1 MSSVAGVVTQGARIM
16 YRAAL
21 NNEKRQDH
29 VSLTTPLCG
38 AGDLALRLTPWFADG
53 ETACEMVKSILKNK
67 EKILFVPAALTGFL
81 KHIPG
86 PRVYLVERLTGGI
99 YSAPFMVNQLAYSPS
114 ASDAIV
120 GTTLQGKPVGFFFP
134 YDPELENGSYTFLL
148 RKEGAGGNYFRTSRS
163 TKPDVSSGNV
173 PYELMDDLEENPK
186 GKYSKSV
193 LKKLV
198 GGDVIPIDQYMCGK
212 DGKPIPDYAALAA
225 NENIISLA
233 DVVADVSARADA
245 QGYINFKNK
254 LYQIVWHAERK
265 NVPYAKQS
273 VFTINSVVQ
282 KNGIDDVPPHSFTL
296 GGKVEVLAPRNKWPG
311 KNTDPLK
318 DRLLY
323 TFYGKGALEKHSYI
337 YHSAFADCTGCGK
350 GSWLTGNAVQ
360 GFACDCGAEFSAL
373 DVELQS
379 SGVINPNAL
388 FCATC
393 PFAKGDSCSSACK
406 HTLPQLV
413 SKLTEKCELTPDG
426 KSFTITFGGV
436 VYAYLGCTEGTMYFI
451 PRAKSIV
458 SRIGD
463 AIFTGCVG
471 TWSKVT
477 SIANLFLEQT
487 QRSLN
492 FVGEF
497 VLNDVVIAILSGTT
511 NNVDKLRSLVSNLD
525 ADKLRNYLS
534 DFGIAVTVGP
544 YLDGAI
550 NVGKQGLQFA
560 TITAPFL
567 ILTGL
572 GESFKKAAAVP
583 YKLCSSLKDTLD
595 YYANSILYRV
605 FPYEISSD
613 VSSFSELLLDCIGFT
628 AASAYFVVRLLHD
641 KTDTLLST
649 IYSSCQAAVKSFLNT
664 CFETTAASINFLID
678 LANLFKTFLTQ
689 AYVYTTRGFVI
700 VGGKATKLTTQLL
713 DILSKGMQL
722 LSTKVTWAGAKVKA
736 VVYNSRESL
745 VFPSGTYYCVPTK
758 ASIVQQEFSMVLPG
772 ELVKK
777 QLGLLEPTNHST
789 TVDAKV
795 QNKSVEVVVGQLEE
809 TNMHSPDLVVGD
821 YVVISDKLFV
831 RCVEDGQTVFYPMCT
846 NGNVV
851 PTLFRLKGGAP
862 TKKVT
867 FGDDEVH
874 EVAAVRSVTVEYN
887 IHAVLDTLLSNSNL
901 RVFSV
906 DKTLTVEEFI
916 DVVKDEV
923 CELLGKLLRGVEI
936 DDFDLDSFIDN
947 PCYCFNHDGDSQW
960 SSTMIFSTHPVECDE
975 EDYEEPE
982 EADDEPEEAPNCLGQ
997 EFEESHDD
1005 EAWSTLVDEA
1015 FPMEDEDESSPLEE
1029 ESSQLE
1035 LCTAVQSQL
1044 TVEVFEVETFET
1056 PAVSYCNA
1064 VPVEMHTADV
1074 IVQDVKIAPPLE
1086 QEDKPDA
1093 SVESQLLPEDV
1104 SPVPKT
1110 DELPAV
1116 DVGTSVH
1123 GSKPG
1128 LCAVDRCEAAAVDV
1142 GAAVHE
1148 SEQGISA
1155 VDRCEAAVVD
1165 VGAAVNRSNHG
1176 LGSVDRCEAE
1186 NAQTVIAQSPKSEV
1200 TYEADAEN
1208 DQPAVR
1214 PKVRAPK
1221 KRAAKVG
1228 QTAASD
1234 SDTAADPLTP
1244 FRHKVITDCVT
1255 IVLCDAIR
1263 LAKCF
1268 KNSVLVNA
1276 ANTHLK
1282 HGGGIAAAI
1291 NDASQGAVQKES
1303 DEYINSKGPL
1313 HVGDSVLLKGHGVAK
1328 NILHVVGPDARA
1340 KQDVSLLINCYKA
1353 MNSYPLIV
1361 TPLISAGIFGV
1372 DPKVSFEYLQR
1383 AVKTRVLVAT
1393 NSEEIFNNL
1402 TQVKVPQGL
1411 TFSYDGL
1418 KGGMRKAKDYG
1429 FTMFVC
1435 TDTSSNT
1442 KILRSKGID
1451 YTKKQVTTGGV
1462 HYYFYSAKDPLP
1474 ELVAKAN
1481 NTKGIIA
1488 HPLGYISHGLD
1499 LMQAR
1504 KFVNMISVPYVC
1516 LLANKEQALVLTTTS
1531 EQVSPVVEF
1540 IRHVESTGS
1549 YHNWHLVKGEVLVNN
1564 IVYNK
1569 LLHWSDQTICYKDEQ
1584 LFVLKNGCVLPF
1596 EDISK
1601 CRAYLTS
1608 RTTQQLTVE
1617 VLVTIDGV
1625 NFRTCVLNNQSTYR
1639 TQLGCVFLD
1648 GADISDTIPDV
1659 KQHGVSLFL
1668 ADNLSADEK
1677 AVLNDLYGTPDV
1689 KFLYRYY
1696 SLKAKVCKWKMPV
1709 CDKVR
1714 SLKLSDS
1721 NCYMNVV
1728 IMMIDCLRDIRFTI
1742 PALQQAYIKHK
1753 GGDSTDF
1760 IALIMAYGNC
1770 TFGAPDDASRLLHTV
1785 LAKAE
1790 LCVNARMVWREW
1802 CNVCGTKDVTLQG
1815 LKACCYVGLHTLS
1828 ELHSRMDYTCQ
1839 CGGERHR
1846 QLIEHN
1852 TPWLLLSGKPR
1863 EQLVSTATSPDFE
1876 AFNVFLGAENAVGHY
1891 VHVRVKDALLYKYDS
1906 GSLTKASDWKCKVT
1920 DTLYP
1925 GQKYTSECNVVVY
1938 SLDGNLKAEVNPDLS
1953 AFYVKDGKY
1962 FTQVPPVAY
1971 TPATVIAGSVY
1982 TNSCLVSADGQ
1993 ISGDPISLAFNNM
2006 LGYDP
2011 SKPCSKKFT
2020 YSVLP
2025 DEKGDVLLAEYSTY
2039 DPMYKNGAMLNGK
2052 PVLWVTNGI
2061 FDGNLSRFNRASLR
2075 QIFDPKP
2082 IELDNKF
2089 TPLAVEEADSVKEK
2103 EKEEIPIIS
2112 SQPELKLVKCKGL
2125 TKPFVKDGFSFVSD
2139 GEGIPVVDY
2148 LTRDDMHQL
2157 YVDPKHRLIVLND
2170 NLLSTCFGLHTVQS
2184 GDLSVV
2190 AANGS
2195 LTKKVRM
2202 LFKASALFKEF
2213 ASRTFQ
2219 AVSAIGTAVKFVASH
2234 SGVCASVIYNCFS
2247 IIKMLCLLPF
2257 SYLKQKETASTEVEV
2272 NAFRTA
2278 GIVTGNVVKQ
2288 CCTAAADLLVNK
2300 LQRIDWKSSLRLLL
2314 VLCTTGLLL
2323 SAVYHLY
2330 VFNQVLSSDALL
2342 EDATGLTALYREA
2355 RQYLGITS
2363 ACDGM
2368 ARDYRANSFN
2378 IYDYCA
2384 NRSSICKWCLLG
2396 QDSITHYSAL
2406 KMVQTHL
2413 SHYVLNIDWL
2423 WFVIEFL
2430 IAYALYTSAF
2440 NWVLMAC
2447 TLQYFFV
2454 QTSVFVD
2461 WRSYNYVVSCIY
2473 LFFTHIPLDGLVR
2486 IYNVLACLW
2495 FMRRFYN
2502 HVINGC
2508 KDTACLICYKR
2519 NRLTRVEATTVVCG
2533 VKRTFYIAANGGTSF
2548 CRKHNWNCVEC
2559 DSAGVGNTF
2568 ICDEVANDLTT
2579 TLRRLIKPTDRSHYY
2594 VESVQVKETSVQL
2607 FYERDGQTC
2616 YERFP
2621 LCHFSNLDKLKFKEV
2636 CKSTTGIPE
2645 HNFIIYDSSDRGQE
2659 NLARS
2664 ACVYYSQ
2671 VLSKPI
2677 LLVDS
2682 NLVTSVGDSCE
2693 IATKMFDSFVNSFVS
2708 LYNVTRDRLEKLIS
2722 TGRDGIKRG
2731 ENLQPILKTFIDA
2744 ARGPAGVESDV
2755 ETNEIVDAVQYA
2767 HKHDI
2772 QLTNEGYNN
2781 YLPTYI
2787 KPDTIA
2793 TSDLGSLINSNAASV
2808 NPANMRNL
2816 NGACVWNAAAYFK
2829 LSDGLKRQIRVA
2841 CRKCNLNFRLTTSK
2855 LRASDNLLSV
2865 RFSATKTVGGAKSW
2879 MDSIYN
2885 FTLKSYIG
2893 LTVILVLF
2901 AVLMYLMLPTFSTA
2915 PVSFYEDRILEY
2927 KVLDNGVIR
2936 DIVPGDKCFANKYQ
2950 SFAQWFHEHVGGS
2963 YDNSID
2969 CPVTVAVIAGVAG
2982 ARVPGVPTTLA
2993 WVRNQIVFFV
3003 SRVFAN
3009 SPSVCY
3015 TPRSEIPYK
3024 NFADSGC
3031 ILPSECTMF
3040 RNADGKMVPYCY
3052 DPTVLPGAFSYGDMK
3067 PHVRYDM
3074 YEGNMYIKFP
3084 EVILE
3089 STIRVTRTLN
3099 TQYCRFGSCEQAQ
3112 EGVCI
3117 TTNSSW
3123 AIFNDFHANRPGV
3136 YCGADYLD
3144 IVRRLALGVFQPIT
3158 YFQLTTSLVMG
3169 IGLCAFM
3176 TLVFYYINK
3185 VKRALADYT
3194 QCAVIAVCATIMNS
3208 LCLCFV
3214 VACPLCIV
3222 PYSALYYYATFYFTN
3237 EPAFIMH
3244 LSWFVMFGAVVPV
3257 WTSAMYVVAMCFRH
3271 CFWVLAYFSKK
3282 HVDVFTDGRLNCTF
3296 QEAAANIFVVNKD
3309 TYAALRNSLNSDSY
3323 ARYLGMYNKY
3333 KYFSGAMDTAA
3344 YREAAASHLAK
3355 ALQTYSETGSDL
3367 LYQPP
3372 NCSITSG
3379 VLQSGLVKMAYPSG
3393 DVEACM
3399 VQVTCGSMTLN
3410 GLWLDNYVWCPRH
3423 VMCPVDQLNDPNYD
3437 GLLMSMT
3444 NHSFIVQKHVGA
3456 PANLRVVGHS
3466 MQGTLLKLT
3475 VDSANPS
3482 TPAYTFTTVKPGA
3495 SFSVLACYNGKP
3507 VGTYTVVM
3515 RPNYTIKGSFLCG
3528 SCGSVGYTK
3537 EGNVINFCYM
3547 HQMELANGTH
3557 TGSSFDGNMYGA
3569 FQDRQIH
3576 QAQLTDK
3583 YCTVNIVAWLYAAI
3597 LNGCNWFVKPNRTS
3611 VVSFN
3616 EWALA
3621 NQFTE
3626 FVGTQ
3631 AIDLLAVK
3639 TGVSVEQLLYATQ
3652 QLSQGFKGKQI
3663 LGSTMLED
3671 EFTPEDVNIQ
3681 IMGVVM
3687 QSGVKRVT
3695 YGTIHWLLATLVLS
3709 YVAILQC
3716 TKFTLWNYLF
3726 QTIPTQLTPLMVIVM
3741 ACVMLFVKHK
3751 HTFLTLFILPTAI
3764 CLTYANIV
3772 YEPTTPV
3779 SSALIAVANWLTP
3792 DNVYMRT
3799 THTDIGLYISLSLVL
3814 AVVVKRLYNP
3824 SLSNLAL
3831 ALCSLVMWLYTYSI
3845 GEHSSPI
3852 AYLLFVTS
3860 LTSDYSITVFMA
3872 VNSAKFLTY
3881 LIYAYSPQAM
3891 LVFPEVKM
3899 ILLMYTCIGYVCT
3912 CYFGVFSLLNLKLRS
3927 PMGVY
3932 DFKVSTQ
3939 EFRYMTA
3946 NNLHA
3951 PRNSWEALAL
3961 NFKLI
3966 GIGGTPCIKVA
3977 TVQSKLTDIKC
3988 TSVVLL
3994 SVLQQLHLEAN
4005 SKAWAWCV
4013 KSHNDILTAVDPTLA
4028 FGKFVCLFATLMT
4041 FSGNVDLEGLA
4052 SDLFDNPTIL
4062 QATLSEFSHLASF
4075 AELEAA
4081 QRSYQEAVDS
4091 GDASPQVLKALQ
4103 KAVNIAKN
4111 AYEKDKS
4118 VARKLER
4125 MAEQAM
4131 TSMYKQARAE
4141 DKKSKIV
4148 SAMQTMLF
4156 GMIKKLDND
4165 VLNGIISNARNGCIP
4180 LSVVPLCASNKLRV
4194 VIPDFTVWNQVVT
4207 YPSFNYA
4214 GALWDIVSI
4223 SNVDNEIIKSSDV
4236 SENNEHLTWPLV
4248 LECTRAAASAVKLQ
4262 NNEIRPTG
4270 LKTMVV
4276 SAGLDQ
4282 TSFNVNSLAY
4292 YEPVQGRKML
4302 MGVLSDN
4309 AYLKYAKV
4317 EGQDGFVTVELQPP
4331 CKFLIAGPKGPEIRY
4346 LYFVKNLNNLHRGQL
4361 LGHIA
4366 ATVKLQAGSN
4376 TEFAAN
4382 SSVLS
4387 LVTFTVDP
4395 KKAYMDFVN
4404 AGGAPLTN
4412 CVKMLTPKT
4421 GTGIAISVKPES
4433 NADQETYG
4441 GASVCLYCRA
4451 HIEHP
4456 DVSGVCKY
4464 KGRLVQ
4470 IPSQCT
4476 RDPVGFCLMNDP
4488 CQLCQFWIGHGCN
4501 CDSLREA
4508 ALPQSKD
4515 SNFLNRVRGSIVNAR
4530 IEPCASGLA
4539 TDVVYRAFDIC
4550 NYKAKVAGV
4559 GKYYKTNTCR
4569 FVEKDDQGH
4578 SLDSY
4583 FVVKRHTMENYELEK
4598 KCYELLKDC
4607 DAVARHDFFV
4617 FDVDKVKT
4625 PHIVRQRLTEYT
4637 MMDLVYALRHFDQNN
4652 CEVLK
4657 HILVKYGCCDASYFD
4672 NKLWFDFVEN
4682 PGVIGVYHKLGER
4695 IRQAVLNT
4703 VKFCDQMV
4711 SAGLVG
4717 VLTLDNQD
4725 LNGLWY
4731 DFGDFVITQPGSGV
4745 AIVDSYYSYLMP
4757 VLSMTDCLAAE
4768 THRDCDLNKPLIEWP
4783 LTEYDFTDY
4792 KVQLFEKYFKH
4803 WDQTYHANCVNCAD
4817 DRCVL
4822 HCANFNVLFAMTLP
4836 KTCFGPIVRKIFVDG
4851 VPFVVSCGYHYK
4863 ELGLVMNM
4871 DISLHRHRLS
4881 LKELMMYA
4889 ADPAMH
4895 IASSNA
4901 LLDLRTSCF
4910 SVAALTT
4917 GLTFQTVR
4925 PGNFNQ
4931 DFYDFVVSKGFFKE
4945 GSSVTLKHF
4954 FFAQDGHAAIT
4965 DYNYYSYNLPTMC
4978 DIKQMLFC
4986 MEVVNKY
4993 FEIYDGGC
5001 LNASEVVVN
5010 NLDKSAGYP
5019 FNKFGK
5025 ARVYYESMSYQ
5036 EQDELFA
5043 ITKRNVLPTITQMN
5057 LKYAISAKNR
5067 ARTVAGVSIL
5077 STMTNRQ
5084 FHQKML
5090 KSMAATRGATCVI
5103 GTTKFYGGWDFMLKT
5118 LYKDVENPHLMGWD
5132 YPKCDRAMP
5141 NMCRIFA
5148 SLILARKHGT
5158 CCTTRDRFYRLAN
5171 ECAQVLS
5178 EYVLCGGGYYVKP
5191 GGTSSG
5197 DATTA
5202 YANSV
5207 FNILQATTANV
5218 SALMG
5223 ANGNKIVDK
5232 EIRDMQFDLYVNV
5245 YRNTTPDPKFVD
5257 KYYAFLNK
5265 HFSMMVLSEDG
5276 VVCYNSDYA
5285 SKGYI
5290 AGIQNFKE
5298 TLYYQNNVFMSEAK
5312 CWVESDLKKGP
5323 HEFCSQHTLFI
5334 KDGDD
5339 GYFLPY
5345 PDPSRILSAGCF
5357 VDDIVKTDGTLMV
5370 ERFVSLAI
5378 DAYPLTK
5385 HDDIEYQNVFWVYL
5399 QYIEKLYKDLT
5410 GHMLD
5415 SYSVMLCG
5423 DNSAKFW
5430 EESFYRELYEAP
5442 TTLQAVGSCVVC
5454 HSQTS
5459 LRCGTCIRRPF
5470 LCCKCCYDH
5479 VIATTHKMV
5488 LSVSPY
5494 VCNAPGCDVSD
5505 VTKLYLGGMSYFC
5518 VDHRPIC
5525 SFPLCANGLVFGLYK
5540 NMCTGSPS
5548 VSEFNRLATCDWSES
5563 GDYILA
5569 NTTTEPLKLFAA
5581 ETLRATEEASKQ
5593 SYAIA
5598 TIKEIVGERELIL
5611 VWETGKSKPPLN
5623 RNYVFT
5629 GYHITKNSKVQLGE
5643 FVFERIDYSDAVS
5656 YKSST
5661 TYKLTVGDIFVLTSH
5676 SVATLTAP
5684 TIVNQERYV
5693 KITGLYPTIT
5703 VPEEFANHVANF
5715 QKAGYSKY
5723 VTVQGPPGTG
5733 KSHFAIGLAIYYPT
5747 ARIVYTACSHAAVDA
5762 LCEKAFKYL
5771 NIGKCSRIIPAKAR
5785 VECYDRFKVNETNSQ
5800 YLFSTINALPETS
5813 ADILVVDE
5821 VSMCTYYDLFIIN
5834 ARIKAK
5840 HIVYV
5845 GDPAQLPA
5853 PRTLLT
5859 RGTLEPENFNSVTRL
5874 MCNLGPDI
5882 FLSMCYRCPREIVN
5896 TVSALVYNNK
5906 LLSKKEPSGQC
5917 FKILYKGNVTH
5928 DASSAINRPQLTFV
5942 KNFIAANPAWSKAV
5956 FISPYNSQNAVA
5968 RSMLGLSTQTVD
5980 SSQGSEYPYV
5990 IFCQTAD
5997 TAHANNLN
6005 RFNVAVT
6012 RAQVG
6017 ILCVMTSQALFDS
6030 LQFAELSTNNYKLQ
6044 SQIVTGLFKDCSR
6057 ESSGL
6062 PPAYAPTYVSV
6073 DDKYKTS
6080 DELCANLNLPANV
6093 PYSRVISRMGFKLD
6107 ANIPGYPKLF
6117 ITREEAVRQVRS
6129 WIGFDVE
6136 GAHASRNACGT
6147 NVPLQL
6153 GFSTGVNFVVQPV
6166 GVVDTEW
6173 GNMLTGISARTPPG
6187 EQFKHLVPLM
6197 HKGAAWPVVRRRIV
6211 QMLSDTLDKLSDYC
6225 TFVCWAHGFELTS
6238 ASYFCK
6244 IGKEQK
6250 CCMCNRRAG
6259 AYSSPLQSYACWAHS
6274 CGYDYVYNPFF
6285 VDVQQWGYVGN
6296 LTTNHDRYCS
6306 VHQGAHVASGDAIM
6320 TRCLA
6325 IHACFI
6331 ERVDWDVEYPYI
6343 SHEKKLNSCCRI
6355 VERNVV
6361 RAALL
6366 AGSFERVYDIGNP
6379 KGIPIVDDPV
6389 VDWHYYDAQPLRKD
6403 VQQLFYTE
6411 DMASRFA
6418 DGLCLFWNCNVPR
6431 YPNNAIVCR
6440 FDTRVHSEF
6449 NLPGCD
6455 GGSLYVNKHAFHTP
6469 AYDTSAFRDLKPLP
6483 FFYYSTTPCEVHGNG
6498 SMIEDIDYVPLKSAV
6513 CVTACN
6519 LGGAVCRRHAT
6530 EYREY
6535 MEAYNLVSASGFRLW
6550 CYKTF
6555 DIYNLWSTFTKVQGL
6570 ENIAFNVI
6578 KQGHFTGVEGELPV
6592 AVVNDKIFTKS
6603 GVNDVCV
6610 FENKTALPTNIAFE
6624 LYAKRAVRSHP
6635 DFKLLHNLQADI
6647 CYKFV
6652 LWDYE
6657 RCNIYGTATIG
6668 VCKYTDIDV
6677 NAALNICYDIRD
6689 SGSLEKFMASP
6700 NAILISDR
6708 KVKKYP
6714 CMVGPD
6720 YAYFNGAIIRD
6731 DSAKQ
6736 PVKFYIYKKINNEF
6750 VDFTESFYTQGR
6762 THDNF
6767 EPMSDM
6773 EKDFLLLDSDVF
6785 IKKYK
6790 LEKYAFEHVVYG
6802 DFSHTTLG
6810 GLHLLIGL
6818 HKKCLEGHIVMEEM
6832 LKESATIHN
6841 YFITET
6847 ATASFKAVCSVI
6859 DLKLDDFVQIIKSQD
6874 LGVVSK
6880 VVKIPIDLTFVEF
6893 MLWCKDGQVQ
6903 TFYPRLQASNDW
6915 KPGLAMP
6922 SLFKVQNV
6930 NLEPCQ
6936 LANYKQS
6943 IPMPRGVH
6951 MNVAKYMQ
6959 LCQYLN
6965 TCTIAVPAN
6974 MRVMH
6979 FGAGSDK
6986 GIAPGTSVLRQWLP
7000 VDAVLIDNDLN
7011 EYVSDADISLFG
7023 DCVTVRV
7030 GQQVDLVISDMYD
7043 PSTKNVK
7050 GTNEA
7055 KALFFTYLC
7064 NFINNNLALGGSVAI
7079 KITEHSWSADL
7090 YELMGKF
7097 AWWTVFCTNANASS
7111 SEGFLIGLNYLG
7123 TIREV
7128 IDGNAM
7134 HANYIFWR
7142 NSTLMNLSTYSLFDL
7157 SKFSIKLKGTPVLQL
7172 KESQINELVISL
7184 LSQGK
7189 LLIRDNDTLNVS
7201 TDVLVNTHKRRC

>member
-1 MSSVAGVVTQGARIM
+1 MSSVAGVVAQGARNM

-29 VSLTTPLCG
+29 VSLTVPLCG
-38 AGDLALRLTPWFADG
+38 TGDQAMKLSPWFADG
-53 ETACEMVKSILKNK
+53 QTACDTVRVTLKNK
-67 EKILFVPAALTGFL
+67 EKILFVPFNLIGFV
-81 KHIPG
+81 KHLPG
-86 PRVYLVERLTGGI
+86 PRVYLVERLTGGT
-99 YSAPFMVNQLAYSPS
+99 YSEPFMVNQLAYSPS

-134 YDPELENGSYTFLL
+134 YESSLETGEFTFLL
-148 RKEGAGGNYFRTSRS
+148 RKEGRGGNHFRCPLVEEDDIVYF
-163 TKPDVSSGNV
+163 
-173 PYELMDDLEENPK
+173 PYEVSDALQDDPK
-186 GKYSKSV
+186 GKYSKK
-193 LKKLV
+193 LLNKLV
-198 GGDVIPIDQYMCGK
+198 GGEIIPIDQYMCGK
-212 DGKPIPDYAALAA
+212 DGNPIRDYAALAA
-225 NENIISLA
+225 KEGLNSLA
-233 DVVADVSARADA
+233 DVVTDVSARADA
-245 QGYINFKNK
+245 SGYLTFKEK
-254 LYQIVWHAERK
+254 IYRIVWHVERK
-265 NVPYAKQS
+265 NVPYAKQTI
-273 VFTINSVVQ
+273 FTINSVVQ
-282 KNGIDDVPPHSFTL
+282 CEGIEQVPPHSFTL
-296 GGKVEVLAPRNKWPG
+296 GGKVEVLVPSNKWTG
-311 KNTDPLK
+311 KKTLTLK
-318 DRLLY
+318 ERILY
-323 TFYGKGALEKHSYI
+323 TFYGKNAFENHSYI
-337 YHSAFADCTGCGK
+337 YHSAFAECTGCGN
-350 GSWLTGNAVQ
+350 GRWLTGNAVQ
-360 GFACDCGAEFSAL
+360 GFACDCGAVFPAN
-373 DVELQS
+373 DVEIQS
-379 SGVINPNAL
+379 SGVVNSNAI

-393 PFAKGDSCSSACK
+393 PFAKSDGCSCSCK
-406 HTLPQLV
+406 HTTAQVV
-413 SKLTEKCELTPDG
+413 SHLSEKCVVAPDG
-426 KSFTITFGGV
+426 KSFILIFGGV
-436 VYAYLGCTEGTMYFI
+436 VYAYLGCHEGTMYFV

-471 TWSKVT
+471 PWDKVAK
-477 SIANLFLEQT
+477 IANLFVEQS

-497 VLNDVVIAILSGTT
+497 VLNDVVVAILSGTT
-511 NNVDKLRSLVSNLD
+511 TNVDKLRSLINNIDV
-525 ADKLRNYLS
+525 DKLRQYLAAH
-534 DFGIAVTVGP
+534 DIAVTVGP
-544 YLDGAI
+544 YVEGAI
-550 NVGKQGLQFA
+550 NVGKQGLEFA
-560 TITAPFL
+560 AITAPFL
-567 ILTGL
+567 VLTGL
-572 GESFKKAAAVP
+572 GESFKKVAAIP
-583 YKLCSSLKDTLD
+583 YKACASIKDTLG
-595 YYANSILYRV
+595 YYSQSILYRV

-613 VSSFSELLLDCIGFT
+613 VSFFSELLLDCVGFT
-628 AASAYFVVRLLHD
+628 AASCYFVVRLLED
-641 KTDTLLST
+641 KVESLMST
-649 IYSSCQAAVKSFLNT
+649 IFTSCQNAVLSFINN
-664 CFETTAASINFLID
+664 CFEATAATINFIFD
-678 LANLFKTFLTQ
+678 LAQLFKVFLRQ
-689 AYVYTTRGFVI
+689 AYVYTTSGFVV
-700 VGGKATKLTTQLL
+700 VGGKASHLTKQLL
-713 DILSKGMQL
+713 DILSKAMQL
-722 LSTKVTWAGAKVKA
+722 LHTKVSWAGAKVRA

-745 VFPSGTYYCVPTK
+745 VFSSGTYYCVSAQAK
-758 ASIVQQEFSMVLPG
+758 AVQQEFSAVLPG
-772 ELVKK
+772 EMANK
-777 QLGLLEPTNHST
+777 QLGLLEPVKHSA
-789 TVDAKV
+789 TVDAQI
-795 QNKSVEVVVGQLEE
+795 QNKTVDVVVGQLEE
-809 TNMHSPDLVVGD
+809 TNMHSPDIVVGD
-821 YVVISDKLFV
+821 YVIISGKLFV
-831 RCVEDGQTVFYPMCT
+831 RCEEDGQTVFYPMCT
-846 NGNVV
+846 NGQVV

-862 TKKVT
+862 VKKVT
-867 FGDDEVH
+867 FGDEKVH
-874 EVAAVRSVTVEYN
+874 EVAPTRSVTVEYN
-887 IHAVLDTLLSNSNL
+887 IHAVLDALLASSNL
-901 RVFSV
+901 RTFCV
-906 DKTLTVEEFI
+906 DKNLTVEEFV

-923 CELLGKLLRGVEI
+923 SELLTKLLRGVEI
-936 DDFDLDSFIDN
+936 EDFNLEDFIDS
-947 PCYCFNHDGDSQW
+947 PCYCFNHDGDEQW
-960 SSTMIFSTHPVECDE
+960 SSTMIFSVHPVECDE
-975 EDYEEPE
+975 QEEDGEEQAE
-982 EADDEPEEAPNCLGQ
+982 EELFEEHPAE
-997 EFEESHDD
+997 EFEDSTGD
-1005 EAWSTLVDEA
+1005 EAWATLVDEE
-1015 FPMEDEDESSPLEE
+1015 FPLGDEESVEDEIVPV
-1029 ESSQLE
+1029 LE
-1035 LCTAVQSQL
+1035 LCNAVEQQI
-1044 TVEVFEVETFET
+1044 TVELFEAQAFET
-1056 PAVSYCNA
+1056 PAAQFC
-1064 VPVEMHTADV
+1064 T
-1074 IVQDVKIAPPLE
+1074 
-1086 QEDKPDA
+1086 A
-1093 SVESQLLPEDV
+1093 SVVEVHKAVVVTKDIKYAPEL
-1104 SPVPKT
+1104 PKT
-1110 DELPAV
+1110 VAEV
-1116 DVGTSVH
+1116 KTSA
-1123 GSKPG
+1123 P
-1128 LCAVDRCEAAAVDV
+1128 
-1142 GAAVHE
+1142 
-1148 SEQGISA
+1148 
-1155 VDRCEAAVVD
+1155 
-1165 VGAAVNRSNHG
+1165 
-1176 LGSVDRCEAE
+1176 
-1186 NAQTVIAQSPKSEV
+1186 VIPVRE
-1200 TYEADAEN
+1200 YEADVEASE
-1208 DQPAVR
+1208 QVVAK
-1214 PKVRAPK
+1214 PKTRTK
-1221 KRAAKVG
+1221 KRAVKVASG
-1228 QTAASD
+1228 SD
-1234 SDTAADPLTP
+1234 SESSVDPLQS
-1244 FRHKVITDCVT
+1244 FKHKVCTDSVT
-1255 IVLCDAIR
+1255 LVLCDAIK
-1263 LAKCF
+1263 LAKCY
-1268 KNSVLVNA
+1268 KDSVLVNA
-1276 ANTHLK
+1276 ANTHLQ
-1282 HGGGIAAAI
+1282 HAGGIADAI
-1291 NDASQGAVQKES
+1291 NKASNNAVQLES
-1303 DEYINSKGPL
+1303 DAYLESKGPL
-1313 HVGDSVLLKGHGVAK
+1313 QVGDAVLLKGHNLAK
-1328 NILHVVGPDARA
+1328 NILHVVGPDMRA
-1340 KQDVSLLINCYKA
+1340 KQDVSLLSKCYKA
-1353 MNSYPLIV
+1353 MNSYPLVI
-1361 TPLISAGIFGV
+1361 TPLVSAGIFGV
-1372 DPKVSFEYLQR
+1372 DPKVSFEFLQR
-1383 AVKTRVLVAT
+1383 DIRTRTLVAV
-1393 NSEEIFNNL
+1393 NSEEIYNKL
-1402 TQVKVPQGL
+1402 TEVKVPQGL
-1411 TFSYDGL
+1411 TFAYDGL
-1418 KGGMRKAKDYG
+1418 KGGIRKAKDYG
-1429 FTMFVC
+1429 FTIFVC
-1435 TDTSSNT
+1435 IDNSANT
-1442 KILRSKGID
+1442 KILRNKGVD
-1451 YTKKQVTTGGV
+1451 YTKKQVAAGGV
-1462 HYYFYSAKDPLP
+1462 QYYCYSAKDSLQ
-1474 ELVAKAN
+1474 ELVVAAN
-1481 NTKGIIA
+1481 RTKGIIS
-1488 HPLGYISHGLD
+1488 HPLGYISHGCD

-1504 KFVNMISVPYVC
+1504 AFVNMVKVPYVC
-1516 LLANKEQALVLTTTS
+1516 LLANKDQALVLTSTD
-1531 EQVSPVVEF
+1531 ERLSPVDEF
-1540 IRHVESTGS
+1540 IKHVEKEGS
-1549 YHNWHLVKGEVLVNN
+1549 YHNWHLVKGEVFVNN
-1564 IVYNK
+1564 VVYQK
-1569 LLHWSDQTICYKDEQ
+1569 LLHWSDQTICYRGQQ
-1584 LFVLKNGCVLPF
+1584 LFVLKNGCALPF
-1596 EDISK
+1596 EDLSK

-1608 RTTQQLTVE
+1608 RAAQQSTIE
-1617 VLVTIDGV
+1617 VLVTVDGI
-1625 NFRTCVLNNQSTYR
+1625 NFRTCVVNNQTTYR
-1639 TQLGCVFLD
+1639 AQLGCVFLNGVD
-1648 GADISDTIPDV
+1648 VSDTIP
-1659 KQHGVSLFL
+1659 QNEQNGFSFFL
-1668 ADNLSADEK
+1668 ADNLSVDEK
-1677 AVLNDLYGTPDV
+1677 AVLSELYGTPDHM
-1689 KFLYRYY
+1689 FLYKYY
-1696 SLKAKVCKWKMPV
+1696 SLKAKVAKWKMLM

-1721 NCYMNVV
+1721 NCYVNVV
-1728 IMMIDCLRDIRFTI
+1728 VMMLDLLRDIRFTI
-1742 PALQQAYIKHK
+1742 PALQQAFIKHK
-1753 GGDSTDF
+1753 GGDSTEF
-1760 IALIMAYGNC
+1760 IALAMAYGDC
-1770 TFGAPDDASRLLHTV
+1770 TFGAPDDAARLLHIL

-1790 LCVNARMVWREW
+1790 LSVSARMVWREW
-1802 CNVCGTKDVTLQG
+1802 CNVCGTKDVVIQG
-1815 LKACCYVGLHTLS
+1815 LKACSYVGIQTLD
-1828 ELHSRMDYTCQ
+1828 ELHARTSFTCQ
-1839 CGGERHR
+1839 CGGVRHR
-1846 QLIEHN
+1846 QIVEHN
-1852 TPWLLLSGKPR
+1852 TPWLLLSGKPT
-1863 EQLVSTATSPDFE
+1863 EQTVSTAISPDFK
-1876 AFNVFLGAENAVGHY
+1876 AFNVFIGTETSVGHY
-1891 VHVRVKDALLYKYDS
+1891 VHARVKDSLIYKYDS
-1906 GSLTKASDWKCKVT
+1906 GSLTKSSEWKCKVT
-1920 DTLYP
+1920 DILYP
-1925 GQKYTSECNVVVY
+1925 GQKYTSDCNVVVY
-1938 SLDGNLKAEVNPDLS
+1938 SLDGIVKAEVDPDLS
-1953 AFYVKDGKY
+1953 AYYVKDGKY
-1962 FTQVPPVAY
+1962 FTNTPPVTY
-1971 TPATVIAGSVY
+1971 SPATVIAGSVY
-1982 TNSCLVSADGQ
+1982 TNSCLVASDGSP
-1993 ISGDPISLAFNNM
+1993 SGDAISQAFNNL
-2006 LGYDP
+2006 LGYNP
-2011 SKPCSKKFT
+2011 SKPTSKKYT
-2020 YSVLP
+2020 YSILP
-2025 DEKGDVLLAEYSTY
+2025 NESGDVLIAEFSTY
-2039 DPMYKNGAMLNGK
+2039 DPIYKNGAMLNGK

-2061 FDGNLSRFNRASLR
+2061 FDGALSRFNRASLR
-2075 QIFDPKP
+2075 QIFDPAP
-2082 IELDNKF
+2082 VELENKF
-2089 TPLAVEEADSVKEK
+2089 TPLVVEEVITPPVIDTKTEN
-2103 EKEEIPIIS
+2103 
-2112 SQPELKLVKCKGL
+2112 QTTTLQQLTLVRCKGL
-2125 TKPFVKDGFSFVSD
+2125 SKPFVKDGFSFVD
-2139 GEGIPVVDY
+2139 DVNGMKVVDY

-2157 YVDPKHRLIVLND
+2157 YVNPKHQIIVLRD
-2170 NLLSTCFGLHTVQS
+2170 NFLSSFFGLHTVQS
-2184 GDLSVV
+2184 GDLNVV
-2190 AANGS
+2190 AVSGS
-2195 LTKKVRM
+2195 LTKKVKM

-2213 ASRTFQ
+2213 ASRTFS
-2219 AVSAIGTAVKFVASH
+2219 AVSVLGTVAKSMVRH
-2234 SGVCASVIYNCFS
+2234 SSVATSVLCSCLTIV
-2247 IIKMLCLLPF
+2247 KMLCLIPLRYF
-2257 SYLKQKETASTEVEV
+2257 KKSDTTRTKVEV
-2272 NAFRTA
+2272 TALRTT
-2278 GIVTGNVVKQ
+2278 GIITGNVVKQ
-2288 CCTAAADLLVNK
+2288 CCTAAIDLAHTK
-2300 LQRIDWKSSLRLLL
+2300 LQSVDWKASLRLLL

-2323 SAVYHLY
+2323 SSIYHLY
-2330 VFNQVLSSDALL
+2330 IFNQVISSDAMLD
-2342 EDATGLTALYREA
+2342 DATGVMAIYKEIRS
-2355 RQYLGITS
+2355 YLRITS
-2363 ACDGM
+2363 ACDGL
-2368 ARDYRANSFN
+2368 ARDYRANSFDISN
-2378 IYDYCA
+2378 FCA
-2384 NRSSICKWCLLG
+2384 NRSALCKWCLLG

-2406 KMVQTHL
+2406 KMVQTHI
-2413 SHYVLNIDWL
+2413 SHYVLNVDWL
-2423 WFVIEFL
+2423 WFALEL
-2430 IAYALYTSAF
+2430 LLAYVMYTAAF
-2440 NWVLMAC
+2440 NWVLLAC
-2447 TLQYFFV
+2447 TLQYFFS
-2454 QTSVFVD
+2454 QTSLFVD

-2473 LFFTHIPLDGLVR
+2473 LLFTHIPLDGLIR

-2495 FMRRFYN
+2495 FIRRFYN
-2502 HVINGC
+2502 HAINGC
-2508 KDTACLICYKR
+2508 KDTACLLCYKR
-2519 NRLTRVEATTVVCG
+2519 NRLTRVEASTVVCG
-2533 VKRTFYIAANGGTSF
+2533 NKRTFYIAANGGTSF
-2548 CRKHNWNCVEC
+2548 CCRHNWNCVDC
-2559 DSAGVGNTF
+2559 DTAGIGNTF
-2568 ICDEVANDLTT
+2568 ICEEVANDLTT

-2594 VESVQVKETSVQL
+2594 VDSVEVKDTVVQL
-2607 FYERDGQTC
+2607 NYTRGGQVC
-2616 YERFP
+2616 YERFS
-2621 LCHFSNLDKLKFKEV
+2621 LCYFSNLDKLKFKEV

-2645 HNFIIYDSSDRGQE
+2645 HNFIIYDASDRGQE

-2671 VLSKPI
+2671 VLCKPI

-2682 NLVTSVGDSCE
+2682 NLVTSVGDSTE

-2722 TGRDGIKRG
+2722 TARDGLKRG

-2744 ARGPAGVESDV
+2744 ARGPAGVESDI
-2755 ETNEIVDAVQYA
+2755 ETGDIVDAVQYA

-2772 QLTNEGYNN
+2772 QLTTEGYNN
-2781 YLPTYI
+2781 YVPSYV
-2787 KPDTIA
+2787 KPDSIA
-2793 TSDLGSLINSNAASV
+2793 TSDLGSLIDSNAASV
-2808 NPANMRNL
+2808 NSANMRNA
-2816 NGACVWNAAAYFK
+2816 NGACVWNAAAYLK
-2829 LSDGLKRQIRVA
+2829 LSDALKRQIRIA

-2855 LRASDNLLSV
+2855 LRACDNILSV
-2865 RFSATKTVGGAKSW
+2865 RFSATKTVGGAPNWLMSLY
-2879 MDSIYN
+2879 S
-2885 FTLKSYIG
+2885 FTLKSYVFIT
-2893 LTVILVLF
+2893 LMVFLC
-2901 AVLMYLMLPTFSTA
+2901 AVLMYMTLPTFNMQS
-2915 PVSFYEDRILEY
+2915 VSFHEDRILDY

-2936 DIVPGDKCFANKYQ
+2936 DINSGDKCFANKYQ
-2950 SFAQWFHEHVGGS
+2950 SFVQWFHEHVGGNF
-2963 YDNSID
+2963 DNDIN

-2982 ARVPGVPTTLA
+2982 ARIPGVPTTLA
-2993 WVRNQIVFFV
+2993 WVQKQIVFFV

-3009 SPSVCY
+3009 SPNVCY

-3024 NFADSGC
+3024 SFSDSGC

-3040 RNADGKMVPYCY
+3040 RDAEGKMVPYCY
-3052 DPTVLPGAFSYGDMK
+3052 DPTVLPGAHAYETMK

-3074 YEGNMYIKFP
+3074 FEGNMFIKFP
-3084 EVILE
+3084 EVVLE
-3089 STIRVTRTLN
+3089 STLRVTKTLN
-3099 TQYCRFGSCEQAQ
+3099 TQYCRFGSCEYAQ

-3117 TTNSSW
+3117 TTNGSW

-3136 YCGADYLD
+3136 YCGSDYMD
-3144 IVRRLALGVFQPIT
+3144 IVRRLATGLFQPVT

-3176 TLVFYYINK
+3176 TIVFYYINK

-3194 QCAVIAVCATIMNS
+3194 QCAVIAVAATIMNS

-3214 VACPLCIV
+3214 IACPLCVV

-3244 LSWFVMFGAVVPV
+3244 LSWFVMFSTVAPIWVLCL
-3257 WTSAMYVVAMCFRH
+3257 YIVAMCFRH
-3271 CFWVLAYFSKK
+3271 FFWVLAYFSKK
-3282 HVDVFTDGRLNCTF
+3282 HVDVFTDGKLNCTF

-3309 TYAALRNSLNSDSY
+3309 TYVALRNAINADVY
-3323 ARYLGMYNKY
+3323 ARYLAMFNKY

-3379 VLQSGLVKMAYPSG
+3379 VLQSGLVKMSHPSG
-3393 DVEACM
+3393 AVESCM

-3423 VMCPVDQLNDPNYD
+3423 VMCPADQLNDPNYD
-3437 GLLMSMT
+3437 GLLISMT
-3444 NHSFIVQKHVGA
+3444 NHSFTVQKHVGA

-3475 VDSANPS
+3475 VDSSNPN

-3495 SFSVLACYNGKP
+3495 SFSVLACYNGRP
-3507 VGTYTVVM
+3507 TGTFTVVM

-3537 EGNVINFCYM
+3537 EGSVINFCYM

-3583 YCTVNIVAWLYAAI
+3583 YCTTNIVAWLYAAI
-3597 LNGCNWFVKPNRTS
+3597 LNGCSWFVKPNRTS
-3611 VVSFN
+3611 VASFN
-3616 EWALA
+3616 EWAMA

-3626 FVGTQ
+3626 FIGTQ
-3631 AIDLLAVK
+3631 ALDMLAVK
-3639 TGVSVEQLLYATQ
+3639 TGVSIEQLLSAIQ
-3652 QLSQGFKGKQI
+3652 QLNNGFQGKQI
-3663 LGSTMLED
+3663 LGSSMLED
-3671 EFTPEDVNIQ
+3671 EFTPEDVNMQ

-3687 QSGVKRVT
+3687 QSGVKKVT
-3695 YGTIHWLLATLVLS
+3695 YGTFHWLFATLVLS

-3726 QTIPTQLTPLMVIVM
+3726 QTIPTQLTPLMFIVA

-3751 HTFLTLFILPTAI
+3751 HTFLTLFLLPTAL

-3772 YEPTTPV
+3772 YEPSTPV
-3779 SSALIAVANWLTP
+3779 SSALIAMANWLAP
-3792 DNVYMRT
+3792 NNMYMRT
-3799 THTDIGLYISLSLVL
+3799 THTDLGLYVSLTLVL
-3814 AVVVKRLYNP
+3814 AVVVKRLYSP

-3831 ALCSLVMWLYTYSI
+3831 ALCSFVMWLYTYSV
-3845 GEHSSPI
+3845 GEYSSPI
-3852 AYLLFVTS
+3852 AYLVFVTS
-3860 LTSDYSITVFMA
+3860 LTSDYTVTVFVA
-3872 VNSAKFLTY
+3872 VNLAKFLTY
-3881 LIYAYSPQAM
+3881 LVFAYSPQSM

-3899 ILLMYTCIGYVCT
+3899 VLLLYTCIGYICT
-3912 CYFGVFSLLNLKLRS
+3912 CYFGVFSLLNFKLRS

-3946 NNLHA
+3946 NGLHA

-3977 TVQSKLTDIKC
+3977 SVQSKLTDLKC

-4013 KSHNDILTAVDPTLA
+4013 KCHNDILTATDPSEA
-4028 FGKFVCLFATLMT
+4028 FEKFVCLFATLMT

-4052 SDLFDNPTIL
+4052 SDLLDNASVL

-4081 QRSYQEAVDS
+4081 QKSYQEAVDS

-4111 AYEKDKS
+4111 AYEKDKA

-4165 VLNGIISNARNGCIP
+4165 VLNGIISNARNGCVP

-4207 YPSFNYA
+4207 YPSLNYA
-4214 GALWDIVSI
+4214 GALWDIAVI
-4223 SNVDNEIIKSSDV
+4223 NNVDNEIIKSSDV

-4270 LKTMVV
+4270 LKTMIVT
-4276 SAGLDQ
+4276 AGLDQ
-4282 TSFNVNSLAY
+4282 TSFNINSLAY

-4302 MGVLSDN
+4302 MGILSEN

-4317 EGQDGFVTVELQPP
+4317 EGQDGFVTIELQPP
-4331 CKFLIAGPKGPEIRY
+4331 CKFLISGPKGPEIRY

-4456 DVSGVCKY
+4456 DVSGVCKF
-4464 KGRLVQ
+4464 KGKFVQ
-4470 IPSQCT
+4470 IPAQCT
-4476 RDPVGFCLMNDP
+4476 RDPVGFCLTNDP
-4488 CQLCQFWIGHGCN
+4488 CNLCQYWKGYGCN

-4515 SNFLNRVRGSIVNAR
+4515 SNFLNRVRGSIVDAR
-4530 IEPCASGLA
+4530 IEPCASGLS
-4539 TDVVYRAFDIC
+4539 TDVVFRAFDIC
-4550 NYKAKVAGV
+4550 NYKAKVAGI

-4578 SLDSY
+4578 NLDSY

-4598 KCYELLKDC
+4598 RCYELVKDC

-4657 HILVKYGCCDASYFD
+4657 SILVKYGCCDASYFD

-4682 PGVIGVYHKLGER
+4682 PGIIGVYHKLGER
-4695 IRQAVLNT
+4695 IRKAVLNT

-4803 WDQTYHANCVNCAD
+4803 WDQPYHANCVNCAD

-4822 HCANFNVLFAMTLP
+4822 HCANFNVLFSMTLP

-4851 VPFVVSCGYHYK
+4851 VPFVISCGYHYK

-4871 DISLHRHRLS
+4871 DVSLHRHRLS

-5043 ITKRNVLPTITQMN
+5043 MTKRNVFPTITQMN

-5084 FHQKML
+5084 YHQKML

-5158 CCTTRDRFYRLAN
+5158 CCSTSDRFYRLAN

-5232 EIRDMQFDLYVNV
+5232 EVRDMQFDLYVNV
-5245 YRNTTPDPKFVD
+5245 YRRTTPDPKFVD

-5265 HFSMMVLSEDG
+5265 HFSMMILSDDG
-5276 VVCYNSDYA
+5276 VVCYNSEYA
-5285 SKGYI
+5285 AKGYV
-5290 AGIQNFKE
+5290 ASIQSFKE

-5312 CWVESDLKKGP
+5312 CWVEPDLKKGP

-5385 HDDIEYQNVFWVYL
+5385 HEDIEYQNVFWVYL

-5479 VIATTHKMV
+5479 VIATPHKMV

-5518 VDHRPIC
+5518 VDHRPVC

-5548 VSEFNRLATCDWSES
+5548 VVEFNRLATCDWTES
-5563 GDYILA
+5563 GDYTLA

-5611 VWETGKSKPPLN
+5611 VWEAGKSKPPLN

-5643 FVFERIDYSDAVS
+5643 YVFERIDYSDAVS

-5661 TYKLTVGDIFVLTSH
+5661 TYKLAVGDIFVLTSH

-5684 TIVNQERYV
+5684 TIVNQEKYV

-5715 QKAGYSKY
+5715 QKAGFSKY

-5821 VSMCTYYDLFIIN
+5821 VSMCTNYDLSIIN

-5882 FLSMCYRCPREIVN
+5882 FLSMSYRCPREIVN

-5906 LLSKKEPSGQC
+5906 LLAKKEPSGQC

-5942 KNFIAANPAWSKAV
+5942 KSFIAANPAWSKAV

-5968 RSMLGLSTQTVD
+5968 RSMLGLNTQTVD

-6012 RAQVG
+6012 RAQKG

-6030 LQFAELSTNNYKLQ
+6030 LQFAELSINNYKLQ

-6057 ESSGL
+6057 DPSGL
-6062 PPAYAPTYVSV
+6062 SPAYAPTYVSV

-6080 DELCANLNLPANV
+6080 DELCVNLNLPANV

-6173 GNMLTGISARTPPG
+6173 GNMMTGISARPPPG

-6250 CCMCNRRAG
+6250 CCMCSRRAG

-6285 VDVQQWGYVGN
+6285 VDVQQWGYIGN
-6296 LTTNHDRYCS
+6296 LATNHDRYCS

-6331 ERVDWDVEYPYI
+6331 ERVDWDIEYPYI
-6343 SHEKKLNSCCRI
+6343 SHEKKLNSCCRV

-6366 AGSFERVYDIGNP
+6366 AGSFDRVYDIGNP

-6389 VDWHYYDAQPLRKD
+6389 VDWHYYDAQPLRKN

-6469 AYDTSAFRDLKPLP
+6469 AYDVSAFRDLKPLP

-6498 SMIEDIDYVPLKSAV
+6498 SMLEDIDYVPLKSAV

-6519 LGGAVCRRHAT
+6519 LGGAVCRKHAA

-6570 ENIAFNVI
+6570 ENIAFNVV
-6578 KQGHFTGVEGELPV
+6578 KHGHFNGVEGELPV

-6610 FENKTALPTNIAFE
+6610 FENKTTLPTNIAFE

-6657 RCNIYGTATIG
+6657 RCNIYGSATIG
-6668 VCKYTDIDV
+6668 VCKYTDIDI
-6677 NAALNICYDIRD
+6677 NPALNVCFDVRD
-6689 SGSLEKFMASP
+6689 KGALEKFMSTS

-6708 KVKKYP
+6708 KIKNYP

-6731 DSAKQ
+6731 SEATKQ
-6736 PVKFYIYKKINNEF
+6736 PVKFYIYKKVNNEF
-6750 VDFTESFYTQGR
+6750 INFSDSFYTQGR
-6762 THDNF
+6762 SCSDF
-6767 EPMSDM
+6767 EPMTDM
-6773 EKDFLLLDSDVF
+6773 EKDFLSLDSDVF

-6790 LEKYAFEHVVYG
+6790 LENYAFEHVVYG

-6818 HKKCLEGHIVMEEM
+6818 YKKSVEGHIIMEEM
-6832 LKESATIHN
+6832 LKGSSTIHN

-6847 ATASFKAVCSVI
+6847 NTASFKAVCSVI
-6859 DLKLDDFVQIIKSQD
+6859 DLRLDDFVQIIKSQD

-6880 VVKIPIDLTFVEF
+6880 VVKVPIDLTMVEF
-6893 MLWCKDGQVQ
+6893 MLWCKNGQVQ
-6903 TFYPRLQASNDW
+6903 TFYPRLQAVNDW

-7043 PSTKNVK
+7043 PITKNVK
-7050 GTNEA
+7050 GNNEA

-7097 AWWTVFCTNANASS
+7097 AYWTVFCTNANASS
-7111 SEGFLIGLNYLG
+7111 SEGFLLGINYLG

-7142 NSTLMNLSTYSLFDL
+7142 NSSPMNLSTYSLFDL

-7189 LLIRDNDTLNVS
+7189 LLIRDNEALTVS
-7201 TDVLVNTHKRRC
+7201 TDVLVNTYKRRC

>member
-1 MSSVAGVVTQGARIM
+1 MSFVAGVTAQGARGT

-21 NNEKRQDH
+21 NSEKHQDH
-29 VSLTTPLCG
+29 VSLTVPLCG
-38 AGDLALRLTPWFADG
+38 SGNLVEKLSPWFMDG
-53 ETACEMVKSILKNK
+53 ENAYEVVKAMLLKK
-67 EKILFVPAALTGFL
+67 EPLLYVPIRLAGHTRHL
-81 KHIPG
+81 PG
-86 PRVYLVERLTGGI
+86 PRVYLVERLI
-99 YSAPFMVNQLAYSPS
+99 ACENPFMVNQLAYSSS
-114 ASDAIV
+114 ANGSLV
-120 GTTLQGKPVGFFFP
+120 GTTLQGKPIGMFFP
-134 YDPELENGSYTFLL
+134 YDIELVTGKQNILL
-148 RKEGAGGNYFRTSRS
+148 RKYGRGGYHYTPFHYERDNTSC
-163 TKPDVSSGNV
+163 P
-173 PYELMDDLEENPK
+173 EWMDDFEADPK
-186 GKYSKSV
+186 GKYAQNL
-193 LKKLV
+193 LKKLI
-198 GGDVIPIDQYMCGK
+198 GGDVTPVDQYMCGV
-212 DGKPIPDYAALAA
+212 DGKPISAYAFLMAKDG
-225 NENIISLA
+225 ITKLA
-233 DVVADVSARADA
+233 DVEADVAARADDE
-245 QGYINFKNK
+245 GFITLKNN
-254 LYQIVWHAERK
+254 LYRLVWHVERK
-265 NVPYAKQS
+265 DVPYPKQS
-273 VFTINSVVQ
+273 IFTINSVVQ
-282 KNGIDDVPPHSFTL
+282 KDGVENTPPHYFTL
-296 GGKVEVLAPRNKWPG
+296 GCKILTLTPRNKWSG
-311 KNTDPLK
+311 VSDLSLK
-318 DRLLY
+318 QKLLY
-323 TFYGKGALEKHSYI
+323 TFYGKESLENPTYI
-337 YHSAFADCTGCGK
+337 YHSAFIECGSC
-350 GSWLTGNAVQ
+350 GNDSWLTGNAIQ
-360 GFACDCGAEFSAL
+360 GFACGCGASYTAN
-373 DVELQS
+373 DVEVQS
-379 SGVINPNAL
+379 SGMIKPNAL
-388 FCATC
+388 LCATC
-393 PFAKGDSCSSACK
+393 PFAKGDSCSSNCK
-406 HTLPQLV
+406 HSVAQLV
-413 SKLTEKCELTPDG
+413 SYLSERCNVIADP
-426 KSFTITFGGV
+426 KSFTLIFGGV
-436 VYAYLGCTEGTMYFI
+436 AYAYFGCEEGTMYFV
-451 PRAKSIV
+451 PRAKSVV

-463 AIFTGCVG
+463 SVFTGCTG
-471 TWSKVT
+471 SWNKVT
-477 SIANLFLEQT
+477 QIANMFLEQT
-487 QRSLN
+487 QHSLN

-497 VLNDVVIAILSGTT
+497 VVNDVVLAILSGTT
-511 NNVDKLRSLVSNLD
+511 TNVDKIRQLLKGVTL
-525 ADKLRNYLS
+525 DKLRDYLA
-534 DFGIAVTVGP
+534 DYDIAVTAGP
-544 YLDGAI
+544 FMDNAI
-550 NVGKQGLQFA
+550 NVGGTGLQYA
-560 TITAPFL
+560 AITAPYVV
-567 ILTGL
+567 LTGL
-572 GESFKKAAAVP
+572 GESFKKVATIP
-583 YKLCSSLKDTLD
+583 YKVCNSVKDTLT
-595 YYANSILYRV
+595 YYAHSVLYRV
-605 FPYEISSD
+605 FPYDMDSG
-613 VSSFSELLLDCIGFT
+613 VSSFSELLFDCVDLSV
-628 AASAYFVVRLLHD
+628 ASTYFLVRLLQD
-641 KTDTLLST
+641 KAGDFMST
-649 IYSSCQAAVKSFLNT
+649 IITSCQTAVSKLLDT
-664 CFETTAASINFLID
+664 CFEATEATFNFLLD
-678 LANLFKTFLTQ
+678 LAGLFRIFLRN
-689 AYVYTTRGFVI
+689 AYVYTSQGFV
-700 VGGKATKLTTQLL
+700 VVNGKVSTLVKQVLDLL
-713 DILSKGMQL
+713 NKGMQL
-722 LSTKVTWAGAKVKA
+722 LHTKVSWAGFNISA
-736 VVYNSRESL
+736 VIYSGRESL
-745 VFPSGTYYCVPTK
+745 IFPSGTYYCVTTK
-758 ASIVQQEFSMVLPG
+758 AKSVQQDLDVILPG
-772 ELVKK
+772 EFSKK
-777 QLGLLEPTNHST
+777 QLGLLQPTDNST
-789 TVDAKV
+789 TV
-795 QNKSVEVVVGQLEE
+795 SVTVSSNMVETVVGQLEQ
-809 TNMHSPDLVVGD
+809 TNMHSPDVIVGD
-821 YVVISDKLFV
+821 YVIISEKLFV
-831 RCVEDGQTVFYPMCT
+831 RSKEEDGFAFYPACT
-846 NGNVV
+846 NGHAV

-862 TKKVT
+862 VKKVA
-867 FGDDEVH
+867 FGGDQVH

-887 IHAVLDTLLSNSNL
+887 IHAVLDTLLASSSL
-901 RVFSV
+901 RTFVV
-906 DKTLTVEEFI
+906 DKSLSIEEFA
-916 DVVKDEV
+916 DVVKEQVSD
-923 CELLGKLLRGVEI
+923 LLVKLLRGMPI
-936 DDFDLDSFIDN
+936 PDFDLDDFIDA
-947 PCYCFNHDGDSQW
+947 PCYCFNAEGDASW
-960 SSTMIFSTHPVECDE
+960 SSTMIFSLHPVECDE
-975 EDYEEPE
+975 ECSEVEASDLEEGE
-982 EADDEPEEAPNCLGQ
+982 SECISETSTEQVDVSHEISDDEWA
-997 EFEESHDD
+997 
-1005 EAWSTLVDEA
+1005 AAVDEA
-1015 FPMEDEDESSPLEE
+1015 FPLDEAEDVTESVQEEAQPVEVPVEDIAQVVIADTLQETPVVSD
-1029 ESSQLE
+1029 
-1035 LCTAVQSQL
+1035 
-1044 TVEVFEVETFET
+1044 TVEVPPQVVKLPSEPQTIQPEVKEV
-1056 PAVSYCNA
+1056 A
-1064 VPVEMHTADV
+1064 PV
-1074 IVQDVKIAPPLE
+1074 
-1086 QEDKPDA
+1086 
-1093 SVESQLLPEDV
+1093 
-1104 SPVPKT
+1104 
-1110 DELPAV
+1110 
-1116 DVGTSVH
+1116 
-1123 GSKPG
+1123 
-1128 LCAVDRCEAAAVDV
+1128 
-1142 GAAVHE
+1142 
-1148 SEQGISA
+1148 
-1155 VDRCEAAVVD
+1155 
-1165 VGAAVNRSNHG
+1165 
-1176 LGSVDRCEAE
+1176 
-1186 NAQTVIAQSPKSEV
+1186 
-1200 TYEADAEN
+1200 YEADTE
-1208 DQPAVR
+1208 QTQSVTVK
-1214 PKVRAPK
+1214 PKRLRK
-1221 KRAAKVG
+1221 KRNV
-1228 QTAASD
+1228 
-1234 SDTAADPLTP
+1234 DPLSN
-1244 FRHKVITDCVT
+1244 FEHKVITECVT
-1255 IVLCDAIR
+1255 IVLGDAIQV
-1263 LAKCF
+1263 AKCYGE
-1268 KNSVLVNA
+1268 SVLVNA

-1282 HGGGIAAAI
+1282 HGGGIAGAI
-1291 NDASQGAVQKES
+1291 NAASKGAVQKES
-1303 DEYINSKGPL
+1303 DEYILAKGPL
-1313 HVGDSVLLKGHGVAK
+1313 QVGDSVLLQGHSLAK

-1340 KQDVSLLINCYKA
+1340 KQDVSLLSKCYKA
-1353 MNSYPLIV
+1353 MNAYPLVV
-1361 TPLISAGIFGV
+1361 TPLVSAGIFGV
-1372 DPKVSFEYLQR
+1372 KPAVSFDYLIR
-1383 AVKTRVLVAT
+1383 EAKTRVLVVV
-1393 NSEEIFNNL
+1393 NSQDVYKSL
-1402 TQVKVPQGL
+1402 TIVDIPQSL

-1418 KGGMRKAKDYG
+1418 RGAIRKAKDYG
-1429 FTMFVC
+1429 FTVFVC
-1435 TDTSSNT
+1435 TDNSANT
-1442 KILRSKGID
+1442 KVLRNKGVD
-1451 YTKKQVTTGGV
+1451 YTKKFLTVDGV
-1462 HYYFYSAKDPLP
+1462 QYYCYTSKDTLDDI
-1474 ELVAKAN
+1474 LQQAN
-1481 NTKGIIA
+1481 KSVGIISM
-1488 HPLGYISHGLD
+1488 PLGYVSHGLD
-1499 LMQAR
+1499 LIQAGSVVR
-1504 KFVNMISVPYVC
+1504 RVNVPYVC
-1516 LLANKEQALVLTTTS
+1516 LLANKEQEAILMS
-1531 EQVSPVVEF
+1531 EDVKLNPSEDF
-1540 IRHVESTGS
+1540 IKHVRTNGGYNS
-1549 YHNWHLVKGEVLVNN
+1549 WHLVEGELLVQDLRL
-1564 IVYNK
+1564 NK
-1569 LLHWSDQTICYKDEQ
+1569 LLHWSDQTICYKDSV
-1584 LFVLKNGCVLPF
+1584 FYVVKNSTAFPF
-1596 EDISK
+1596 ETLSA
-1601 CRAYLTS
+1601 CRAYLDS
-1608 RTTQQLTVE
+1608 RTTQQLTIE
-1617 VLVTIDGV
+1617 VLVTVDGV
-1625 NFRTCVLNNQSTYR
+1625 NFRTVVLNNKNTYR
-1639 TQLGCVFLD
+1639 SQLGCVFFN
-1648 GADISDTIPDV
+1648 GVDISDTIPDE
-1659 KQHGVSLFL
+1659 KQNGHSLYL
-1668 ADNLSADEK
+1668 ADNLTADETK
-1677 AVLNDLYGTPDV
+1677 ALKELYGPVDPT
-1689 KFLYRYY
+1689 FLHRFY
-1696 SLKAKVCKWKMPV
+1696 SLKAAVHKWKMVV

-1714 SLKLSDS
+1714 SLKLSDN
-1721 NCYMNVV
+1721 NCYLNAV
-1728 IMMIDCLRDIRFTI
+1728 IMTLDLLKDIKFVI
-1742 PALQQAYIKHK
+1742 PALQHAFMKHK

-1790 LCVNARMVWREW
+1790 LCCSARMVWREW
-1802 CNVCGTKDVTLQG
+1802 CNVCGIKDVVLQG
-1815 LKACCYVGLHTLS
+1815 LKACCYVGVQTVEDLRA
-1828 ELHSRMDYTCQ
+1828 RMTYVCQ

-1846 QLIEHN
+1846 QIVEHT
-1852 TPWLLLSGKPR
+1852 TPWLLLSGTPNEK
-1863 EQLVSTATSPDFE
+1863 LVTTSTAPDFV
-1876 AFNVFLGAENAVGHY
+1876 AFNVFQGIETAVGHY
-1891 VHVRVKDALLYKYDS
+1891 VHARLKGGLILKFDS
-1906 GSLTKASDWKCKVT
+1906 GTVSKTSDWKCKVT
-1920 DTLYP
+1920 DVLFS
-1925 GQKYTSECNVVVY
+1925 GQKYSSDCNVVRY
-1938 SLDGNLKAEVNPDLS
+1938 SLDGNFRTEVDPDLS

-1962 FTQVPPVAY
+1962 FTSEPPVTY
-1971 TPATVIAGSVY
+1971 SPATILAGSVY
-1982 TNSCLVSADGQ
+1982 TNSCLVSSDGQ
-1993 ISGDPISLAFNNM
+1993 PGGDAISLSFNNL
-2006 LGYDP
+2006 LGFDS
-2011 SKPCSKKFT
+2011 SKPVTKKYT
-2020 YSVLP
+2020 YSFLP
-2025 DEKGDVLLAEYSTY
+2025 KEDGDVLLAEFDTY
-2039 DPMYKNGAMLNGK
+2039 DPIYKNGAMYKGK
-2052 PVLWVTNGI
+2052 PILWVNKASYDTNL
-2061 FDGNLSRFNRASLR
+2061 NKFNRASLR
-2075 QIFDPKP
+2075 QIFDVAP
-2082 IELDNKF
+2082 IELENKF
-2089 TPLAVEEADSVKEK
+2089 TPLSVESTPVEPPTVDVVALQQEMT
-2103 EKEEIPIIS
+2103 I
-2112 SQPELKLVKCKGL
+2112 VKCKGL
-2125 TKPFVKDGFSFVSD
+2125 NKPFVKDNVSFVADDS
-2139 GEGIPVVDY
+2139 GTPVVEY
-2148 LTRDDMHQL
+2148 LSKEDLHTL
-2157 YVDPKHRLIVLND
+2157 YVDPKYQVIVLKD
-2170 NLLSTCFGLHTVQS
+2170 NVLSSMLRLHTVES
-2184 GDLSVV
+2184 GDINVV
-2190 AANGS
+2190 AASGS
-2195 LTKKVRM
+2195 LTRKVKL
-2202 LFKASALFKEF
+2202 LFRASFYFKEF
-2213 ASRTFQ
+2213 ATRTFT
-2219 AVSAIGTAVKFVASH
+2219 ATTAVGSCIKSVVRHLGVTKGILTGCFSFVKMLFMLPLAYFSDSKLGTTEVKVSA
-2234 SGVCASVIYNCFS
+2234 
-2247 IIKMLCLLPF
+2247 
-2257 SYLKQKETASTEVEV
+2257 LK
-2272 NAFRTA
+2272 TA
-2278 GIVTGNVVKQ
+2278 GVVTGNVVKQ
-2288 CCTAAADLLVNK
+2288 CCTAAVDLSMDK
-2300 LQRIDWKSSLRLLL
+2300 LRRVDWKSTLRLLL
-2314 VLCTTGLLL
+2314 MLCTTMVLL
-2323 SAVYHLY
+2323 SSVYHLY
-2330 VFNQVLSSDALL
+2330 VFNQVLSSDVMF
-2342 EDATGLTALYREA
+2342 EDAQGLKKFYKEVRA
-2355 RQYLGITS
+2355 YLGISS
-2363 ACDGM
+2363 ACDGL
-2368 ARDYRANSFN
+2368 ASAYRANSF
-2378 IYDYCA
+2378 DVPTFCA
-2384 NRSSICKWCLLG
+2384 NRSAMCNWCLIS
-2396 QDSITHYSAL
+2396 QDSITHYPAL

-2423 WFVIEFL
+2423 WFAFETGL
-2430 IAYALYTSAF
+2430 AYMLYTSAF
-2440 NWVLMAC
+2440 NWLLLAG
-2447 TLQYFFV
+2447 TLHYFFA
-2454 QTSVFVD
+2454 QTSIFVD
-2461 WRSYNYVVSCIY
+2461 WRSYNYAVSSAFW
-2473 LFFTHIPLDGLVR
+2473 LFTHIPMAGLVR
-2486 IYNVLACLW
+2486 MYNLLACLW
-2495 FMRRFYN
+2495 LLRKFYQ

-2508 KDTACLICYKR
+2508 KDTACLLCYKR
-2519 NRLTRVEATTVVCG
+2519 NRLTRVEASTVVCG
-2533 VKRTFYIAANGGTSF
+2533 GKRTFYITANGGISF
-2548 CRKHNWNCVEC
+2548 CRRHNWNCVDC
-2559 DSAGVGNTF
+2559 DTAGVGNTF
-2568 ICDEVANDLTT
+2568 ICEEVANDLTT
-2579 TLRRLIKPTDRSHYY
+2579 ALRRPINATDRSHYY
-2594 VESVQVKETSVQL
+2594 VDSVTVKETVVQ
-2607 FYERDGQTC
+2607 FNYRRDGQPF

-2621 LCHFSNLDKLKFKEV
+2621 LCAFTNLDKLKFKEV
-2636 CKSTTGIPE
+2636 CKTTTGIPE
-2645 HNFIIYDSSDRGQE
+2645 YNFIIYDSSDRGQE
-2659 NLARS
+2659 SLARS

-2671 VLSKPI
+2671 VLCKSI

-2682 NLVTSVGDSCE
+2682 SLVTSVGDSSE

-2708 LYNVTRDRLEKLIS
+2708 LYNVTRDKLEKLIS
-2722 TGRDGIKRG
+2722 TARDGVRRG
-2731 ENLQPILKTFIDA
+2731 DNFHSVLTTFIDA

-2755 ETNEIVDAVQYA
+2755 ETNEIVDSVQYA

-2772 QLTNEGYNN
+2772 QITNESYNN
-2781 YLPTYI
+2781 YVPSYV
-2787 KPDTIA
+2787 KPDSVS
-2793 TSDLGSLINSNAASV
+2793 TSDLGSLIDCNAASV
-2808 NPANMRNL
+2808 NQIVLRNS
-2816 NGACVWNAAAYFK
+2816 NGACIWNAAAYMK
-2829 LSDGLKRQIRVA
+2829 LSDALKRQIRIA
-2841 CRKCNLNFRLTTSK
+2841 CRKCNLAFRLTTSK
-2855 LRASDNLLSV
+2855 LRANDNILSV
-2865 RFSATKTVGGAKSW
+2865 RFTANKIVGGAPTW
-2879 MDSIYN
+2879 FNALRD
-2885 FTLKSYIG
+2885 FTLKGY
-2893 LTVILVLF
+2893 VLATIIVF
-2901 AVLMYLMLPTFSTA
+2901 LCAVLMYLCLPTFSMV
-2915 PVSFYEDRILEY
+2915 PVEFYEDRILDF
-2927 KVLDNGVIR
+2927 KVLDNGIIR
-2936 DIVPGDKCFANKYQ
+2936 DVNPDDKCFANKHR
-2950 SFAQWFHEHVGGS
+2950 SFTQWYHEHVGGV
-2963 YDNSID
+2963 YDNSIT
-2969 CPVTVAVIAGVAG
+2969 CPLTVAVIAGVAG
-2982 ARVPGVPTTLA
+2982 ARIPDVPTTLA
-2993 WVRNQIVFFV
+2993 WLNNQIIFFV

-3009 SPSVCY
+3009 TGSVCY
-3015 TPRSEIPYK
+3015 TPIDEIPYK
-3024 NFADSGC
+3024 SFSDSGC

-3040 RNADGKMVPYCY
+3040 RDAEGRMTPYCH
-3052 DPTVLPGAFSYGDMK
+3052 DPTVLPGAFAYSQMR
-3067 PHVRYDM
+3067 PHVRYDL
-3074 YEGNMYIKFP
+3074 YDGNMFIKFP
-3084 EVILE
+3084 EVVFE
-3089 STIRVTRTLN
+3089 STLRITRTLS
-3099 TQYCRFGSCEQAQ
+3099 TQYCRFGSCEYAQ

-3117 TTNSSW
+3117 TTNGSW
-3123 AIFNDFHANRPGV
+3123 AIFNDHHLNRPGV
-3136 YCGADYLD
+3136 YCGSDFID
-3144 IVRRLALGVFQPIT
+3144 IVRRLAVSLFQPIT
-3158 YFQLTTSLVMG
+3158 YFQLTTSLVLG
-3169 IGLCAFM
+3169 IGLCAFL
-3176 TLVFYYINK
+3176 TLLFYYINK
-3185 VKRALADYT
+3185 VKRAFADYT
-3194 QCAVIAVCATIMNS
+3194 QCAVIAVVAAVLNS
-3208 LCLCFV
+3208 LCICFV
-3214 VACPLCIV
+3214 ASIPLCIV
-3222 PYSALYYYATFYFTN
+3222 PYTALYYYATFYFTN

-3244 LSWFVMFGAVVPV
+3244 VSWYIMFGPIVPIWMTCV
-3257 WTSAMYVVAMCFRH
+3257 YTVAMCFRH
-3271 CFWVLAYFSKK
+3271 FFWVLAYFSKK
-3282 HVDVFTDGRLNCTF
+3282 HVEVFTDGKLNCSF
-3296 QEAAANIFVVNKD
+3296 QDAASNIFVINKD
-3309 TYAALRNSLNSDSY
+3309 TYAALRNSLTNDAYS
-3323 ARYLGMYNKY
+3323 RFLGLFNKY
-3333 KYFSGAMDTAA
+3333 KYFSGAMETAA
-3344 YREAAASHLAK
+3344 YREAAACHLAK

-3379 VLQSGLVKMAYPSG
+3379 VLQSGLVKMSHPSG

-3410 GLWLDNYVWCPRH
+3410 GLWLDNTVWCPRH
-3423 VMCPVDQLNDPNYD
+3423 VMCPADQLSDPNYD
-3437 GLLMSMT
+3437 ALLISMT
-3444 NHSFIVQKHVGA
+3444 NHSFSVQKHIGA
-3456 PANLRVVGHS
+3456 PANLRVVGHA

-3475 VDSANPS
+3475 VDVANPS

-3495 SFSVLACYNGKP
+3495 AFSVLACYNGRP
-3507 VGTYTVVM
+3507 TGTFTVVM

-3537 EGNVINFCYM
+3537 EGSVINFCYM

-3557 TGSSFDGNMYGA
+3557 TGSAFDGTMYGA
-3569 FQDRQIH
+3569 FMDKQVH
-3576 QAQLTDK
+3576 QVQLTDK
-3583 YCTVNIVAWLYAAI
+3583 YCSVNVVAWLYAAI
-3597 LNGCNWFVKPNRTS
+3597 LNGCAWFVKPNRTS

-3631 AIDLLAVK
+3631 SVDMLAVK
-3639 TGVSVEQLLYATQ
+3639 TGVAIEQLLYAIQ
-3652 QLSQGFKGKQI
+3652 QLYTGFQGKQI

-3671 EFTPEDVNIQ
+3671 EFTPEDVNMQ

-3687 QSGVKRVT
+3687 QSGVRKVT
-3695 YGTIHWLLATLVLS
+3695 YGTAHWLFATLVS
-3709 YVAILQC
+3709 TYVIILQA

-3726 QTIPTQLTPLMVIVM
+3726 ETIPTQLFPLLFVTM
-3741 ACVMLFVKHK
+3741 AFVMLLVKHK
-3751 HTFLTLFILPTAI
+3751 HTFLTLFLLPVAI

-3772 YEPTTPV
+3772 YEPTTPI
-3779 SSALIAVANWLTP
+3779 SSALIAVANWLAPT
-3792 DNVYMRT
+3792 NAYMRT
-3799 THTDIGLYISLSLVL
+3799 THTDIGVYISMSLVL
-3814 AVVVKRLYNP
+3814 VIVVKRLYNP
-3824 SLSNLAL
+3824 SLSNFAL
-3831 ALCSLVMWLYTYSI
+3831 ALCSGVMWLYTYSI
-3845 GEHSSPI
+3845 GEASSPI
-3852 AYLLFVTS
+3852 AYLVFVTT
-3860 LTSDYSITVFMA
+3860 LTSDYTITVFVT
-3872 VNSAKFLTY
+3872 VNLAKVCTY
-3881 LIYAYSPQAM
+3881 AIFAYSPQLT

-3899 ILLMYTCIGYVCT
+3899 ILLLYTCLGFMCT
-3912 CYFGVFSLLNLKLRS
+3912 CYFGVFSLLNLKLRA

-3939 EFRYMTA
+3939 EFRFMTA
-3946 NNLHA
+3946 NNLTA
-3951 PRNSWEALAL
+3951 PRNSWEAMAL

-3977 TVQSKLTDIKC
+3977 AMQSKLTDLKC

-4005 SKAWAWCV
+4005 SRAWAFCV
-4013 KSHNDILTAVDPTLA
+4013 KCHNDILAATDPSEA
-4028 FGKFVCLFATLMT
+4028 FEKFVSLFATLMT
-4041 FSGNVDLEGLA
+4041 FSGNVDLDALA
-4052 SDLFDNPTIL
+4052 SDIFDTPSVL
-4062 QATLSEFSHLASF
+4062 QATLSEFSHLATF

-4081 QRSYQEAVDS
+4081 QKAYQEAMDS
-4091 GDASPQVLKALQ
+4091 GDTSPQVLKALQ

-4111 AYEKDKS
+4111 AYEKDKA

-4125 MAEQAM
+4125 MADQAM

-4141 DKKSKIV
+4141 DKKAKIV

-4180 LSVVPLCASNKLRV
+4180 LSVIPLCASNKLRV

-4207 YPSFNYA
+4207 YPSLNYA
-4214 GALWDIVSI
+4214 GALWDITVI
-4223 SNVDNEIIKSSDV
+4223 NNVDNEIVKSSDV
-4236 SENNEHLTWPLV
+4236 VDSNENLTWPLV
-4248 LECTRAAASAVKLQ
+4248 LECTRASTSAVKLQ
-4262 NNEIRPTG
+4262 NNEIKPSG
-4270 LKTMVV
+4270 LKTMIV
-4276 SAGLDQ
+4276 SAGQEQ
-4282 TSFNVNSLAY
+4282 TNCNTSSLAY

-4302 MGVLSDN
+4302 MALLSDN
-4309 AYLKYAKV
+4309 AYLKWARV
-4317 EGQDGFVTVELQPP
+4317 EGKDGFVSVELQPP

-4346 LYFVKNLNNLHRGQL
+4346 LYFVKNLNNLHRGQV

-4366 ATVKLQAGSN
+4366 ATVRLQAGSN
-4376 TEFAAN
+4376 TEFASN

-4387 LVTFTVDP
+4387 LVNFTVDP
-4395 KKAYMDFVN
+4395 QKAYLDFVN

-4433 NADQETYG
+4433 TADQETYG

-4464 KGRLVQ
+4464 KGKFVQ
-4470 IPSQCT
+4470 IPAQCV
-4476 RDPVGFCLMNDP
+4476 RDPVGFCLSNTP
-4488 CQLCQFWIGHGCN
+4488 CNVCQYWIGYGCN
-4501 CDSLREA
+4501 CDSLRQA
-4508 ALPQSKD
+4508 ALPQSKE

-4530 IEPCASGLA
+4530 IEPCSSGLS
-4539 TDVVYRAFDIC
+4539 TDVVFRAFDIC
-4550 NYKAKVAGV
+4550 NYKAKVAGI

-4569 FVEKDDQGH
+4569 FVELDDQGH
-4578 SLDSY
+4578 HLDSY

-4598 KCYELLKDC
+4598 HCYDLLRDC
-4607 DAVARHDFFV
+4607 DAVAPHDFFI

-4637 MMDLVYALRHFDQNN
+4637 MMDLVYALRHFDQNS
-4652 CEVLK
+4652 EVLK
-4657 HILVKYGCCDASYFD
+4657 AILVKYGCCDVTYFE

-4682 PGVIGVYHKLGER
+4682 PSVIGVYHKLGER
-4695 IRQAVLNT
+4695 VRQAILNT
-4703 VKFCDQMV
+4703 VKFCDHMV
-4711 SAGLVG
+4711 KAGLVG

-4725 LNGLWY
+4725 LNGKWY

-4768 THRDCDLNKPLIEWP
+4768 THRDCDFNKPLIEWP

-4792 KVQLFEKYFKH
+4792 KVQLFEKYFKY
-4803 WDQTYHANCVNCAD
+4803 WDQTYHANCVNCTD

-4822 HCANFNVLFAMTLP
+4822 HCANFNVLFAMTMP

-4871 DISLHRHRLS
+4871 DVSLHRHRLS

-4901 LLDLRTSCF
+4901 FLDLRTSCF

-4954 FFAQDGHAAIT
+4954 FFAQDGNAAIT

-5010 NLDKSAGYP
+5010 NLDKSAGHP

-5043 ITKRNVLPTITQMN
+5043 MTKRNVIPTMTQMN

-5084 FHQKML
+5084 YHQKML

-5118 LYKDVENPHLMGWD
+5118 LYKDVDNPHLMGWD

-5232 EIRDMQFDLYVNV
+5232 EVKDMQFDLYVNV
-5245 YRNTTPDPKFVD
+5245 YRSTSPDPKFVD

-5265 HFSMMVLSEDG
+5265 HFSMMILSDDG

-5285 SKGYI
+5285 AKGYI

-5312 CWVESDLKKGP
+5312 CWVETDLKKGP
-5323 HEFCSQHTLFI
+5323 HEFCSQHTLYI

-5385 HDDIEYQNVFWVYL
+5385 HEDIEYQNVFWVYL

-5430 EESFYRELYEAP
+5430 EEAFYRDLYSSP

-5479 VIATTHKMV
+5479 VIATPHKMV

-5494 VCNAPGCDVSD
+5494 VCNAPGCGVSD

-5518 VDHRPIC
+5518 VDHRPVC

-5548 VSEFNRLATCDWSES
+5548 IVEFNRLATCDWTES
-5563 GDYILA
+5563 GDYTLA

-5598 TIKEIVGERELIL
+5598 TIKEIVGERQLLL
-5611 VWETGKSKPPLN
+5611 VWEAGKSKPPLN

-5643 FVFERIDYSDAVS
+5643 YIFERIDYSDAVS

-5703 VPEEFANHVANF
+5703 VPEEFASHVANF
-5715 QKAGYSKY
+5715 QKSGYSKY

-5747 ARIVYTACSHAAVDA
+5747 ARVVYTACSHAAVDA

-5771 NIGKCSRIIPAKAR
+5771 NIAKCSRIIPAKAR

-5821 VSMCTYYDLFIIN
+5821 VSMCTNYDLSIIN

-5882 FLSMCYRCPREIVN
+5882 FLSMCYRCPKEIVS

-5906 LLSKKEPSGQC
+5906 LLAKKELSGQC

-5942 KNFIAANPAWSKAV
+5942 KNFITANPAWSKAV

-5968 RSMLGLSTQTVD
+5968 RSMLGLTTQTVD
-5980 SSQGSEYPYV
+5980 SSQGSEYQYV

-5997 TAHANNLN
+5997 TAHANNIN
-6005 RFNVAVT
+6005 RFNVAIT
-6012 RAQVG
+6012 RAQKG
-6017 ILCVMTSQALFDS
+6017 ILCVMTSQALFES
-6030 LQFAELSTNNYKLQ
+6030 LEFTELSFTNYKLQ

-6057 ESSGL
+6057 ETSGL
-6062 PPAYAPTYVSV
+6062 SPAYAPTYVSV

-6080 DELCANLNLPANV
+6080 DELCVNLNLPANV

-6107 ANIPGYPKLF
+6107 ATVPGYPKLF
-6117 ITREEAVRQVRS
+6117 ITCEEAVRQVRS

-6173 GNMLTGISARTPPG
+6173 GNMLTGIAARPPPG

-6197 HKGAAWPVVRRRIV
+6197 HKGAAWPIVRRRIV

-6250 CCMCNRRAG
+6250 CCMCNRRAA
-6259 AYSSPLQSYACWAHS
+6259 AYSSPLQSYACWTHS

-6296 LTTNHDRYCS
+6296 LATNHDRYCS
-6306 VHQGAHVASGDAIM
+6306 VHQGAHVASNDAIM

-6325 IHACFI
+6325 IHSCFI
-6331 ERVDWDVEYPYI
+6331 ERVDWDIEYPYI

-6366 AGSFERVYDIGNP
+6366 AGSFDKVYDIGNP

-6389 VDWHYYDAQPLRKD
+6389 VDWHYFDAQPLTRK

-6418 DGLCLFWNCNVPR
+6418 DGLCLFWNCNVPK

-6469 AYDTSAFRDLKPLP
+6469 AYDVSAFRDLKPLP

-6513 CVTACN
+6513 CITACN
-6519 LGGAVCRRHAT
+6519 LGGAVCRKHAT

-6570 ENIAFNVI
+6570 ENIAFNVV
-6578 KQGHFTGVEGELPV
+6578 KQGHFIGVEGELPV

-6603 GVNDVCV
+6603 GVNDICM
-6610 FENKTALPTNIAFE
+6610 FENKTTLPTNIAFE

-6657 RCNIYGTATIG
+6657 RSNIYGTATIG

-6677 NAALNICYDIRD
+6677 NSALNICFDIRD
-6689 SGSLEKFMASP
+6689 NGSLEKFMSTP
-6700 NAILISDR
+6700 NAIFISDR
-6708 KVKKYP
+6708 KIKKYP

-6731 DSAKQ
+6731 SDVVKQ
-6736 PVKFYIYKKINNEF
+6736 PVKFYLYKKVNNEF
-6750 VDFTESFYTQGR
+6750 IDPTECIYTQSR
-6762 THDNF
+6762 SCSDF
-6767 EPMSDM
+6767 LPLSDM
-6773 EKDFLLLDSDVF
+6773 EKDFLSFDSDVF
-6785 IKKYK
+6785 IKKYG
-6790 LEKYAFEHVVYG
+6790 LENYAFEHVVYG

-6818 HKKCLEGHIVMEEM
+6818 YKKQQEGHIIMEEM
-6832 LKESATIHN
+6832 LKGSSTIHN

-6847 ATASFKAVCSVI
+6847 NTAAFKAVCSVI
-6859 DLKLDDFVQIIKSQD
+6859 DLKLDDFVMILKSQD

-6880 VVKIPIDLTFVEF
+6880 VVKVPIDLTMIEF

-6903 TFYPRLQASNDW
+6903 TFYPRLQASADW
-6915 KPGLAMP
+6915 KPGHAMP

-6930 NLEPCQ
+6930 NLERCE

-6951 MNVAKYMQ
+6951 MNIAKYMQ

-6965 TCTIAVPAN
+6965 TCTLAVPAN
-6974 MRVMH
+6974 MRVIH

-7000 VDAVLIDNDLN
+7000 TDAIIIDNDLN
-7011 EYVSDADISLFG
+7011 EFVSDADITLFG

-7043 PSTKNVK
+7043 PTTKNVT
-7050 GTNEA
+7050 GSNES

-7064 NFINNNLALGGSVAI
+7064 NLINNNLALGGSVAI
-7079 KITEHSWSADL
+7079 KITEHSWSVEL

-7111 SEGFLIGLNYLG
+7111 SEGFLLGINYLG
-7123 TIREV
+7123 TIKEN
-7128 IDGNAM
+7128 IDGGAM

-7142 NSTLMNLSTYSLFDL
+7142 NSTPMNLSTYSLFDL
-7157 SKFSIKLKGTPVLQL
+7157 SKFQLKLKGTPVLQL

-7189 LLIRDNDTLNVS
+7189 LLIRDNDTLSVS
-7201 TDVLVNTHKRRC
+7201 TDVLVNTYRKLR

>member
-1 MSSVAGVVTQGARIM
+1 MSSVAGVVAQGARDM

-29 VSLTTPLCG
+29 VSQTVSFCG
-38 AGDLALRLTPWFADG
+38 AGDLAMKLSPWFADG
-53 ETACEMVKSILKNK
+53 ETACNTVKATLKNK
-67 EKILFVPAALTGFL
+67 GKILFVPVKLASFV
-81 KHIPG
+81 KHLPG
-86 PRVYLVERLTGGI
+86 PRVYLVERLTGGN
-99 YSAPFMVNQLAYSPS
+99 YSDPFMVSQLAYSSS
-114 ASDAIV
+114 ARDAIV
-120 GTTLQGKPVGFFFP
+120 GTTLQGKPVGYFFP
-134 YDPELENGSYTFLL
+134 YDPALETGDYTFLL
-148 RKEGAGGNYFRTSRS
+148 RKDGFGGNYFR
-163 TKPDVSSGNV
+163 KPRPNPDEEI
-173 PYELMDDLEENPK
+173 PFELLDDLEGNPK
-186 GKYSKSV
+186 GKYAKGL

-198 GGDVIPIDQYMCGK
+198 GGDFIPIDQFMCGK
-212 DGKPIPDYAALAA
+212 DGAPVPDYATLAA
-225 NENIISLA
+225 SENLISLA
-233 DVVADVSARADA
+233 DVATDVSARADSD
-245 QGYINFKNK
+245 GYIDFKSK
-254 LYQIVWHAERK
+254 LYRIVWHVERK
-265 NVPYAKQS
+265 NVPYAKQTI
-273 VFTINSVVQ
+273 FTINSVVQ
-282 KNGIDDVPPHSFTL
+282 CDGIQDVPPHTFTL
-296 GGKVEVLAPRNKWPG
+296 GGKVDLIVPRNKWTG
-311 KNTDPLK
+311 KTALNLK
-318 DRLLY
+318 QKILY
-323 TFYGKGALEKHSYI
+323 TFYGKDALDNHSYI
-337 YHSAFADCTGCGK
+337 YHSAYADCTSCGK

-360 GFACDCGAEFSAL
+360 GFACDCGAQYSAN

-379 SGVINPNAL
+379 SGVVNPNAI

-393 PFAKGDSCSSACK
+393 PFAKGDSCSSSCK
-406 HTLPQLV
+406 HTLAQMVSQL
-413 SKLTEKCELTPDG
+413 SEKCDVAPDG
-426 KSFTITFGGV
+426 KSFTLAFGGV
-436 VYAYLGCTEGTMYFI
+436 VYAYLGCLEGTMYFI

-458 SRIGD
+458 SKVGD

-471 TWSKVT
+471 TWSKVAT
-477 SIANLFLEQT
+477 IASLFLEQT

-497 VLNDVVIAILSGTT
+497 VLNDVVLAILSGTT
-511 NNVDKLRSLVSNLD
+511 TNVDKLRNLVKHLD
-525 ADKLRNYLS
+525 VDKLREYLAGY
-534 DFGIAVTVGP
+534 DIAVTVGP

-560 TITAPFL
+560 AITAPFVV
-567 ILTGL
+567 LTGL
-572 GESFKKAAAVP
+572 GESFKKVAAIP
-583 YKLCSSLKDTLD
+583 YKACKSIKETLL
-595 YYANSILYRV
+595 YYAESILYRV

-613 VSSFSELLLDCIGFT
+613 VSTFSELLLDCVGFT
-628 AASAYFVVRLLHD
+628 AASCYFVVRLLD
-641 KTDTLLST
+641 EKAEALLST
-649 IYSSCQAAVKSFLNT
+649 VFSSCQAAVSKFLNG
-664 CFETTAASINFLID
+664 CFEATTATVNFLLD
-678 LANLFKTFLTQ
+678 LANLFKIFLTQ
-689 AYVYTTRGFVI
+689 AYVYTTTGFVA
-700 VGGKATKLTTQLL
+700 VGCKVSNLTKQLL
-713 DILSKGMQL
+713 EILSKAMQL
-722 LSTKVTWAGAKVKA
+722 LHTKVSWAGAKVKA
-736 VVYNSRESL
+736 VIYNSRESL
-745 VFPSGTYYCVPTK
+745 VFPSGTYYCV
-758 ASIVQQEFSMVLPG
+758 AARANAVQQEFSAVLPG
-772 ELVKK
+772 ELAKK
-777 QLGLLEPTNHST
+777 QLGLLEPVRHAT
-789 TVDAKV
+789 TVDVQV
-795 QNKSVEVVVGQLEE
+795 QNKVVDVVVGQLEE
-809 TNMHSPDLVVGD
+809 TNMHSPDLIVGD

-831 RCVEDGQTVFYPMCT
+831 RCEEDGQTVFYPMCT
-846 NGNVV
+846 NGQAV

-862 TKKVT
+862 IKKVT
-867 FGDDEVH
+867 FGDEEVH
-874 EVAAVRSVTVEYN
+874 EVAATRSVTVKYN
-887 IHAVLDTLLSNSNL
+887 IHAVLDALLSNSNL
-901 RVFSV
+901 RIFSV
-906 DKTLTVEEFI
+906 DKSLTVEDFV

-923 CELLGKLLRGVEI
+923 CELLTKLLRGVAL
-936 DDFDLDSFIDN
+936 DDFDLETFIDT
-947 PCYCFNHDGDSQW
+947 PCYCFNQDGDVQW
-960 SSTMIFSTHPVECDE
+960 SSTMFFSTHPVECDDE
-975 EDYEEPE
+975 NEEEP
-982 EADDEPEEAPNCLGQ
+982 ADDEAEDFDECSG
-997 EFEESHDD
+997 D
-1005 EAWSTLVDEA
+1005 EAWASLVDEA
-1015 FPMEDEDESSPLEE
+1015 FPMDDDE
-1029 ESSQLE
+1029 ESIVDEPKPIE
-1035 LCTAVQSQL
+1035 LCTATEQQITVQ
-1044 TVEVFEVETFET
+1044 VFEAKAFET
-1056 PAVSYCNA
+1056 PAVNFCNA
-1064 VPVEMHTADV
+1064 VSVVIDTHTADV
-1074 IVQDVKIAPPLE
+1074 IVRDVKIAPEPPKLE
-1086 QEDKPDA
+1086 QPQVSAVQVEGDAYVRVQATSEPGQAALPEPVMAEDGVTAVTKPKESQELAMRSQGDA
-1093 SVESQLLPEDV
+1093 STQVQVQPQ
-1104 SPVPKT
+1104 
-1110 DELPAV
+1110 
-1116 DVGTSVH
+1116 SV
-1123 GSKPG
+1123 
-1128 LCAVDRCEAAAVDV
+1128 AAAQPEVPV
-1142 GAAVHE
+1142 GAVTP
-1148 SEQGISA
+1148 
-1155 VDRCEAAVVD
+1155 AAT
-1165 VGAAVNRSNHG
+1165 AKPEIPASSN
-1176 LGSVDRCEAE
+1176 
-1186 NAQTVIAQSPKSEV
+1186 
-1200 TYEADAEN
+1200 YEADVEVE
-1208 DQPAVR
+1208 QPVVR
-1214 PKVRAPK
+1214 PKVKTPK
-1221 KRAAKVG
+1221 KRTTKSVSA
-1228 QTAASD
+1228 AASD
-1234 SDTAADPLTP
+1234 SDTSVDPLVA
-1244 FRHKVITDCVT
+1244 FKHKVCTDSVT
-1255 IVLCDAIR
+1255 LVLCDAIK

-1268 KNSVLVNA
+1268 KDCVLVNA

-1291 NDASQGAVQKES
+1291 NKASHGSVQMES

-1313 HVGDSVLLKGHGVAK
+1313 QVGDAVLLKGHGLAK
-1328 NILHVVGPDARA
+1328 NILHVVGPDMRS
-1340 KQDVSLLINCYKA
+1340 KQDVSLLTKCYKA

-1361 TPLISAGIFGV
+1361 TPLVSAGIFGV

-1383 AVKTRVLVAT
+1383 EAKTRILVAT
-1393 NSEEIFNNL
+1393 NSEDVFNKL
-1402 TQVKVPQGL
+1402 TEVKVPVGL

-1418 KGGMRKAKDYG
+1418 KGGIRKAKDYG
-1429 FTMFVC
+1429 FTVFVC
-1435 TDTSSNT
+1435 IDNSANT
-1442 KILRSKGID
+1442 KILRSKGVD
-1451 YTKKQVTTGGV
+1451 YTKKQVTVGGV
-1462 HYYFYSAKDPLP
+1462 HYYCYSSKDFLP
-1474 ELVAKAN
+1474 ELVSAAN
-1481 NTKGIIA
+1481 STRGIIA

-1504 KFVNMISVPYVC
+1504 AFVKMVRVPYVC
-1516 LLANKEQALVLTTTS
+1516 LLTNKEQALVLTSTG
-1531 EQVSPVVEF
+1531 ERLSPVDEF
-1540 IRHVESTGS
+1540 IKHVQEEGS
-1549 YHNWHLVKGEVLVNN
+1549 FHHWHLVKGEILLNN
-1564 IVYNK
+1564 AIYNK
-1569 LLHWSDQTICYKDEQ
+1569 LLHWSDQTICYKDQQ
-1584 LFVLKNGCVLPF
+1584 LFVLKNGCALPF
-1596 EDISK
+1596 EDLNK
-1601 CRAYLTS
+1601 CRTYLTS
-1608 RTTQQLTVE
+1608 RTAQQLTIE
-1617 VLVTIDGV
+1617 VLVTVDGV

-1639 TQLGCVFLD
+1639 AQVGCVFLD
-1648 GADISDTIPDV
+1648 GADISDTIPDE
-1659 KQHGVSLFL
+1659 QQNGLGLFL
-1668 ADNLSADEK
+1668 ADNLSAAEK
-1677 AVLNDLYGTPDV
+1677 DVLKQLYGTPDDT
-1689 KFLYRYY
+1689 FLYRYY
-1696 SLKAKVCKWKMPV
+1696 SLKAKVAGWKMLV
-1709 CDKVR
+1709 CDKAR
-1714 SLKLSDS
+1714 SLRLSDA

-1728 IMMIDCLRDIRFTI
+1728 IMMLDLLRDIRFTV

-1760 IALIMAYGNC
+1760 IALIMTYGNC
-1770 TFGAPDDASRLLHTV
+1770 TFGAPDDATRLLHIV

-1790 LCVNARMVWREW
+1790 LCVTARMVWREW
-1802 CNVCGTKDVTLQG
+1802 CNVCGTKDVTFQG
-1815 LKACCYVGLHTLS
+1815 LKACCYVGMQTLD
-1828 ELHSRMDYTCQ
+1828 ELRARTTYTCQ
-1839 CGGERHR
+1839 CGGVRHR

-1852 TPWLLLSGKPR
+1852 TPWLLLSGKPS
-1863 EQLVSTATSPDFE
+1863 EQTVSTATSPDFE
-1876 AFNVFLGAENAVGHY
+1876 AFNVFLGSETSVGHY
-1891 VHVRVKDALLYKYDS
+1891 VHVRVKDSLLYKYDS

-1920 DTLYP
+1920 DILYP
-1925 GQKYTSECNVVVY
+1925 GQKYTSDCNVVVY
-1938 SLDGNLKAEVNPDLS
+1938 SLDGNTKAEVNPDLS
-1953 AFYVKDGKY
+1953 AYYVKDGKY
-1962 FTQVPPVAY
+1962 FTSKPPVSY
-1971 TPATVIAGSVY
+1971 SPATVIAGSVY
-1982 TNSCLVSADGQ
+1982 TNSCLIAADGQ
-1993 ISGDPISLAFNNM
+1993 VSGDPISLAFNNM

-2011 SKPCSKKFT
+2011 SKPTSKKYT

-2025 DEKGDVLLAEYSTY
+2025 DETGDVLMAEYSTY
-2039 DPMYKNGAMLNGK
+2039 DPIYKNGAMLNGK
-2052 PVLWVTNGI
+2052 PVLWVSNGL
-2061 FDGNLSRFNRASLR
+2061 FDAALSRFNRASIR
-2075 QIFDPKP
+2075 QIYDPEP
-2082 IELDNKF
+2082 VELENKF
-2089 TPLAVEEADSVKEK
+2089 TPLVVEDLPPIVKEVK
-2103 EKEEIPIIS
+2103 PIIVNP
-2112 SQPELKLVKCKGL
+2112 PELKLVKCKGL
-2125 TKPFVKDGFSFVSD
+2125 KKPFVKDNFSFVDDSA
-2139 GEGIPVVDY
+2139 GVTVVEY

-2157 YVDPKHRLIVLND
+2157 YVDPKHQLIVLND
-2170 NLLSTCFGLHTVQS
+2170 NFLSLLFGLHTVQS
-2184 GDLSVV
+2184 GDLSVI

-2195 LTKKVRM
+2195 LTKKVRA
-2202 LFKASALFKEF
+2202 LFRASALFKEF

-2219 AVSAIGTAVKFVASH
+2219 AASLVGRAVRFTARHCGTVASVFY
-2234 SGVCASVIYNCFS
+2234 SCYT
-2247 IIKMLCLLPF
+2247 IIKMLCLIPLNYFKSRGPVG
-2257 SYLKQKETASTEVEV
+2257 TEVEV
-2272 NAFRTA
+2272 SALRTA

-2288 CCTAAADLLVNK
+2288 CCTAAVDLTITK
-2300 LQRIDWKSSLRLLL
+2300 LQRIDWKASLRLLL

-2323 SAVYHLY
+2323 SSLYHLY
-2330 VFNQVLSSDALL
+2330 IFNEVVSSDALL
-2342 EDATGLTALYREA
+2342 EDATGVTALYKEA
-2355 RQYLGITS
+2355 RSYLGITS
-2363 ACDGM
+2363 ACDGV
-2368 ARDYRANSFN
+2368 ARDYRANSFDISN
-2378 IYDYCA
+2378 YCA
-2384 NRSSICKWCLLG
+2384 NRSVLCKWCLLG

-2413 SHYVLNIDWL
+2413 SHYVLNVDWM
-2423 WFVIEFL
+2423 WFVLEL
-2430 IAYALYTSAF
+2430 LVAYALYTAAF
-2440 NWVLMAC
+2440 NWVLLAC
-2447 TLQYFFV
+2447 TLQYFFS
-2454 QTSVFVD
+2454 QTSLFVD

-2495 FMRRFYN
+2495 FLRRFYN

-2508 KDTACLICYKR
+2508 KDTACLLCYKR
-2519 NRLTRVEATTVVCG
+2519 NRLTRVEASTVVCG
-2533 VKRTFYIAANGGTSF
+2533 AKRTFYITANGGTSF

-2559 DSAGVGNTF
+2559 DVAGIGSTF
-2568 ICDEVANDLTT
+2568 ICEEVANDLTT
-2579 TLRRLIKPTDRSHYY
+2579 TLRRLVKPTDKSHYY
-2594 VESVQVKETSVQL
+2594 VESVLVKDTAVQ
-2607 FYERDGQTC
+2607 FTYDRDGQTC

-2621 LCHFSNLDKLKFKEV
+2621 LCHFSNMDKLKFKEV

-2645 HNFIIYDSSDRGQE
+2645 HNFIIYDASDRGQE

-2671 VLSKPI
+2671 VLCKPI

-2722 TGRDGIKRG
+2722 TARDGIKRG
-2731 ENLQPILKTFIDA
+2731 ENLQPVLKTFIDA

-2755 ETNEIVDAVQYA
+2755 ETGEIVDAVQYA

-2781 YLPTYI
+2781 YVPSYV
-2787 KPDTIA
+2787 KPDSVA
-2793 TSDLGSLINSNAASV
+2793 TSDLGSLIDCNAASV
-2808 NPANMRNL
+2808 NPANMRNA
-2816 NGACVWNAAAYFK
+2816 NGACIWNAAAYFK
-2829 LSDGLKRQIRVA
+2829 LSDALKRQIRIA

-2855 LRASDNLLSV
+2855 LRAHDNLLSV
-2865 RFSATKTVGGAKSW
+2865 RFSATKIVGGAPSW
-2879 MDSIYN
+2879 LTSLYS
-2885 FTLKSYIG
+2885 FTLKSYVC
-2893 LTVILVLF
+2893 LTLLLVLC
-2901 AVLMYLMLPTFSTA
+2901 AVLMYFTLPTFNMET
-2915 PVSFYEDRILEY
+2915 VEFYEDRTLEY

-2936 DIVPGDKCFANKYQ
+2936 DITSGDKCFANKYR
-2950 SFAQWFHEHVGGS
+2950 SFAQWYHEHVGGS
-2963 YDNSID
+2963 FDNDIT

-2993 WVRNQIVFFV
+2993 WVKKQIVFFV

-3009 SPSVCY
+3009 SPNVCY

-3024 NFADSGC
+3024 SFSDSGC

-3040 RNADGKMVPYCY
+3040 RDAEGKMVPYCY
-3052 DPTVLPGAFSYGDMK
+3052 DPTVLPGAHAYANMK

-3074 YEGNMYIKFP
+3074 FEGNMFIKFP
-3084 EVILE
+3084 EVVFE
-3089 STIRVTRTLN
+3089 STIRVTKTLS
-3099 TQYCRFGSCEQAQ
+3099 TQYCRFGSCEYAQ

-3117 TTNSSW
+3117 TTNGSW
-3123 AIFNDFHANRPGV
+3123 AIFNDFHVNRPGV
-3136 YCGADYLD
+3136 YCGFDYLD

-3158 YFQLTTSLVMG
+3158 YFQLTTSLVLG

-3214 VACPLCIV
+3214 VACPLCVV
-3222 PYSALYYYATFYFTN
+3222 PYTALYYYATFYFTN

-3257 WTSAMYVVAMCFRH
+3257 WTTCLYVVAMCFRH
-3271 CFWVLAYFSKK
+3271 FFWVLAYFSRK
-3282 HVDVFTDGRLNCTF
+3282 HVDVFTDGKLNCTF

-3309 TYAALRNSLNSDSY
+3309 TYVALRNSINADVY
-3323 ARYLGMYNKY
+3323 ARYLAMFNKY

-3379 VLQSGLVKMAYPSG
+3379 VLQSGLVKMSHPSG
-3393 DVEACM
+3393 AVEACM

-3423 VMCPVDQLNDPNYD
+3423 VMCPADQLNDPNYD
-3437 GLLMSMT
+3437 GLLISMT
-3444 NHSFIVQKHVGA
+3444 NHSFTVQKHVGA
-3456 PANLRVVGHS
+3456 PANLRVVGHA

-3475 VDSANPS
+3475 VDSPNPN

-3495 SFSVLACYNGKP
+3495 SFSVLACYNGRP
-3507 VGTYTVVM
+3507 TGTFTVVM
-3515 RPNYTIKGSFLCG
+3515 RPNHTIKGSFLCG

-3569 FQDRQIH
+3569 FQDRQVH

-3597 LNGCNWFVKPNRTS
+3597 LNGCTWFVKPSRTS

-3616 EWALA
+3616 EWAMA

-3626 FVGTQ
+3626 FIGTH
-3631 AIDLLAVK
+3631 ALDMLAVK
-3639 TGVSVEQLLYATQ
+3639 TGVSVEQLLSAIQ
-3652 QLSQGFKGKQI
+3652 QLNQGFQGKQI
-3663 LGSTMLED
+3663 LGSSMLED
-3671 EFTPEDVNIQ
+3671 EFTPEDVNMQ

-3687 QSGVKRVT
+3687 QSGVKKVT
-3695 YGTIHWLLATLVLS
+3695 YGTFHWLLATLVLS
-3709 YVAILQC
+3709 YVAVLQC

-3726 QTIPTQLTPLMVIVM
+3726 QTIPTQLTPLMIIVA
-3741 ACVMLFVKHK
+3741 ACVMLLVKHK
-3751 HTFLTLFILPTAI
+3751 HTFLTLFLLPTAL

-3772 YEPTTPV
+3772 YEPSTPV
-3779 SSALIAVANWLTP
+3779 SSALIAVANWLAP
-3792 DNVYMRT
+3792 NNMYMRT
-3799 THTDIGLYISLSLVL
+3799 THTDLGLYLSLSLAL
-3814 AVVVKRLYNP
+3814 AVVVKRLYTP

-3831 ALCSLVMWLYTYSI
+3831 ALCSLVMWVYTYSI
-3845 GEHSSPI
+3845 GEHSSPV
-3852 AYLLFVTS
+3852 AYLVFVTT
-3860 LTSDYSITVFMA
+3860 LTSDYTVTVFTA
-3872 VNSAKFLTY
+3872 VNLAKFLTY
-3881 LIYAYSPQAM
+3881 LIYSYSPQTM

-3899 ILLMYTCIGYVCT
+3899 ILLMYTFIGYVCT
-3912 CYFGVFSLLNLKLRS
+3912 CYFGVFSLLNFKLRS

-3946 NNLHA
+3946 NGLHA
-3951 PRNSWEALAL
+3951 PRNSWEAMAL

-3977 TVQSKLTDIKC
+3977 SVQSKLTDLKC

-4005 SKAWAWCV
+4005 SKAWAYCV
-4013 KSHNDILTAVDPTLA
+4013 KCHNDILTAVDPTEA
-4028 FGKFVCLFATLMT
+4028 FEKFVCLFATLMT
-4041 FSGNVDLEGLA
+4041 FSGNVDLDGLA
-4052 SDLFDNPTIL
+4052 SDLFENSAVL
-4062 QATLSEFSHLASF
+4062 QATLNEFSHLASF

-4081 QRSYQEAVDS
+4081 QRSYQEALDS

-4103 KAVNIAKN
+4103 KAVNVAKN

-4165 VLNGIISNARNGCIP
+4165 VLNGIIANARNGCIP
-4180 LSVVPLCASNKLRV
+4180 LSIVPLCASNKLRV

-4207 YPSFNYA
+4207 YPALNYA
-4214 GALWDIVSI
+4214 GALWDIASI
-4223 SNVDNEIIKSSDV
+4223 NNVDNEIIKSSDV

-4276 SAGLDQ
+4276 TAGLDQ
-4282 TSFNVNSLAY
+4282 TSFNINSLAY
-4292 YEPVQGRKML
+4292 YEPIQGRKML
-4302 MGVLSDN
+4302 MGLLSEN

-4317 EGQDGFVTVELQPP
+4317 ESQDGFVTIELQPP

-4376 TEFAAN
+4376 TEFASN

-4456 DVSGVCKY
+4456 DVSGVCKF
-4464 KGRLVQ
+4464 KGRFVQ

-4476 RDPVGFCLMNDP
+4476 RDPVGFCLTNDP
-4488 CQLCQFWIGHGCN
+4488 CPLCQYWKGYGCN

-4530 IEPCASGLA
+4530 IEPCASGLS
-4539 TDVVYRAFDIC
+4539 TDVVFRAFDIC
-4550 NYKAKVAGV
+4550 NYKAKVAGI

-4578 SLDSY
+4578 QLDSY

-4598 KCYELLKDC
+4598 KCYDLLKDC

-4657 HILVKYGCCDASYFD
+4657 SILVKYGCCDTLYFD

-4682 PGVIGVYHKLGER
+4682 PGIIGVYHKLGER
-4695 IRQAVLNT
+4695 IRKAVLNT

-4745 AIVDSYYSYLMP
+4745 AVVDSYYSYLMP

-4803 WDQTYHANCVNCAD
+4803 WDQPYHANCVACAD

-4822 HCANFNVLFAMTLP
+4822 HCANFNVLFSMTMP

-4871 DISLHRHRLS
+4871 DVSLHRHRLS

-5043 ITKRNVLPTITQMN
+5043 MTKRNVIPTITQMN

-5084 FHQKML
+5084 YHQKML

-5103 GTTKFYGGWDFMLKT
+5103 GTTKFYGGWDFMLRT
-5118 LYKDVENPHLMGWD
+5118 LYKDVDNPHLMGWD

-5245 YRNTTPDPKFVD
+5245 YRRNMPDQKFVD
-5257 KYYAFLNK
+5257 RYYAFLNK
-5265 HFSMMVLSEDG
+5265 NFSMMILSDDG

-5285 SKGYI
+5285 AKGYV
-5290 AGIQNFKE
+5290 ASIQNFKE

-5312 CWVESDLKKGP
+5312 CWVEPDLKKGP

-5385 HDDIEYQNVFWVYL
+5385 HEDLEYQNVFWVYL

-5479 VIATTHKMV
+5479 VIATPHKMV

-5518 VDHRPIC
+5518 VDHRPVC

-5548 VSEFNRLATCDWSES
+5548 VVEFNRLATCDWTES
-5563 GDYILA
+5563 GDYTLA

-5611 VWETGKSKPPLN
+5611 VWEAGKSKPPLN

-5643 FVFERIDYSDAVS
+5643 YIFERIDYSDAVS

-5661 TYKLTVGDIFVLTSH
+5661 TYKLAVGDIFVLTSH

-5821 VSMCTYYDLFIIN
+5821 VSMCTNYDLSIIN

-5906 LLSKKEPSGQC
+5906 LLAKKEPSGQC
-5917 FKILYKGNVTH
+5917 FKILYKGSVTH

-5942 KNFIAANPAWSKAV
+5942 KSFIAANPAWSKAV

-6012 RAQVG
+6012 RAQKG
-6017 ILCVMTSQALFDS
+6017 ILCVMTSQSLFES
-6030 LQFAELSTNNYKLQ
+6030 LQFAELSTKNYKLQ

-6057 ESSGL
+6057 EPSGL

-6107 ANIPGYPKLF
+6107 ATIPGYPKLF

-6153 GFSTGVNFVVQPV
+6153 GFSTGVNFVVQPA

-6173 GNMLTGISARTPPG
+6173 GNMLTGIAARPPPG

-6197 HKGAAWPVVRRRIV
+6197 HKGAAWPIVRRRIV

-6366 AGSFERVYDIGNP
+6366 AGAFERVYDIGNP
-6379 KGIPIVDDPV
+6379 KGIPIVDDPA
-6389 VDWHYYDAQPLRKD
+6389 VDWHYYDAQPLRKN

-6469 AYDTSAFRDLKPLP
+6469 AYDVSAFRDLKPLP

-6498 SMIEDIDYVPLKSAV
+6498 SMLEDIDYVPLKSAV

-6519 LGGAVCRRHAT
+6519 LGGAVCRKHAA
-6530 EYREY
+6530 EYRDY

-6570 ENIAFNVI
+6570 ENIAYNVV
-6578 KQGHFTGVEGELPV
+6578 KQGHFTGVDGELPV

-6603 GVNDVCV
+6603 GVNDICV
-6610 FENKTALPTNIAFE
+6610 FENKTSLPTNIAFE

-6657 RCNIYGTATIG
+6657 RSNIYGTATIG

-6677 NAALNICYDIRD
+6677 NAALNVCFDIRD
-6689 SGSLEKFMASP
+6689 NGSLEVFMNTP

-6708 KVKKYP
+6708 KIKNYP

-6731 DSAKQ
+6731 GNAKQ
-6736 PVKFYIYKKINNEF
+6736 PVKFYIYKRVNNEF
-6750 VDFTESFYTQGR
+6750 VNFTSSFYTQGR
-6762 THDNF
+6762 SNEDF

-6773 EKDFLLLDSDVF
+6773 EKDFLSLESDVF

-6790 LEKYAFEHVVYG
+6790 LENYAFEHVVYG

-6818 HKKCLEGHIVMEEM
+6818 HKKSVEGHIIMEEM
-6832 LKESATIHN
+6832 LKGSATIHN

-6847 ATASFKAVCSVI
+6847 NTASFKAVCSVI
-6859 DLKLDDFVQIIKSQD
+6859 DLKLDDFVEIIKSQD
-6874 LGVVSK
+6874 LSVVSK
-6880 VVKIPIDLTFVEF
+6880 VVKVPIDLTLVEF

-6965 TCTIAVPAN
+6965 TCSIAVPAN

-7000 VDAVLIDNDLN
+7000 VDALLIDNDLN

-7043 PSTKNVK
+7043 PITKNVK

-7064 NFINNNLALGGSVAI
+7064 NFINNNLALGGTVAI

-7111 SEGFLIGLNYLG
+7111 SEGFLIGVNYLG

-7128 IDGNAM
+7128 VDGNAM

-7142 NSTLMNLSTYSLFDL
+7142 NSTPMNLSTYSLFDL

-7172 KESQINELVISL
+7172 KEGQINELVISL

-7189 LLIRDNDTLNVS
+7189 LLIRDNDPLNVS
-7201 TDVLVNTHKRRC
+7201 TDVLVNTYKRRC

>member
-1 MSSVAGVVTQGARIM
+1 MSSVAGVVAQGARDM

-29 VSLTTPLCG
+29 VSQTVSFCG
-38 AGDLALRLTPWFADG
+38 AGDLAMKLSPWFADG
-53 ETACEMVKSILKNK
+53 ETACNTVKATLKNK
-67 EKILFVPAALTGFL
+67 GKILFVPVKLASFV
-81 KHIPG
+81 KHLPG
-86 PRVYLVERLTGGI
+86 PRVYLVERLTGGN
-99 YSAPFMVNQLAYSPS
+99 YSDPFMVSQLAYSSS
-114 ASDAIV
+114 ARDAIV
-120 GTTLQGKPVGFFFP
+120 GTTLQGKPVGYFFP
-134 YDPELENGSYTFLL
+134 YDPALETGDYTFLL
-148 RKEGAGGNYFRTSRS
+148 RKDGFGGNYFR
-163 TKPDVSSGNV
+163 KPRPNPDEEI
-173 PYELMDDLEENPK
+173 PFELLDDLEGNPK
-186 GKYSKSV
+186 GKYAKGL

-198 GGDVIPIDQYMCGK
+198 GGDFIPIDQFMCGK
-212 DGKPIPDYAALAA
+212 DGAPVPDYATLAA
-225 NENIISLA
+225 SENLISLA
-233 DVVADVSARADA
+233 DVATDVSARADSD
-245 QGYINFKNK
+245 GYIDFKSK
-254 LYQIVWHAERK
+254 LYRIVWHVERK
-265 NVPYAKQS
+265 NVPYAKQTI
-273 VFTINSVVQ
+273 FTINSVVQ
-282 KNGIDDVPPHSFTL
+282 CDGIQDVPPHTFTL
-296 GGKVEVLAPRNKWPG
+296 GGKVDLIVPRNKWTG
-311 KNTDPLK
+311 KTALNLK
-318 DRLLY
+318 QKILY
-323 TFYGKGALEKHSYI
+323 TFYGKDALDNHSYI
-337 YHSAFADCTGCGK
+337 YHSAYADCTSCGK

-360 GFACDCGAEFSAL
+360 GFACDCGAQYSAN

-379 SGVINPNAL
+379 SGVVNPNAI

-393 PFAKGDSCSSACK
+393 PFAKGDSCSSSCK
-406 HTLPQLV
+406 HTLAQMVSQL
-413 SKLTEKCELTPDG
+413 SEKCDVAPDG
-426 KSFTITFGGV
+426 KSFTLAFGGV
-436 VYAYLGCTEGTMYFI
+436 VYAYLGCLEGTMYFI

-458 SRIGD
+458 SKVGD

-471 TWSKVT
+471 TWSKVAT
-477 SIANLFLEQT
+477 IASLFLEQT

-497 VLNDVVIAILSGTT
+497 VLNDVVLAILSGTT
-511 NNVDKLRSLVSNLD
+511 TNVDKLRNLVKHLD
-525 ADKLRNYLS
+525 VDKLREYLA
-534 DFGIAVTVGP
+534 DYDIAVTVGP

-560 TITAPFL
+560 AITAPFVV
-567 ILTGL
+567 LTGL
-572 GESFKKAAAVP
+572 GESFKKVAAIP
-583 YKLCSSLKDTLD
+583 YKACKSIKETLL
-595 YYANSILYRV
+595 YYAESILYRV

-613 VSSFSELLLDCIGFT
+613 VSTFSELLLDCVGFT
-628 AASAYFVVRLLHD
+628 AASCYFVVRLLD
-641 KTDTLLST
+641 EKAEALLST
-649 IYSSCQAAVKSFLNT
+649 VFSSCQAAVSKFLNG
-664 CFETTAASINFLID
+664 CFEATTATVNFLLD
-678 LANLFKTFLTQ
+678 LANLFKIFLTQ
-689 AYVYTTRGFVI
+689 AYVYTTTGFVA
-700 VGGKATKLTTQLL
+700 VGCKVSNLTKQLL
-713 DILSKGMQL
+713 EILSKAMQL
-722 LSTKVTWAGAKVKA
+722 LHTKVSWAGAKVKA

-745 VFPSGTYYCVPTK
+745 VFPSGTYYCV
-758 ASIVQQEFSMVLPG
+758 AARANAVQQEFSAVLPG
-772 ELVKK
+772 ELAKK
-777 QLGLLEPTNHST
+777 QLGLLEPVRHAT
-789 TVDAKV
+789 TVDVQV
-795 QNKSVEVVVGQLEE
+795 QNKVVDVVVGQLEE
-809 TNMHSPDLVVGD
+809 TNMHSPDLIVGD

-831 RCVEDGQTVFYPMCT
+831 RCEEDGQTVFYPMCT
-846 NGNVV
+846 NGQAV

-862 TKKVT
+862 IKKVT
-867 FGDDEVH
+867 FGDEEVH
-874 EVAAVRSVTVEYN
+874 EVAATRSVTVKYN
-887 IHAVLDTLLSNSNL
+887 IHAVLDALLSNSNL
-901 RVFSV
+901 RTFSV
-906 DKTLTVEEFI
+906 DKSLTVEDFV

-923 CELLGKLLRGVEI
+923 CELLTKLLRGVAL
-936 DDFDLDSFIDN
+936 DDFDLETFIDT
-947 PCYCFNHDGDSQW
+947 PCYCFNQDGDVQW
-960 SSTMIFSTHPVECDE
+960 SSTMFFSTHPVECDDE
-975 EDYEEPE
+975 NEEEP
-982 EADDEPEEAPNCLGQ
+982 ADDDAEDFDECSG
-997 EFEESHDD
+997 D
-1005 EAWSTLVDEA
+1005 EAWASLVDEA
-1015 FPMEDEDESSPLEE
+1015 FPMDDDE
-1029 ESSQLE
+1029 ESIVDEPKPIQ
-1035 LCTAVQSQL
+1035 LCTATEQQITVQ
-1044 TVEVFEVETFET
+1044 VFEAKAFET
-1056 PAVSYCNA
+1056 PAVNFCNA
-1064 VPVEMHTADV
+1064 VSVVIDTHTADV
-1074 IVQDVKIAPPLE
+1074 IVRDVKIAPEPPKLE
-1086 QEDKPDA
+1086 QPQVSAVQVEGDAYVRVQAKSEPGQAALPEPVMVEDGVTAVTKPKESQELAMRSQGDA
-1093 SVESQLLPEDV
+1093 STQVQAQPQ
-1104 SPVPKT
+1104 
-1110 DELPAV
+1110 
-1116 DVGTSVH
+1116 SV
-1123 GSKPG
+1123 
-1128 LCAVDRCEAAAVDV
+1128 AAAQPEVPV
-1142 GAAVHE
+1142 GAVTP
-1148 SEQGISA
+1148 
-1155 VDRCEAAVVD
+1155 AAT
-1165 VGAAVNRSNHG
+1165 AKPEIPASSN
-1176 LGSVDRCEAE
+1176 
-1186 NAQTVIAQSPKSEV
+1186 
-1200 TYEADAEN
+1200 YEADVEVE
-1208 DQPAVR
+1208 QPVVR
-1214 PKVRAPK
+1214 PKVKTPK
-1221 KRAAKVG
+1221 KRNTKSVSA
-1228 QTAASD
+1228 AASD
-1234 SDTAADPLTP
+1234 SDTSVDPLVS
-1244 FRHKVITDCVT
+1244 FKHKVCTDSVT
-1255 IVLCDAIR
+1255 LVLCDAIK

-1268 KNSVLVNA
+1268 KDCVLVNA

-1291 NDASQGAVQKES
+1291 NKASHGSVQMES
-1303 DEYINSKGPL
+1303 DEYVNSKGPL
-1313 HVGDSVLLKGHGVAK
+1313 QVGDAVLLKGHGLAK
-1328 NILHVVGPDARA
+1328 NILHVVGPDMRS
-1340 KQDVSLLINCYKA
+1340 KQDVSLLTKCYKA

-1361 TPLISAGIFGV
+1361 TPLVSAGIFGV

-1383 AVKTRVLVAT
+1383 EAKTRILVAT
-1393 NSEEIFNNL
+1393 NSEDVFNKL
-1402 TQVKVPQGL
+1402 TEVKVPVGL

-1418 KGGMRKAKDYG
+1418 KGGIRKAKDYG
-1429 FTMFVC
+1429 FTVFVC
-1435 TDTSSNT
+1435 IDNSANT
-1442 KILRSKGID
+1442 KILRSKGVD
-1451 YTKKQVTTGGV
+1451 YTKKQVTVGGV
-1462 HYYFYSAKDPLP
+1462 HYYCYSSKDFLP
-1474 ELVAKAN
+1474 ELVSAAN
-1481 NTKGIIA
+1481 STRGIIA

-1504 KFVNMISVPYVC
+1504 AFVKMVRVPYVC
-1516 LLANKEQALVLTTTS
+1516 LLTNKEQALVLTSTG
-1531 EQVSPVVEF
+1531 ERLSPVDEF
-1540 IRHVESTGS
+1540 IKHVQEEGS
-1549 YHNWHLVKGEVLVNN
+1549 FHHWHLVKGEILLNN
-1564 IVYNK
+1564 AIYNK
-1569 LLHWSDQTICYKDEQ
+1569 LLHWSDQTICYKDQQ
-1584 LFVLKNGCVLPF
+1584 LFVLKNGCALPF
-1596 EDISK
+1596 EDLNK
-1601 CRAYLTS
+1601 CRTYLTS
-1608 RTTQQLTVE
+1608 RTAQQLTIE
-1617 VLVTIDGV
+1617 VLVTVDGV

-1639 TQLGCVFLD
+1639 AQVGCVFLD
-1648 GADISDTIPDV
+1648 GADISDTIPDE
-1659 KQHGVSLFL
+1659 KQNGLGLFL
-1668 ADNLSADEK
+1668 ADNLSAAEK
-1677 AVLNDLYGTPDV
+1677 DVLKQLYGTPDDT
-1689 KFLYRYY
+1689 FLYRYY
-1696 SLKAKVCKWKMPV
+1696 SLKAKVAGWKMLV
-1709 CDKVR
+1709 CDKAR
-1714 SLKLSDS
+1714 SLRLSDA

-1728 IMMIDCLRDIRFTI
+1728 IMMLDLLRDIRFTV

-1760 IALIMAYGNC
+1760 IALIMTYGNC
-1770 TFGAPDDASRLLHTV
+1770 TFGAPDDATRLLHIV

-1790 LCVNARMVWREW
+1790 LCVTARMVWREW
-1802 CNVCGTKDVTLQG
+1802 CNVCGTKDVTFQG
-1815 LKACCYVGLHTLS
+1815 LKACCYVGMQTLD
-1828 ELHSRMDYTCQ
+1828 ELRARTTYTCQ

-1852 TPWLLLSGKPR
+1852 TPWLLLSGKPS
-1863 EQLVSTATSPDFE
+1863 EQIVSTATSPDFE
-1876 AFNVFLGAENAVGHY
+1876 AFNVFLGSETSVGHY
-1891 VHVRVKDALLYKYDS
+1891 VHVRVKDSLLYKYDS

-1920 DTLYP
+1920 DILYP
-1925 GQKYTSECNVVVY
+1925 GQKYTSDCNVVVY
-1938 SLDGNLKAEVNPDLS
+1938 SLDGNTKAEVNPDLS
-1953 AFYVKDGKY
+1953 AYYVKDGKY
-1962 FTQVPPVAY
+1962 FTSTPPVSY
-1971 TPATVIAGSVY
+1971 SPATVIAGSVY
-1982 TNSCLVSADGQ
+1982 TNSCLIAADGQ
-1993 ISGDPISLAFNNM
+1993 VSGDPISLAFNNM

-2011 SKPCSKKFT
+2011 SKPTSKKYT

-2025 DEKGDVLLAEYSTY
+2025 DENGDILMAEYSTY
-2039 DPMYKNGAMLNGK
+2039 DPIYKNGAMLNGK
-2052 PVLWVTNGI
+2052 PVLWVSNGL
-2061 FDGNLSRFNRASLR
+2061 FDAALSRFNRASIR
-2075 QIFDPKP
+2075 QIYDPEP
-2082 IELDNKF
+2082 VELENKF
-2089 TPLAVEEADSVKEK
+2089 TPLVVEDLPPIVKDVK
-2103 EKEEIPIIS
+2103 PIIVNP
-2112 SQPELKLVKCKGL
+2112 PELKLVKCKGL
-2125 TKPFVKDGFSFVSD
+2125 KKPFVKDNFSFVDDSA
-2139 GEGIPVVDY
+2139 GVTVVEY

-2157 YVDPKHRLIVLND
+2157 YVDPKHQLIVLND
-2170 NLLSTCFGLHTVQS
+2170 NFLSLLFGLHTVQS
-2184 GDLSVV
+2184 GDLSVI

-2195 LTKKVRM
+2195 LTKKVRA
-2202 LFKASALFKEF
+2202 LFRASALFKEF

-2219 AVSAIGTAVKFVASH
+2219 AASLVGRAVRFTARHCGTVASVFY
-2234 SGVCASVIYNCFS
+2234 SCYT
-2247 IIKMLCLLPF
+2247 IIKMLCLIPLNYFKSRGPVG
-2257 SYLKQKETASTEVEV
+2257 TEVEV
-2272 NAFRTA
+2272 SALRTA

-2288 CCTAAADLLVNK
+2288 CCTAAVDLTITK
-2300 LQRIDWKSSLRLLL
+2300 LQRIDWKASLRLLL

-2323 SAVYHLY
+2323 SSLYHLY
-2330 VFNQVLSSDALL
+2330 IFNEVVSSDALL
-2342 EDATGLTALYREA
+2342 EDATGVTALYKEA
-2355 RQYLGITS
+2355 RSYLGITS
-2363 ACDGM
+2363 ACDGV
-2368 ARDYRANSFN
+2368 ARDYRANSFDISN
-2378 IYDYCA
+2378 YCA
-2384 NRSSICKWCLLG
+2384 NRSVLCKWCLLG

-2413 SHYVLNIDWL
+2413 SHYVLNVDWM
-2423 WFVIEFL
+2423 WFVLEL
-2430 IAYALYTSAF
+2430 LVAYALYTAAF
-2440 NWVLMAC
+2440 NWVLLAC
-2447 TLQYFFV
+2447 TLQYFFS
-2454 QTSVFVD
+2454 QTSLFVD

-2495 FMRRFYN
+2495 FLRRFYN

-2508 KDTACLICYKR
+2508 KDTACLLCYKR
-2519 NRLTRVEATTVVCG
+2519 NRLTRVEASTVVCG
-2533 VKRTFYIAANGGTSF
+2533 AKRTFYITANGGTSF

-2559 DSAGVGNTF
+2559 DVAGIGSTF
-2568 ICDEVANDLTT
+2568 ICEEVANDLTT
-2579 TLRRLIKPTDRSHYY
+2579 TLRRLVKPTDKSHYY
-2594 VESVQVKETSVQL
+2594 VESVLVKDTAVQ
-2607 FYERDGQTC
+2607 FTYDRDGQTC

-2621 LCHFSNLDKLKFKEV
+2621 LCHFSNMDKLKFKEV

-2645 HNFIIYDSSDRGQE
+2645 HNFIIYDASDRGQE

-2671 VLSKPI
+2671 VLCKPI

-2722 TGRDGIKRG
+2722 TARDGIKRG
-2731 ENLQPILKTFIDA
+2731 ENLQPVLKTFIDA

-2755 ETNEIVDAVQYA
+2755 ETGEIVDAVQYA

-2781 YLPTYI
+2781 YVPSYV
-2787 KPDTIA
+2787 KPDSVA
-2793 TSDLGSLINSNAASV
+2793 TSDLGSLIDCNAASV
-2808 NPANMRNL
+2808 NPANMRNA
-2816 NGACVWNAAAYFK
+2816 NGACIWNAAAYFK
-2829 LSDGLKRQIRVA
+2829 LSDALKRQIRIA

-2855 LRASDNLLSV
+2855 LRAHDNLLSV
-2865 RFSATKTVGGAKSW
+2865 RFSATKIVGGAPSW
-2879 MDSIYN
+2879 LTSLYS
-2885 FTLKSYIG
+2885 FTLKSYVC
-2893 LTVILVLF
+2893 LTLLLVLC
-2901 AVLMYLMLPTFSTA
+2901 AVLMYFTLPTFNMET
-2915 PVSFYEDRILEY
+2915 VEFYEDRTLEY

-2936 DIVPGDKCFANKYQ
+2936 DITSGDKCFANKYR
-2950 SFAQWFHEHVGGS
+2950 SFAQWYHEHVGGS
-2963 YDNSID
+2963 FDNDIA

-2993 WVRNQIVFFV
+2993 WVKKQIVFFV

-3009 SPSVCY
+3009 SPNVCY

-3024 NFADSGC
+3024 SFSDSGC

-3040 RNADGKMVPYCY
+3040 RDAEGKMVPYCY
-3052 DPTVLPGAFSYGDMK
+3052 DPTVLPGAHAYANMK

-3074 YEGNMYIKFP
+3074 FEGNMFIKFP
-3084 EVILE
+3084 EVVFE
-3089 STIRVTRTLN
+3089 STIRVTKTLS
-3099 TQYCRFGSCEQAQ
+3099 TQYCRFGSCEYAQ

-3117 TTNSSW
+3117 TTNGSW

-3136 YCGADYLD
+3136 YCGFDYLD

-3158 YFQLTTSLVMG
+3158 YFQLTTSLVLG

-3214 VACPLCIV
+3214 VACPLCVV
-3222 PYSALYYYATFYFTN
+3222 PYTALYYYATFYFTN

-3257 WTSAMYVVAMCFRH
+3257 WTTCLYVVAMCFRH
-3271 CFWVLAYFSKK
+3271 FFWVLAYFSRK
-3282 HVDVFTDGRLNCTF
+3282 HVDVFTDGKLNCTF

-3309 TYAALRNSLNSDSY
+3309 TYVALRNSINADVY
-3323 ARYLGMYNKY
+3323 ARYLAMFNKY

-3379 VLQSGLVKMAYPSG
+3379 VLQSGLVKMSHPSG
-3393 DVEACM
+3393 AVEACM

-3423 VMCPVDQLNDPNYD
+3423 VMCPADQLNDPNYD
-3437 GLLMSMT
+3437 GLLISMT
-3444 NHSFIVQKHVGA
+3444 NHSFTVQKHVGA
-3456 PANLRVVGHS
+3456 PANLRVIGHA

-3475 VDSANPS
+3475 VDSPNPN

-3495 SFSVLACYNGKP
+3495 SFSVLACYNGRP
-3507 VGTYTVVM
+3507 TGTFTVVM
-3515 RPNYTIKGSFLCG
+3515 RPNHTIKGSFLCG

-3569 FQDRQIH
+3569 FQDRQVH

-3597 LNGCNWFVKPNRTS
+3597 LNGCTWFVKPSRTS

-3616 EWALA
+3616 EWAMA

-3626 FVGTQ
+3626 FIGTH
-3631 AIDLLAVK
+3631 ALDMLAVK
-3639 TGVSVEQLLYATQ
+3639 TGVSVEQLLSAIQ
-3652 QLSQGFKGKQI
+3652 QLNQGFQGKQI
-3663 LGSTMLED
+3663 LGSSMLED
-3671 EFTPEDVNIQ
+3671 EFTPEDVNMQ

-3687 QSGVKRVT
+3687 QSGVKKVT
-3695 YGTIHWLLATLVLS
+3695 YGTFHWLLATLVLS
-3709 YVAILQC
+3709 YVAVLQC

-3726 QTIPTQLTPLMVIVM
+3726 QTIPTQLTPLMIIVA
-3741 ACVMLFVKHK
+3741 ACVMLLVKHK
-3751 HTFLTLFILPTAI
+3751 HTFLTLFLLPTAL

-3772 YEPTTPV
+3772 YEPSTPV
-3779 SSALIAVANWLTP
+3779 SSALIAVANWLAP
-3792 DNVYMRT
+3792 NNMYMRT
-3799 THTDIGLYISLSLVL
+3799 THTDLGLYLSLSLAL
-3814 AVVVKRLYNP
+3814 AVVVKRLYTP

-3831 ALCSLVMWLYTYSI
+3831 ALCSLVMWVYTYSI
-3845 GEHSSPI
+3845 GEHSSPV
-3852 AYLLFVTS
+3852 AYLVFVTT
-3860 LTSDYSITVFMA
+3860 LTSDYTVTVFTA
-3872 VNSAKFLTY
+3872 VNFAKFLTY
-3881 LIYAYSPQAM
+3881 LIYSYSPQTM

-3899 ILLMYTCIGYVCT
+3899 ILLMYTFIGYVCT
-3912 CYFGVFSLLNLKLRS
+3912 CYFGVFSLLNFKLRS

-3946 NNLHA
+3946 NGLHA
-3951 PRNSWEALAL
+3951 PRNSWEAMAL

-3977 TVQSKLTDIKC
+3977 SVQSKLTDLKC

-4005 SKAWAWCV
+4005 SKAWAYCV
-4013 KSHNDILTAVDPTLA
+4013 KCHNDILTAVDPTEA
-4028 FGKFVCLFATLMT
+4028 FEKFVCLFATLMT
-4041 FSGNVDLEGLA
+4041 FSGNVDLDGLA
-4052 SDLFDNPTIL
+4052 SDLFENSAVL
-4062 QATLSEFSHLASF
+4062 QATLNEFSHLASF

-4081 QRSYQEAVDS
+4081 QRSYQEALDS

-4103 KAVNIAKN
+4103 KAVNVAKN

-4165 VLNGIISNARNGCIP
+4165 VLNGIIANARNGCIP
-4180 LSVVPLCASNKLRV
+4180 LSIVPLCASNKLRV

-4207 YPSFNYA
+4207 YPALNYA
-4214 GALWDIVSI
+4214 GALWDIASI
-4223 SNVDNEIIKSSDV
+4223 NNVDNEIIKSSDV

-4276 SAGLDQ
+4276 TAGLDQ
-4282 TSFNVNSLAY
+4282 TSFNINSLAY
-4292 YEPVQGRKML
+4292 YEPIQGRKML
-4302 MGVLSDN
+4302 MGLLSEN

-4317 EGQDGFVTVELQPP
+4317 ESQDGFVTIELQPP

-4376 TEFAAN
+4376 TEFASN

-4456 DVSGVCKY
+4456 DVSGVCKF
-4464 KGRLVQ
+4464 KGRFVQ

-4476 RDPVGFCLMNDP
+4476 RDPVGFCLTNDP
-4488 CQLCQFWIGHGCN
+4488 CPLCQYWKGYGCN

-4530 IEPCASGLA
+4530 IEPCASGLS
-4539 TDVVYRAFDIC
+4539 TDVVFRAFDIC
-4550 NYKAKVAGV
+4550 NYKAKVAGI

-4578 SLDSY
+4578 QLDSY

-4598 KCYELLKDC
+4598 KCYDLLKDC

-4657 HILVKYGCCDASYFD
+4657 SILVKYGCCDTSYFD

-4682 PGVIGVYHKLGER
+4682 PGIIGVYHKLGER
-4695 IRQAVLNT
+4695 IRKAVLNT

-4745 AIVDSYYSYLMP
+4745 AVVDSYYSYLMP

-4803 WDQTYHANCVNCAD
+4803 WDQPYHANCVACAD

-4822 HCANFNVLFAMTLP
+4822 HCANFNVLFSMTMP

-4871 DISLHRHRLS
+4871 DVSLHRHRLS

-5043 ITKRNVLPTITQMN
+5043 MTKRNVIPTITQMN

-5084 FHQKML
+5084 YHQKML

-5103 GTTKFYGGWDFMLKT
+5103 GTTKFYGGWDFMLRT
-5118 LYKDVENPHLMGWD
+5118 LYKDVDNPHLMGWD

-5245 YRNTTPDPKFVD
+5245 YRRNMPDQKFVD
-5257 KYYAFLNK
+5257 RYYAFLNK
-5265 HFSMMVLSEDG
+5265 NFSMMILSDDG

-5285 SKGYI
+5285 AKGYV
-5290 AGIQNFKE
+5290 ASIQNFKE

-5312 CWVESDLKKGP
+5312 CWVEPDLKKGP

-5385 HDDIEYQNVFWVYL
+5385 HEDLEYQNVFWVYL

-5479 VIATTHKMV
+5479 VIATPHKMV

-5518 VDHRPIC
+5518 VDHRPVC

-5548 VSEFNRLATCDWSES
+5548 VVEFNRLATCDWTES
-5563 GDYILA
+5563 GDYTLA

-5611 VWETGKSKPPLN
+5611 VWEAGKSKPPLN

-5643 FVFERIDYSDAVS
+5643 YIFERIDYSDAVS

-5661 TYKLTVGDIFVLTSH
+5661 TYKLAVGDIFVLTSH

-5821 VSMCTYYDLFIIN
+5821 VSMCTNYDLSIIN

-5906 LLSKKEPSGQC
+5906 LLAKKEPSGQC
-5917 FKILYKGNVTH
+5917 FKILYKGSVTH

-5942 KNFIAANPAWSKAV
+5942 KSFIAANPAWSKAV

-6012 RAQVG
+6012 RAQKG
-6017 ILCVMTSQALFDS
+6017 ILCVMTSQSLFES
-6030 LQFAELSTNNYKLQ
+6030 LQFAELSTKNYKLQ

-6057 ESSGL
+6057 EPSGL

-6107 ANIPGYPKLF
+6107 ATIPGYPKLF

-6153 GFSTGVNFVVQPV
+6153 GFSTGVNFVVQPA

-6173 GNMLTGISARTPPG
+6173 GNMLTGIAARPPPG

-6197 HKGAAWPVVRRRIV
+6197 HKGAAWPIVRRRIV

-6366 AGSFERVYDIGNP
+6366 AGAFERVYDIGNP
-6379 KGIPIVDDPV
+6379 KGIPIVDDPA
-6389 VDWHYYDAQPLRKD
+6389 VDWHYYDAQPLRKN

-6469 AYDTSAFRDLKPLP
+6469 AYDVSAFRDLKPLP

-6498 SMIEDIDYVPLKSAV
+6498 SMLEDIDYVPLKSAV

-6519 LGGAVCRRHAT
+6519 LGGAVCRKHAA
-6530 EYREY
+6530 EYRDY

-6570 ENIAFNVI
+6570 ENIAYNVV
-6578 KQGHFTGVEGELPV
+6578 KQGHFTGVDGELPV

-6603 GVNDVCV
+6603 GVNDICV
-6610 FENKTALPTNIAFE
+6610 FENKTSLPTNIAFE

-6657 RCNIYGTATIG
+6657 RSNIYGTATIG

-6677 NAALNICYDIRD
+6677 NAALNVCFDIRD
-6689 SGSLEKFMASP
+6689 NGSLEVFMNTP

-6708 KVKKYP
+6708 KIKNYP

-6731 DSAKQ
+6731 GNAKQ
-6736 PVKFYIYKKINNEF
+6736 PVKFYIYKRVNNEF
-6750 VDFTESFYTQGR
+6750 VNFTSSFYTQGR
-6762 THDNF
+6762 SNEDF
-6767 EPMSDM
+6767 APMSDM
-6773 EKDFLLLDSDVF
+6773 EKDFLSLESDVF

-6790 LEKYAFEHVVYG
+6790 LENYAFEHVVYG

-6818 HKKCLEGHIVMEEM
+6818 HKKSVEGHIIMEEM
-6832 LKESATIHN
+6832 LKGSATIHN

-6847 ATASFKAVCSVI
+6847 NTASFKAVCSVI
-6859 DLKLDDFVQIIKSQD
+6859 DLKLDDFVEIIKSQD
-6874 LGVVSK
+6874 LSVVSK
-6880 VVKIPIDLTFVEF
+6880 VVKVPIDLTLVEF

-6965 TCTIAVPAN
+6965 TCSIAVPAN

-7000 VDAVLIDNDLN
+7000 VDALLIDNDLN

-7043 PSTKNVK
+7043 PITKNVK

-7064 NFINNNLALGGSVAI
+7064 NFINNNLALGGTVAI

-7111 SEGFLIGLNYLG
+7111 SEGFLIGVNYLG

-7128 IDGNAM
+7128 VDGNAM

-7142 NSTLMNLSTYSLFDL
+7142 NSTPMNLSTYSLFDL

-7172 KESQINELVISL
+7172 KEGQINELVISL

-7189 LLIRDNDTLNVS
+7189 LLIRDNDPLNVS
-7201 TDVLVNTHKRRC
+7201 TDVLVNTYKRRC

>member
-1 MSSVAGVVTQGARIM
+1 MSSVAGVATQGARSM

-21 NNEKRQDH
+21 NSEKRPDH
-29 VSLTTPLCG
+29 VSRTVPCCG
-38 AGDLALRLTPWFADG
+38 TGALVSKLSPWFADG
-53 ETACEMVKSILKNK
+53 ETACNTVKDILSK
-67 EKILFVPAALTGFL
+67 EGKLLFVPLNLSGFT
-81 KHIPG
+81 KHLPG
-86 PRVYLVERLTGGI
+86 PRVYLCERLTGGN
-99 YSAPFMVNQLAYSPS
+99 YSDPFMVNQLAYSSS
-114 ASDAIV
+114 ASEGLV
-120 GTTLQGKPVGFFFP
+120 GTTLQGKAIGFFFP
-134 YDPELENGSYTFLL
+134 YEEGLETGTFTFKIRKNGRGGNLFRDRPWDYTWTPYPELME
-148 RKEGAGGNYFRTSRS
+148 
-163 TKPDVSSGNV
+163 
-173 PYELMDDLEENPK
+173 DLEADPK
-186 GKYSKSV
+186 GKYSQSL

-198 GGDVIPIDQYMCGK
+198 GGNFTPIDQYMCGS
-212 DGKPIPDYAALAA
+212 DGKPIADYAFIADKEKL
-225 NENIISLA
+225 ISLT
-233 DVVADVSARADA
+233 DVATDVQSRAD
-245 QGYINFKNK
+245 QNGYITLKEK
-254 LYQIVWHAERK
+254 LYRICWYVERK
-265 NVPYAKQS
+265 DVPYTKQTI
-273 VFTINSVVQ
+273 FTINSVIQ
-282 KNGIDDVPPHSFTL
+282 KQDIDDVPAHSFTL
-296 GGKVEVLAPRNKWPG
+296 GGKVDLLVPRNKWNG
-311 KNTDPLK
+311 KSSLSLK
-318 DRLLY
+318 DKILY
-323 TFYGKGALEKHSYI
+323 TFYGKESFEQHSYI
-337 YHSAFADCTGCGK
+337 YHSAFADCTSCSNGR
-350 GSWLTGNAVQ
+350 WLTGNAVQ
-360 GFACDCGAEFSAL
+360 GFACECGAVYTAN
-373 DVELQS
+373 DVDLQS
-379 SGVINPNAL
+379 SGLLKPSAL

-393 PFAKGDSCSSACK
+393 PFAKGDSCSSSCK
-406 HTLPQLV
+406 HTMAQVISYLSERCV
-413 SKLTEKCELTPDG
+413 VKPDG
-426 KSFTITFGGV
+426 KSFILIFGGV
-436 VYAYLGCTEGTMYFI
+436 VYAYLGCAEGTMYFV

-458 SRIGD
+458 STIGE

-471 TWSKVT
+471 SWNKVSKV
-477 SIANLFLEQT
+477 ANLFLTQA

-497 VLNDVVIAILSGTT
+497 VLNDIVVAILSGTT
-511 NNVDKLRSLVSNLD
+511 SNVEKLRSLIQDISFER
-525 ADKLRNYLS
+525 LRDYL
-534 DFGIAVTVGP
+534 AVYDIEVTKGP
-544 YLDGAI
+544 FVEGAI
-550 NVGKQGLQFA
+550 NVGKNGLQFA
-560 TITAPFL
+560 AITAPFL
-567 ILTGL
+567 VLNGL
-572 GESFKKAAAVP
+572 AESFKKVAAVP
-583 YKLCSSLKDTLD
+583 YKVCSTLRDTLE
-595 YYANSILYRV
+595 YYAQSILYRV
-605 FPYEISSD
+605 FPYDMSSD
-613 VSSFSELLLDCIGFT
+613 VSSFSELLLECVGFT
-628 AASAYFVVRLLHD
+628 TASVYFVARLLD
-641 KTDTLLST
+641 EKVESLLST
-649 IYSSCQAAVKSFLNT
+649 IFSNCQKAVSAFITT
-664 CFETTAASINFLID
+664 CFDATTATINYVID
-678 LANLFKTFLTQ
+678 LANLFHIFLKK
-689 AYVYTTRGFVI
+689 AYVYTSMGFVAI
-700 VGGKATKLTTQLL
+700 GGRVSNLTKQLL
-713 DILSKGMQL
+713 EVLSKAMQL
-722 LSTKVTWAGAKVKA
+722 LHTKISWAGAKIRA
-736 VVYNSRESL
+736 VIYNSRDAL
-745 VFPSGTYYCVPTK
+745 VFSTGSYYCVNSK
-758 ASIVQQEFSMVLPG
+758 ANAIQQQFNVALPG
-772 ELVKK
+772 ELSKK
-777 QLGLLEPTNHST
+777 QLGLLEPQTHAT
-789 TVDAKV
+789 TVDV
-795 QNKSVEVVVGQLEE
+795 SVLNDTVEVVMGQLEE
-809 TNMHSPDLVVGD
+809 TNMHSPDLIVGD
-821 YVVISDKLFV
+821 YVIISDKLFV
-831 RCVEDGQTVFYPMCT
+831 RSVEDGDTVYYPMCT
-846 NGNVV
+846 NGQAV

-862 TKKVT
+862 IKKVS
-867 FGDDEVH
+867 FGPEEVH
-874 EVAAVRSVTVEYN
+874 EVTPVRSVTVEYN
-887 IHAVLDTLLSNSNL
+887 IHAVLDALLANSNL
-901 RVFSV
+901 RTFSV
-906 DKTLTVEEFI
+906 DKSLSVDEFV

-923 CELLGKLLRGVEI
+923 TQLLEKLLRGVDI
-936 DDFDLDSFIDN
+936 DDFDIDTFIDN
-947 PCYCFNHDGDSQW
+947 PCYCFNADG
-960 SSTMIFSTHPVECDE
+960 
-975 EDYEEPE
+975 
-982 EADDEPEEAPNCLGQ
+982 
-997 EFEESHDD
+997 D
-1005 EAWSTLVDEA
+1005 EAWGSTMTFSVHPVVCDEDGELNSLDGDCSDDDLSTEQEDAWSVAVDEA
-1015 FPMEDEDESSPLEE
+1015 FPLEDQSEE
-1029 ESSQLE
+1029 
-1035 LCTAVQSQL
+1035 
-1044 TVEVFEVETFET
+1044 
-1056 PAVSYCNA
+1056 
-1064 VPVEMHTADV
+1064 V
-1074 IVQDVKIAPPLE
+1074 IVQQAAELHLTLDVLE
-1086 QEDKPDA
+1086 VLTFEVPG
-1093 SVESQLLPEDV
+1093 V
-1104 SPVPKT
+1104 SIVKAKRST
-1110 DELPAV
+1110 EKVLE
-1116 DVGTSVH
+1116 
-1123 GSKPG
+1123 
-1128 LCAVDRCEAAAVDV
+1128 RAAVLEWDIKQCPAKSQTSDV
-1142 GAAVHE
+1142 
-1148 SEQGISA
+1148 
-1155 VDRCEAAVVD
+1155 
-1165 VGAAVNRSNHG
+1165 
-1176 LGSVDRCEAE
+1176 
-1186 NAQTVIAQSPKSEV
+1186 
-1200 TYEADAEN
+1200 YEADAEIV
-1208 DQPAVR
+1208 QPATS
-1214 PKVRAPK
+1214 KS
-1221 KRAAKVG
+1221 KRLRKRRDAKVSAG
-1228 QTAASD
+1228 SD
-1234 SDTAADPLTP
+1234 SDTPSDPLNN
-1244 FRHKVITDCVT
+1244 FKHKVLTDSVT
-1255 IVLCDAIR
+1255 LVLGDAIQ

-1268 KNSVLVNA
+1268 QECVLVNA

-1291 NDASQGAVQKES
+1291 NNASNGAVQIES
-1303 DEYINSKGPL
+1303 DEYLTQRGPL
-1313 HVGDSVLLKGHGVAK
+1313 QVGDAVLLKGHGLAK
-1328 NILHVVGPDARA
+1328 HILHVVGPDARA
-1340 KQDVSLLINCYKA
+1340 KQDVSLLSKCYKA
-1353 MNSYPLIV
+1353 MNDYSIVV
-1361 TPLISAGIFGV
+1361 TPLVSAGIFGV
-1372 DPKVSFEYLQR
+1372 QPKISLEYLLR
-1383 AVKTRVLVAT
+1383 EVKTRALVAV
-1393 NSEEIFNNL
+1393 NSEDIYNTL
-1402 TQVKVPQGL
+1402 TEVKIPQGL
-1411 TFSYDGL
+1411 TFAFDGL
-1418 KGGMRKAKDYG
+1418 RGGVRKAKDYG

-1435 TDTSSNT
+1435 IDNSANT
-1442 KILRSKGID
+1442 KFLRTKGVD
-1451 YTKKQVTTGGV
+1451 YTKKQITVNGV
-1462 HYYFYSAKDPLP
+1462 QYYFYSAKDDIKSV
-1474 ELVAKAN
+1474 VAAAN
-1481 NTKGIIA
+1481 NTIGIVSQ
-1488 HPLGYISHGLD
+1488 PLGYVSHGLD
-1499 LMQAR
+1499 LMQASQIV
-1504 KFVNMISVPYVC
+1504 KMVTVPYVC
-1516 LLANKEQALVLTTTS
+1516 LLANKEQSVVILSKTD
-1531 EQVSPVVEF
+1531 VSTPVDDF
-1540 IRHVESTGS
+1540 IKHVQLEGS
-1549 YHNWHLVKGEVLVNN
+1549 YHNWHYVNGELLVDNVK
-1564 IVYNK
+1564 YNK
-1569 LLHWSDQTICYKDEQ
+1569 LLHWSDQTVCYSGQ
-1584 LFVLKNGCVLPF
+1584 SLFLVKNGIVLPF
-1596 EDISK
+1596 EDLTK
-1601 CRAYLTS
+1601 CRTYLTS
-1608 RTTQQLTVE
+1608 RTSQQLTVE
-1617 VLVTIDGV
+1617 VLVTVDGI
-1625 NFRTCVLNNQSTYR
+1625 NFRTCILNNQSTYR
-1639 TQLGCVFLD
+1639 MQIGSVFLN
-1648 GADISDTIPDV
+1648 GADISDTIPDE
-1659 KQHGVSLFL
+1659 KQNGLSLYL
-1668 ADNLSADEK
+1668 ADNLSASEK
-1677 AVLNDLYGTPDV
+1677 EVLLQLYGTSDST
-1689 KFLYRYY
+1689 FLHRYY
-1696 SLKAKVCKWKMPV
+1696 SIKAAVSKWKMLM
-1709 CDKVR
+1709 CDKVQ
-1714 SLKLSDS
+1714 SLRLSDS

-1728 IMMIDCLRDIRFTI
+1728 LMTIDALRDIRFTI
-1742 PALQQAYIKHK
+1742 PALQQAFIKHK
-1753 GGDSTDF
+1753 GGDSHEF
-1760 IALIMAYGNC
+1760 IALIMAYGQC
-1770 TFGAPDDASRLLHTV
+1770 TFGAPDDATRLLHVV

-1790 LCVNARMVWREW
+1790 LSVSARMIWREW
-1802 CNVCGTKDVTLQG
+1802 CNVCGTRDVSITG
-1815 LKACCYVGLHTLS
+1815 LKACFYVGVQS
-1828 ELHSRMDYTCQ
+1828 IEELHQPMLTTCQ
-1839 CGGERHR
+1839 CGAERHR
-1846 QLIEHN
+1846 QLIEHS
-1852 TPWLLLSGKPR
+1852 TPWLLLSGNPTEK
-1863 EQLVSTATSPDFE
+1863 LVTTSTNPEFV
-1876 AFNVFLGAENAVGHY
+1876 AFNVFIGSETSVGHY
-1891 VHVRVKDALLYKYDS
+1891 VHARVKESLIYKYDS

-1920 DTLYP
+1920 DVLYP
-1925 GQKYTSECNVVVY
+1925 QQKYTSQCNVVVY
-1938 SLDGNLKAEVNPDLS
+1938 SLDGNMKAEVDPDLT

-1962 FTQVPPVAY
+1962 FTSPPPI
-1971 TPATVIAGSVY
+1971 TFSPATVLSGSVY
-1982 TNSCLVSADGQ
+1982 TNSCLVASDGKPGGDAISA
-1993 ISGDPISLAFNNM
+1993 AFNNL
-2006 LGYDP
+2006 LGYDFNKP
-2011 SKPCSKKFT
+2011 TSKTCT
-2020 YSVLP
+2020 YTFLP
-2025 DEKGDVLLAEYSTY
+2025 DEGGDVLLAEFVHY

-2052 PVLWVTNGI
+2052 PVLWVNNSL
-2061 FDGNLSRFNRASLR
+2061 FDSELNKFNRASLR
-2075 QIFDPKP
+2075 QIYDLAP

-2089 TPLAVEEADSVKEK
+2089 TPLKVEEVQLQDVQVSAQQEV
-2103 EKEEIPIIS
+2103 
-2112 SQPELKLVKCKGL
+2112 QLKVIKCKGL
-2125 TKPFVKDGFSFVSD
+2125 SKPFVKGDFSFISD
-2139 GEGIPVVDY
+2139 SNGVPVVEY
-2148 LTRDDMHQL
+2148 LTKDDLHQL
-2157 YVDPKHRLIVLND
+2157 YVDSKYQVIVMKD
-2170 NLLSTCFGLHTVQS
+2170 NFLSDILRVHTVQS
-2184 GDLSVV
+2184 GDLQVV
-2190 AANGS
+2190 ADTGS
-2195 LTKKVRM
+2195 LTKKVKLM
-2202 LFKASALFKEF
+2202 FKASALFKEF
-2213 ASRTFQ
+2213 ASRTFEVVTAVGTATKFVVRHLGVTTSILSNCFTIMKMLFLLPINYFWPKQ
-2219 AVSAIGTAVKFVASH
+2219 ETSTQVEVSA
-2234 SGVCASVIYNCFS
+2234 
-2247 IIKMLCLLPF
+2247 L
-2257 SYLKQKETASTEVEV
+2257 
-2272 NAFRTA
+2272 RTA
-2278 GIVTGNVVKQ
+2278 GVVTSNVLKH
-2288 CCTAAADLLVNK
+2288 CCIAAVELTKDK
-2300 LQRIDWKSSLRLLL
+2300 LQRIDWKSTLRLLL
-2314 VLCTTGLLL
+2314 VICTTGLLL
-2323 SAVYHLY
+2323 SSVYHLY
-2330 VFNQVLSSDALL
+2330 VFNQVLSSDVML
-2342 EDATGLTALYREA
+2342 EDATGLKWVYKEFRS
-2355 RQYLGITS
+2355 YLGIIS
-2363 ACDGM
+2363 SCDGI
-2368 ARDYRANSFN
+2368 ASDYRANSFD
-2378 IYDYCA
+2378 ISSYCA
-2384 NRSSICKWCLLG
+2384 NRSALCQWCLIG
-2396 QDSITHYSAL
+2396 QDSLNRYSSL
-2406 KMVQTHL
+2406 KMIQTHL

-2423 WFVIEFL
+2423 WFVLELFVG
-2430 IAYALYTSAF
+2430 YALYTAAF
-2440 NWVLMAC
+2440 NWVLLAC
-2447 TLQYFFV
+2447 TLQYFFA
-2454 QTSVFVD
+2454 QTSLFVD
-2461 WRSYNYVVSCIY
+2461 WRSYNYVMSSIY

-2486 IYNVLACLW
+2486 AYNIIACLW
-2495 FMRRFYN
+2495 FLRRFYN

-2508 KDTACLICYKR
+2508 KDTACLLCYKR
-2519 NRLTRVEATTVVCG
+2519 NRLTRIEASTVVCG
-2533 VKRTFYIAANGGTSF
+2533 AKRTFYITANGGTYF
-2548 CRKHNWNCVEC
+2548 CCRHNWNCVDC
-2559 DSAGVGNTF
+2559 DTAGIGSTF
-2568 ICDEVANDLTT
+2568 ICEEVANDLTAS
-2579 TLRRLIKPTDRSHYY
+2579 LRRLVKPTDRSHYY
-2594 VESVQVKETSVQL
+2594 VDSVVVKDTVVQL
-2607 FYERDGQTC
+2607 NYSRGDQAC

-2621 LCHFSNLDKLKFKEV
+2621 LCSFTNLDKLKFKEV

-2645 HNFIIYDSSDRGQE
+2645 HNLIIYDSSDRGQE

-2671 VLSKPI
+2671 VLCKPI

-2708 LYNVTRDRLEKLIS
+2708 LYNVTREKLDKLIS
-2722 TGRDGIKRG
+2722 TARDGVKRG
-2731 ENLQPILKTFIDA
+2731 ENLQSVLKVFIDA
-2744 ARGPAGVESDV
+2744 ARGHAGVESDV
-2755 ETNEIVDAVQYA
+2755 DTTELVDSVQYA

-2772 QLTNEGYNN
+2772 NLTNEGFNN
-2781 YLPTYI
+2781 YVPSYI
-2787 KPDTIA
+2787 KPESVA
-2793 TSDLGSLINSNAASV
+2793 TSDLGSLIDCNAASV
-2808 NPANMRNL
+2808 NPASMRNA
-2816 NGACVWNAAAYFK
+2816 NGACIWNCSAYMQ
-2829 LSDGLKRQIRVA
+2829 LSDAMKRQIRIA
-2841 CRKCNLNFRLTTSK
+2841 CRKCNLPFRLTTSK
-2855 LRASDNLLSV
+2855 LRAHDNILSV
-2865 RFSATKTVGGAKSW
+2865 KFSVTKIVGGAPSW
-2879 MDSIYN
+2879 VTALYT
-2885 FTLKSYIG
+2885 FTLKSYVIA
-2893 LTVILVLF
+2893 TVIIFLT
-2901 AVLMYLMLPTFSTA
+2901 AVLMYTTLPTFNTRT
-2915 PVSFYEDRILEY
+2915 VSFYEDRILEF
-2927 KVLDNGVIR
+2927 KVLDNGIIR
-2936 DIVPGDKCFANKYQ
+2936 DINADDKCFANKYR
-2950 SFAQWFHEHVGGS
+2950 SFVQWYHERVGGTF
-2963 YDNSID
+2963 DNDIA
-2969 CPVTVAVIAGVAG
+2969 CPLTVAVIAGVAG

-2993 WVRNQIVFFV
+2993 WVQKQIVFFV

-3009 SPSVCY
+3009 SNSVCY
-3015 TPRSEIPYK
+3015 TPTNEIPYK
-3024 NFADSGC
+3024 SFSDSGC

-3040 RNADGKMVPYCY
+3040 RDAEGRMVPYCY
-3052 DPTVLPGAFSYGDMK
+3052 DPTVLPGAHPYSAMK

-3074 YEGNMYIKFP
+3074 FDTNMFIKFP
-3084 EVILE
+3084 EVVVE
-3089 STIRVTRTLN
+3089 STLRITRTLT
-3099 TQYCRFGSCEQAQ
+3099 TQYCRFGSCEYAQ

-3117 TTNSSW
+3117 TTNGSW
-3123 AIFNDFHANRPGV
+3123 AIFNDFHASRPGV
-3136 YCGADYLD
+3136 YCGHDYMD
-3144 IVRRLALGVFQPIT
+3144 IIRRLLLTFFQPVT

-3169 IGLCAFM
+3169 IGLCGFL

-3194 QCAVIAVCATIMNS
+3194 QCAIIAVLATVCNS

-3214 VACPLCIV
+3214 VAYPFCIA
-3222 PYSALYYYATFYFTN
+3222 PYTALYYYATFYFTN

-3244 LSWFVMFGAVVPV
+3244 VSWFVMFGAVVPM
-3257 WTSAMYVVAMCFRH
+3257 WMTCLYLVAMIFRH
-3271 CFWVLAYFSKK
+3271 FFWVMAYFSRK
-3282 HVDVFTDGRLNCTF
+3282 HVTVFTDGRLNCTF
-3296 QEAAANIFVVNKD
+3296 QEAASNIFLITKD
-3309 TYAALRNSLNSDSY
+3309 TYVALRNSISTDVY
-3323 ARYLGMYNKY
+3323 ARYLAMFNKY

-3355 ALQTYSETGSDL
+3355 ALQTFSETGSDV

-3379 VLQSGLVKMAYPSG
+3379 VLQSGLVKMSHPSG
-3393 DVEACM
+3393 AVESCM

-3423 VMCPVDQLNDPNYD
+3423 VMVPADQLADPNYD
-3437 GLLMSMT
+3437 ALLVSMT
-3444 NHSFIVQKHVGA
+3444 NHSFSVQKHVGA

-3475 VDSANPS
+3475 VDAANPS
-3482 TPAYTFTTVKPGA
+3482 TPPYTFTTVKPGA
-3495 SFSVLACYNGKP
+3495 SFSVLACYNGSP
-3507 VGTYTVVM
+3507 TGTFTVVM
-3515 RPNYTIKGSFLCG
+3515 RPNHTIKGSFLCG

-3569 FQDRQIH
+3569 FQDRQIY
-3576 QAQLTDK
+3576 QSQLTDK
-3583 YCTVNIVAWLYAAI
+3583 YCTVNVVAWLYAAI
-3597 LNGCNWFVKPNRTS
+3597 LNGCNWFVKPSRTS
-3611 VVSFN
+3611 IASFN
-3616 EWALA
+3616 EWAMA

-3631 AIDLLAVK
+3631 ALDMLAVK
-3639 TGVSVEQLLYATQ
+3639 TGVATEQLLYAIQ
-3652 QLSQGFKGKQI
+3652 QLHQGFKGKQI
-3663 LGSTMLED
+3663 LGNTMLED
-3671 EFTPEDVNIQ
+3671 EFTPEDVNMQ

-3687 QSGVKRVT
+3687 QSSVRKVT
-3695 YGTIHWLLATLVLS
+3695 YGTFHWLVATLVLL

-3726 QTIPTQLTPLMVIVM
+3726 ETIPTQLTPLMFVIA
-3741 ACVMLFVKHK
+3741 ACVMLLVKHK
-3751 HTFLTLFILPTAI
+3751 HTFLTLFLLPTAL

-3772 YEPTTPV
+3772 YEPSTPI

-3792 DNVYMRT
+3792 TNMYMRT
-3799 THTDIGLYISLSLVL
+3799 THTDLGLYVSLTIAL
-3814 AVVVKRLYNP
+3814 AIVVKRLYNP
-3824 SLSNLAL
+3824 TLSNLAL
-3831 ALCSLVMWLYTYSI
+3831 ALCSFVMWFYTYSV

-3852 AYLLFVTS
+3852 AYLVFLTS
-3860 LTSDYSITVFMA
+3860 LTSDYTVTVFVT
-3872 VNSAKFLTY
+3872 VNLAKFLTY
-3881 LIYAYSPQAM
+3881 IIFSYAPHFA
-3891 LVFPEVKM
+3891 LVLPEVKM
-3899 ILLMYTCIGYVCT
+3899 ILLMYTFLGYIST
-3912 CYFGVFSLLNLKLRS
+3912 CYFGVFSMLNLKLRT
-3927 PMGVY
+3927 PLGVY
-3932 DFKVSTQ
+3932 DYKVSTQ

-3946 NNLHA
+3946 NGLHA
-3951 PRNSWEALAL
+3951 PRNSWEAMAL
-3961 NFKLI
+3961 NFKLL
-3966 GIGGTPCIKVA
+3966 GIGGIPCIKVA
-3977 TVQSKLTDIKC
+3977 SVQSKLTDLKC

-4005 SKAWAWCV
+4005 SKAWAHCV
-4013 KSHNDILTAVDPTLA
+4013 KCHNDILTANDPSEA
-4028 FGKFVCLFATLMT
+4028 FEKFVCLFATLMT
-4041 FSGNVDLEGLA
+4041 FSGNVDLDNLA
-4052 SDLFDNPTIL
+4052 SELLDNPAVL

-4075 AELEAA
+4075 AELETA
-4081 QRSYQEAVDS
+4081 QKSYQEALDS

-4103 KAVNIAKN
+4103 KAVNVAKN

-4165 VLNGIISNARNGCIP
+4165 VLNGIIANARNGCIP

-4194 VIPDFTVWNQVVT
+4194 VIPDFVVWNQVVT
-4207 YPSFNYA
+4207 YPSLNYA
-4214 GALWDIVSI
+4214 GAIWDITVI
-4223 SNVDNEIIKSSDV
+4223 NNVDNEIVRSSDV
-4236 SENNEHLTWPLV
+4236 VENNESLTWPLV
-4248 LECTRAAASAVKLQ
+4248 LECTRAASSAVKLQ
-4262 NNEIRPTG
+4262 NNEIKPTG

-4276 SAGLDQ
+4276 SAGQDQ
-4282 TSFNVNSLAY
+4282 TTCNVNTLAY

-4302 MGVLSDN
+4302 MGLLSEN
-4309 AYLKYAKV
+4309 AYLKWAKV
-4317 EGQDGFVTVELQPP
+4317 EGKDGFVTVELQPP

-4366 ATVKLQAGSN
+4366 ATVRLQAGSN
-4376 TEFAAN
+4376 TEFASN

-4387 LVTFTVDP
+4387 LVNFTVDP
-4395 KKAYMDFVN
+4395 QKAYIDFVN
-4404 AGGAPLTN
+4404 SGGTPLTN

-4433 NADQETYG
+4433 NADQESYG

-4464 KGRLVQ
+4464 KGKFVQ
-4470 IPSQCT
+4470 IPTQCT
-4476 RDPVGFCLMNDP
+4476 RDPVGFCLTNTP
-4488 CQLCQFWIGHGCN
+4488 CNVCQYWVGYGCN
-4501 CDSLREA
+4501 CDSLRQV
-4508 ALPQSKD
+4508 ALTQSKD
-4515 SNFLNRVRGSIVNAR
+4515 TNFLNRVRGSIVNAR
-4530 IEPCASGLA
+4530 IEPCASGLS
-4539 TDVVYRAFDIC
+4539 TDVVFRAFDIC
-4550 NYKAKVAGV
+4550 NYKAKVAGI

-4569 FVEKDDQGH
+4569 FVEVDDQGH
-4578 SLDSY
+4578 HLDSY

-4598 KCYELLKDC
+4598 RCYELLKDC

-4637 MMDLVYALRHFDQNN
+4637 MMDLVYALRHFDQDH

-4657 HILVKYGCCDASYFD
+4657 HILVKYECCEASYFD

-4682 PGVIGVYHKLGER
+4682 PGIIGVYHKLGER
-4695 IRQAVLNT
+4695 VRQAVLNT
-4703 VKFCDQMV
+4703 VKFCDHMV
-4711 SAGLVG
+4711 SVGLVG

-4725 LNGLWY
+4725 LNGQWY

-4757 VLSMTDCLAAE
+4757 ILSMTDCLAAE

-4783 LTEYDFTDY
+4783 LMEYDFTDY

-4803 WDQTYHANCVNCAD
+4803 WDQQYHANCVNCSD

-4871 DISLHRHRLS
+4871 DVSLHRHRLS

-4931 DFYDFVVSKGFFKE
+4931 DFYDFVVAKGFFKE

-4965 DYNYYSYNLPTMC
+4965 DYSYYAYNLPTMC

-5010 NLDKSAGYP
+5010 NLDKSAGHP

-5043 ITKRNVLPTITQMN
+5043 LTKRNVMPTITQMN

-5084 FHQKML
+5084 YHQKML

-5148 SLILARKHGT
+5148 SLILARKHNT

-5223 ANGNKIVDK
+5223 TNGNKIVDK
-5232 EIRDMQFDLYVNV
+5232 EIKDMQFELYVNV
-5245 YRNTTPDPKFVD
+5245 YRSSIPDPKFVD

-5265 HFSMMVLSEDG
+5265 HFSMMILSDDG

-5285 SKGYI
+5285 TKGYV

-5312 CWVESDLKKGP
+5312 CWVEPDLKKGP
-5323 HEFCSQHTLFI
+5323 HEFCSQHTLYI

-5385 HDDIEYQNVFWVYL
+5385 HEDLEYQNVFWVYL

-5430 EESFYRELYEAP
+5430 EESFYRDLYSAP

-5479 VIATTHKMV
+5479 VIATPHKMV

-5518 VDHRPIC
+5518 VDHRPVC
-5525 SFPLCANGLVFGLYK
+5525 SFPLCTNGLVFGLYK

-5548 VSEFNRLATCDWSES
+5548 IVEFNRLSTCDWSES
-5563 GDYILA
+5563 GDYTLA

-5611 VWETGKSKPPLN
+5611 VWEVGKSKPPLN

-5643 FVFERIDYSDAVS
+5643 YIFERVDYSDAVT

-5715 QKAGYSKY
+5715 QKVGFVKFS
-5723 VTVQGPPGTG
+5723 TVQGPPGTG

-5771 NIGKCSRIIPAKAR
+5771 NIAKCSRIIPAKAR

-5800 YLFSTINALPETS
+5800 YLFSTVNALPETS

-5821 VSMCTYYDLFIIN
+5821 VSMCTNYDLSIIN
-5834 ARIKAK
+5834 ARVKAK

-5882 FLSMCYRCPREIVN
+5882 FLSMCYRCPKEIVS

-5906 LLSKKEPSGQC
+5906 LLSKKDASAQC
-5917 FKILYKGNVTH
+5917 FKILYKGSVTH

-5942 KNFIAANPAWSKAV
+5942 KSFITANPAWSKAV

-5968 RSMLGLSTQTVD
+5968 RSMLGLTTQTVD

-5997 TAHANNLN
+5997 TAHANNIN

-6012 RAQVG
+6012 RAQKG

-6030 LQFAELSTNNYKLQ
+6030 LQFAELSTINYKLQ

-6057 ESSGL
+6057 EISGL
-6062 PPAYAPTYVSV
+6062 SPAYAPTYVSV

-6080 DELCANLNLPANV
+6080 DELCVNLNIPANV

-6107 ANIPGYPKLF
+6107 ASIPGYPKLF
-6117 ITREEAVRQVRS
+6117 ITREEAIRQVRS

-6173 GNMLTGISARTPPG
+6173 GSMLTSIAARPPPG

-6197 HKGAAWPVVRRRIV
+6197 HKGAAWPIVRRRIV

-6259 AYSSPLQSYACWAHS
+6259 AYSSPLQSYACWTHS

-6296 LTTNHDRYCS
+6296 LATNHDRYCA
-6306 VHQGAHVASGDAIM
+6306 VHQGAHVASNDAIM

-6325 IHACFI
+6325 VHSCFI
-6331 ERVDWDVEYPYI
+6331 ERVEWDIEYPYI
-6343 SHEKKLNSCCRI
+6343 SHEKKLNSCCRL
-6355 VERNVV
+6355 VEKNVV

-6379 KGIPIVDDPV
+6379 KGIPIVEDPV
-6389 VDWHYYDAQPLRKD
+6389 VDWHYYDAQPLRKN

-6411 DMASRFA
+6411 DLASRFA
-6418 DGLCLFWNCNVPR
+6418 DGLCLFWNCNVSR
-6431 YPNNAIVCR
+6431 YPSNAVVCR

-6449 NLPGCD
+6449 NLPGCN

-6469 AYDTSAFRDLKPLP
+6469 AYESSAFRDLKPLP
-6483 FFYYSTTPCEVHGNG
+6483 FFYYSTTPCEVHGSG
-6498 SMIEDIDYVPLKSAV
+6498 SMLEDIDYVPLKSAV
-6513 CVTACN
+6513 CITACN
-6519 LGGAVCRRHAT
+6519 LGGAVCRKHAT
-6530 EYREY
+6530 EYRDY

-6555 DIYNLWSTFTKVQGL
+6555 DVYNLWSTFTKVQGL
-6570 ENIAFNVI
+6570 ENIAYNVV
-6578 KQGHFTGVEGELPV
+6578 KQGHFTGVDGELPV

-6603 GVNDVCV
+6603 GVNDICV
-6610 FENKTALPTNIAFE
+6610 FENKTNLPTNIAFE
-6624 LYAKRAVRSHP
+6624 LYAKRAIRSHP

-6647 CYKFV
+6647 CYKFT

-6657 RCNIYGTATIG
+6657 RSNIYGTATIG

-6677 NAALNICYDIRD
+6677 NTALNICFDIRD
-6689 SGSLEKFMASP
+6689 NGSLERFMNTP

-6708 KVKKYP
+6708 KIKNYP

-6720 YAYFNGAIIRD
+6720 CAYFNGATIRGSD
-6731 DSAKQ
+6731 VKQ
-6736 PVKFYIYKKINNEF
+6736 PVKFYIYKKVNNDFIEF
-6750 VDFTESFYTQGR
+6750 TDSFYTQGR
-6762 THDNF
+6762 SCSDF
-6767 EPMSDM
+6767 ETLTDM
-6773 EKDFLLLDSDVF
+6773 EKDFLSLSSEVF

-6790 LEKYAFEHVVYG
+6790 LEDYAFEHVVYG

-6818 HKKCLEGHIVMEEM
+6818 YKKSIEGHIIMEEM
-6832 LKESATIHN
+6832 LKESATVRN

-6847 ATASFKAVCSVI
+6847 STASFKAVCSVI
-6859 DLKLDDFVQIIKSQD
+6859 DLKLDDFVEILKSQD

-6880 VVKIPIDLTFVEF
+6880 VVKVTIDLTMIEF
-6893 MLWCKDGQVQ
+6893 MLWCKNGQVQ

-7023 DCVTVRV
+7023 NCVTVRV

-7043 PSTKNVK
+7043 PITKTEK
-7050 GTNEA
+7050 DTNEA

-7064 NFINNNLALGGSVAI
+7064 NFIKNNLALGGSVAI

-7090 YELMGKF
+7090 YELMGRF

-7111 SEGFLIGLNYLG
+7111 SEGFLIGCNYLG
-7123 TIREV
+7123 FIKDS

-7142 NSTLMNLSTYSLFDL
+7142 NSTPMNLSTYSLFDL
-7157 SKFSIKLKGTPVLQL
+7157 SKFSLKLKGTPVLQL
-7172 KESQINELVISL
+7172 KESQVNELVISL

-7189 LLIRDNDTLNVS
+7189 LLIRDNEGLSIS
-7201 TDVLVNTHKRRC
+7201 TDVLVNTYKRKH

>member
-1 MSSVAGVVTQGARIM
+1 MSSVAGVVAQGARDM

-29 VSLTTPLCG
+29 VSQTVSFCG
-38 AGDLALRLTPWFADG
+38 AGDLAMKLSPWFADG
-53 ETACEMVKSILKNK
+53 ETACNTVRATLKNK
-67 EKILFVPAALTGFL
+67 GKILFVPVKLASFV
-81 KHIPG
+81 KHLPG
-86 PRVYLVERLTGGI
+86 PRVYLVERLTGGN
-99 YSAPFMVNQLAYSPS
+99 YSDPFMVSQLAYSSS
-114 ASDAIV
+114 ARDAIV
-120 GTTLQGKPVGFFFP
+120 GTTLQGKPVGYFFP
-134 YDPELENGSYTFLL
+134 YDPALETGDYTFLL
-148 RKEGAGGNYFRTSRS
+148 RKDGFGGNYFR
-163 TKPDVSSGNV
+163 KPRPNPDEEISF
-173 PYELMDDLEENPK
+173 ELLDDLEGNPK
-186 GKYSKSV
+186 GKYAKGL

-198 GGDVIPIDQYMCGK
+198 GGDFIPIDQFMCGK
-212 DGKPIPDYAALAA
+212 DGAPVPDYATLAA
-225 NENIISLA
+225 SENLISLA
-233 DVVADVSARADA
+233 DVATDVSARADSD
-245 QGYINFKNK
+245 GYIDFKSK
-254 LYQIVWHAERK
+254 LYRIVWHVERK
-265 NVPYAKQS
+265 NVPYAKQTI
-273 VFTINSVVQ
+273 FTINSVVQ
-282 KNGIDDVPPHSFTL
+282 RDGIEDVPPHTFTL
-296 GGKVEVLAPRNKWPG
+296 GGKVDLIVPRNKWTG
-311 KNTDPLK
+311 KTALNLK
-318 DRLLY
+318 QKILY
-323 TFYGKGALEKHSYI
+323 TFYGKDALDNHSYI
-337 YHSAFADCTGCGK
+337 YHSAYADCTSCGK

-360 GFACDCGAEFSAL
+360 GFACDCGAQYSAN

-379 SGVINPNAL
+379 SGVVNPNAI

-393 PFAKGDSCSSACK
+393 PFAKGDSCSSSCK
-406 HTLPQLV
+406 HTLAQMVSQL
-413 SKLTEKCELTPDG
+413 SEKCDVAPDG
-426 KSFTITFGGV
+426 KSFTLAFGGV
-436 VYAYLGCTEGTMYFI
+436 VYAYLGCLDGTMYFI

-458 SRIGD
+458 SKVGD

-471 TWSKVT
+471 TWSKVAT
-477 SIANLFLEQT
+477 IASLFLEQT

-497 VLNDVVIAILSGTT
+497 VLNDVVLAILSGTT
-511 NNVDKLRSLVSNLD
+511 TNVDKLRNLVKHLD
-525 ADKLRNYLS
+525 VDKLREYLAGY
-534 DFGIAVTVGP
+534 DIAVTVGP

-560 TITAPFL
+560 AITAPFVV
-567 ILTGL
+567 LTGL
-572 GESFKKAAAVP
+572 GESFKKVAAIP
-583 YKLCSSLKDTLD
+583 YKACKSIKETLL
-595 YYANSILYRV
+595 YYAESILYRV

-613 VSSFSELLLDCIGFT
+613 VSTFSELLLDCVGFT
-628 AASAYFVVRLLHD
+628 AASCYFVVRLLD
-641 KTDTLLST
+641 EKAEALLST
-649 IYSSCQAAVKSFLNT
+649 VFSSCQAAVSKFLNG
-664 CFETTAASINFLID
+664 CFEATTATVNFLLD
-678 LANLFKTFLTQ
+678 LANLFKIFLTQ
-689 AYVYTTRGFVI
+689 AYVYTTTGFVA
-700 VGGKATKLTTQLL
+700 VGCKVSNLTKQLL
-713 DILSKGMQL
+713 EILSKAMQL
-722 LSTKVTWAGAKVKA
+722 LHTKVSWAGAKVKA

-745 VFPSGTYYCVPTK
+745 VFPSGTYYCV
-758 ASIVQQEFSMVLPG
+758 AARANAVQQEFSAVLPG
-772 ELVKK
+772 ELAKK
-777 QLGLLEPTNHST
+777 QLGLLEPVRHAT
-789 TVDAKV
+789 TVDVQV
-795 QNKSVEVVVGQLEE
+795 QNKVVDVVVGQLEE
-809 TNMHSPDLVVGD
+809 TNMHSPDLIVGD

-831 RCVEDGQTVFYPMCT
+831 RCEEDGQTVFYPMCT
-846 NGNVV
+846 NGQAV

-862 TKKVT
+862 IKKVT
-867 FGDDEVH
+867 FGDEEVH
-874 EVAAVRSVTVEYN
+874 EVAATRSVTVKYN
-887 IHAVLDTLLSNSNL
+887 IHAVLDALLSNSNL
-901 RVFSV
+901 RTFSV
-906 DKTLTVEEFI
+906 DKSLTVEDFV

-923 CELLGKLLRGVEI
+923 CELLTKLLRGVAL
-936 DDFDLDSFIDN
+936 DDFDLETFIDT
-947 PCYCFNHDGDSQW
+947 PCYCFNQDGDVQW
-960 SSTMIFSTHPVECDE
+960 SSTMFFSTHPVECDDE
-975 EDYEEPE
+975 NEEEP
-982 EADDEPEEAPNCLGQ
+982 ADDEAEDFDECSG
-997 EFEESHDD
+997 D
-1005 EAWSTLVDEA
+1005 EAWASLVDEA
-1015 FPMEDEDESSPLEE
+1015 FPMDDDE
-1029 ESSQLE
+1029 ESIVDEPKPIQ
-1035 LCTAVQSQL
+1035 LCTATEQQITVQ
-1044 TVEVFEVETFET
+1044 VFEAKAFET
-1056 PAVSYCNA
+1056 PAVNFCNA
-1064 VPVEMHTADV
+1064 VSVVIDTHTADV
-1074 IVQDVKIAPPLE
+1074 IVRDVQIAPEPPKLE
-1086 QEDKPDA
+1086 QPQVSAVQVEGDAYVRVQAKSEPGQAALPEPVMVEDGVTAVNKPKESQELAMRSQGDA
-1093 SVESQLLPEDV
+1093 SAQVQAQPQ
-1104 SPVPKT
+1104 
-1110 DELPAV
+1110 
-1116 DVGTSVH
+1116 SV
-1123 GSKPG
+1123 
-1128 LCAVDRCEAAAVDV
+1128 AAAQPEVPV
-1142 GAAVHE
+1142 GAVTP
-1148 SEQGISA
+1148 
-1155 VDRCEAAVVD
+1155 AAT
-1165 VGAAVNRSNHG
+1165 AKPEIPASSN
-1176 LGSVDRCEAE
+1176 
-1186 NAQTVIAQSPKSEV
+1186 
-1200 TYEADAEN
+1200 YEADVEVE
-1208 DQPAVR
+1208 QPVVR
-1214 PKVRAPK
+1214 PKVKTPK
-1221 KRAAKVG
+1221 KRNTKSASA
-1228 QTAASD
+1228 AASD
-1234 SDTAADPLTP
+1234 SDTSVDPLVS
-1244 FRHKVITDCVT
+1244 FKHKVCTDSVT
-1255 IVLCDAIR
+1255 LVLCDAIK

-1268 KNSVLVNA
+1268 KDCVLVNA

-1291 NDASQGAVQKES
+1291 NKASHGSVQMES
-1303 DEYINSKGPL
+1303 DEYVNSKGPL
-1313 HVGDSVLLKGHGVAK
+1313 QVGDAVLLKGHGLAK
-1328 NILHVVGPDARA
+1328 NILHVVGPDMRS
-1340 KQDVSLLINCYKA
+1340 KQDVSLLTKCYKA

-1361 TPLISAGIFGV
+1361 TPLVSAGIFGV

-1383 AVKTRVLVAT
+1383 EAKTRILVAT
-1393 NSEEIFNNL
+1393 NSEDVFNKL
-1402 TQVKVPQGL
+1402 TEVKVPVGL

-1418 KGGMRKAKDYG
+1418 KGGIRKAKDYG
-1429 FTMFVC
+1429 FTVFVC
-1435 TDTSSNT
+1435 IDNSANT
-1442 KILRSKGID
+1442 KILRSKGVD
-1451 YTKKQVTTGGV
+1451 YTKKQVTVGGV
-1462 HYYFYSAKDPLP
+1462 HYYCYSSKDFLP
-1474 ELVAKAN
+1474 ELVSAAN
-1481 NTKGIIA
+1481 STRGIIA

-1504 KFVNMISVPYVC
+1504 AFVKMVRVPYVC
-1516 LLANKEQALVLTTTS
+1516 LLTNKEQALVLTSTG
-1531 EQVSPVVEF
+1531 ERLSPVDEF
-1540 IRHVESTGS
+1540 IKHVQEEGS
-1549 YHNWHLVKGEVLVNN
+1549 FHHWHLVKGEILLNN
-1564 IVYNK
+1564 AIYNK
-1569 LLHWSDQTICYKDEQ
+1569 LLHWSDQTICYKDQQ
-1584 LFVLKNGCVLPF
+1584 LFVLKNGCALPF
-1596 EDISK
+1596 EDLNK
-1601 CRAYLTS
+1601 CRTYLTS
-1608 RTTQQLTVE
+1608 RTAQQLTIE
-1617 VLVTIDGV
+1617 VLVTVDGV

-1639 TQLGCVFLD
+1639 AQLGCVFLD
-1648 GADISDTIPDV
+1648 GADISDTIPDE
-1659 KQHGVSLFL
+1659 KQNGLGLFL
-1668 ADNLSADEK
+1668 ADNLSAAEK
-1677 AVLNDLYGTPDV
+1677 DVLKQLYGTPDDT
-1689 KFLYRYY
+1689 FLYRYY
-1696 SLKAKVCKWKMPV
+1696 SLKAKVAGWKMLV
-1709 CDKVR
+1709 CDKAR
-1714 SLKLSDS
+1714 SLRLSDA

-1728 IMMIDCLRDIRFTI
+1728 IMMLDLLRDIRFTV

-1760 IALIMAYGNC
+1760 IALIMTYGNC
-1770 TFGAPDDASRLLHTV
+1770 TFGAPDDATRLLHIV

-1790 LCVNARMVWREW
+1790 LCVTARMVWREW
-1802 CNVCGTKDVTLQG
+1802 CNVCGTKDVTFQG
-1815 LKACCYVGLHTLS
+1815 LKACCYVGMQTLD
-1828 ELHSRMDYTCQ
+1828 ELRARTTYTCQ

-1846 QLIEHN
+1846 QLIEHT
-1852 TPWLLLSGKPR
+1852 TPWLLLSGKPS
-1863 EQLVSTATSPDFE
+1863 EQTVSTATSPDFE
-1876 AFNVFLGAENAVGHY
+1876 AFNVFLGSETSVGHY
-1891 VHVRVKDALLYKYDS
+1891 VHVRVKDSLLYKYDS

-1920 DTLYP
+1920 DILYP
-1925 GQKYTSECNVVVY
+1925 GQKYTSDCNVVVY
-1938 SLDGNLKAEVNPDLS
+1938 SLDGNTKAEVNPDLS
-1953 AFYVKDGKY
+1953 AYYVKDGKY
-1962 FTQVPPVAY
+1962 FTSAPPVPY
-1971 TPATVIAGSVY
+1971 SPATVIAGSVY
-1982 TNSCLVSADGQ
+1982 TNSCLIAADGQ
-1993 ISGDPISLAFNNM
+1993 VSGDPISLAFNNM

-2011 SKPCSKKFT
+2011 SKPTSKKYT

-2025 DEKGDVLLAEYSTY
+2025 DETGDVLMAEYSTY
-2039 DPMYKNGAMLNGK
+2039 DPIYKNGAMLNGK
-2052 PVLWVTNGI
+2052 PVLWVSNGL
-2061 FDGNLSRFNRASLR
+2061 FDAALSRFNRASIR
-2075 QIFDPKP
+2075 QIYDPEP
-2082 IELDNKF
+2082 VELENKF
-2089 TPLAVEEADSVKEK
+2089 TPLVVEDLPPIVKEVK
-2103 EKEEIPIIS
+2103 PIIVNP
-2112 SQPELKLVKCKGL
+2112 PELKLVKCKGL
-2125 TKPFVKDGFSFVSD
+2125 KKPFVKDNFSFVDDSA
-2139 GEGIPVVDY
+2139 GVTVVEY

-2157 YVDPKHRLIVLND
+2157 YVDPKHQLIVLND
-2170 NLLSTCFGLHTVQS
+2170 NFLSLLFGLHTVQS
-2184 GDLSVV
+2184 GDLSVI

-2195 LTKKVRM
+2195 LTKKVRA
-2202 LFKASALFKEF
+2202 LFRASALFKEF

-2219 AVSAIGTAVKFVASH
+2219 AASLVGRAVRFTARHCGTVASVFY
-2234 SGVCASVIYNCFS
+2234 SCYT
-2247 IIKMLCLLPF
+2247 IIKMLCLIPLNYFKSRGPVG
-2257 SYLKQKETASTEVEV
+2257 TEVEV
-2272 NAFRTA
+2272 SALRTA

-2288 CCTAAADLLVNK
+2288 CCTAAVDLTITK
-2300 LQRIDWKSSLRLLL
+2300 LQRIDWKASLRLLL

-2323 SAVYHLY
+2323 SSLYHLY
-2330 VFNQVLSSDALL
+2330 IFNEVVSSDALL
-2342 EDATGLTALYREA
+2342 EDATGVTALYKEA
-2355 RQYLGITS
+2355 RSYLGITS
-2363 ACDGM
+2363 ACDGV
-2368 ARDYRANSFN
+2368 ARDYRANSFDISN
-2378 IYDYCA
+2378 YCA
-2384 NRSSICKWCLLG
+2384 NRSVLCKWCLLG

-2413 SHYVLNIDWL
+2413 SHYVLNVDWM
-2423 WFVIEFL
+2423 WFVLELFV
-2430 IAYALYTSAF
+2430 AYALYTAAF
-2440 NWVLMAC
+2440 NWVLLAC
-2447 TLQYFFV
+2447 TLQYFFS
-2454 QTSVFVD
+2454 QTSLFVD

-2495 FMRRFYN
+2495 FLRRFYN

-2508 KDTACLICYKR
+2508 KDTACLLCYKR
-2519 NRLTRVEATTVVCG
+2519 NRLTRVEASTVVCG
-2533 VKRTFYIAANGGTSF
+2533 AKRTFYITANGGTSF

-2559 DSAGVGNTF
+2559 DVAGIGSTF
-2568 ICDEVANDLTT
+2568 ICEEVANDLTT
-2579 TLRRLIKPTDRSHYY
+2579 TLRRLVKPTDKSHYY
-2594 VESVQVKETSVQL
+2594 VESVLVKDTAVQ
-2607 FYERDGQTC
+2607 FTYDRDGQTC

-2621 LCHFSNLDKLKFKEV
+2621 LCHFSNMDKLKFKEV

-2645 HNFIIYDSSDRGQE
+2645 HNFIIYDASDRGQE

-2671 VLSKPI
+2671 VLCKPI

-2722 TGRDGIKRG
+2722 TARDGIKRG
-2731 ENLQPILKTFIDA
+2731 ENLQPVLKTFIDA

-2755 ETNEIVDAVQYA
+2755 ETGEIVDAVQYA

-2781 YLPTYI
+2781 YVPSYV
-2787 KPDTIA
+2787 KPDSVA
-2793 TSDLGSLINSNAASV
+2793 TSDLGSLIDCNAASV
-2808 NPANMRNL
+2808 NPANMRNA
-2816 NGACVWNAAAYFK
+2816 NGACIWNAAAYFK
-2829 LSDGLKRQIRVA
+2829 LSDALKRQIRIA

-2855 LRASDNLLSV
+2855 LRAHDNLLSV
-2865 RFSATKTVGGAKSW
+2865 RFSATKIVGGAPSW
-2879 MDSIYN
+2879 LTSLYS
-2885 FTLKSYIG
+2885 FTLKSYVC
-2893 LTVILVLF
+2893 LTLLLVLC
-2901 AVLMYLMLPTFSTA
+2901 AVLMYFTLPTFNMET
-2915 PVSFYEDRILEY
+2915 VEFYEDRTLEY

-2936 DIVPGDKCFANKYQ
+2936 DITSGDKCFANKYR
-2950 SFAQWFHEHVGGS
+2950 SFAQWYHEHVGGS
-2963 YDNSID
+2963 FDNDIT

-2993 WVRNQIVFFV
+2993 WVKKQIVFFV

-3009 SPSVCY
+3009 SPNVCY

-3024 NFADSGC
+3024 SFSDSGC

-3040 RNADGKMVPYCY
+3040 RDAEGKMVPYCY
-3052 DPTVLPGAFSYGDMK
+3052 DPTVLPGAHAYANMK

-3074 YEGNMYIKFP
+3074 FEGNMFIKFP
-3084 EVILE
+3084 EVVFE
-3089 STIRVTRTLN
+3089 STIRVTKTLS
-3099 TQYCRFGSCEQAQ
+3099 TQYCRFGSCEYAQ

-3117 TTNSSW
+3117 TTNGSW

-3136 YCGADYLD
+3136 YCGFDYLD

-3158 YFQLTTSLVMG
+3158 YFQLTTSLVLG

-3214 VACPLCIV
+3214 VACPLCVV
-3222 PYSALYYYATFYFTN
+3222 PYTALYYYATFYFTN

-3257 WTSAMYVVAMCFRH
+3257 WTTCLYVVAMCFRH
-3271 CFWVLAYFSKK
+3271 FFWVLAYFSRK
-3282 HVDVFTDGRLNCTF
+3282 HVDVFTDGKLNCTF

-3309 TYAALRNSLNSDSY
+3309 TYVALRNSINADVY
-3323 ARYLGMYNKY
+3323 ARYLAMFNKY

-3379 VLQSGLVKMAYPSG
+3379 VLQSGLVKMSHPSG
-3393 DVEACM
+3393 AVEACM

-3423 VMCPVDQLNDPNYD
+3423 VMCPADQLNDPNYD
-3437 GLLMSMT
+3437 GLLISMT
-3444 NHSFIVQKHVGA
+3444 NHSFTVQKHVGA
-3456 PANLRVVGHS
+3456 PANLRVVGHA

-3475 VDSANPS
+3475 VDSPNPN

-3495 SFSVLACYNGKP
+3495 SFSVLACYNGRP
-3507 VGTYTVVM
+3507 TGTFTVVM
-3515 RPNYTIKGSFLCG
+3515 RPNHTIKGSFLCG

-3569 FQDRQIH
+3569 FQDRQVH

-3597 LNGCNWFVKPNRTS
+3597 LNGCTWFVKPSRTS

-3616 EWALA
+3616 EWAMA

-3626 FVGTQ
+3626 FIGTH
-3631 AIDLLAVK
+3631 ALDMLAVK
-3639 TGVSVEQLLYATQ
+3639 TGVSVEQLLSAIQ
-3652 QLSQGFKGKQI
+3652 QLNQGFQGKQI
-3663 LGSTMLED
+3663 LGSSMLED
-3671 EFTPEDVNIQ
+3671 EFTPEDVNMQ

-3687 QSGVKRVT
+3687 QSGVKKVT
-3695 YGTIHWLLATLVLS
+3695 YGTFHWLLATLVLS
-3709 YVAILQC
+3709 YVAVLQC

-3726 QTIPTQLTPLMVIVM
+3726 QTIPTQLTPLMIIVA
-3741 ACVMLFVKHK
+3741 ACVMLLVKHK
-3751 HTFLTLFILPTAI
+3751 HTFLTLFLLPTAL

-3772 YEPTTPV
+3772 YEPSTPV
-3779 SSALIAVANWLTP
+3779 SSALIAVANWLAP
-3792 DNVYMRT
+3792 NNMYMRT
-3799 THTDIGLYISLSLVL
+3799 THTDLGLYLSLSLAL
-3814 AVVVKRLYNP
+3814 AVVVKRLYTP

-3831 ALCSLVMWLYTYSI
+3831 ALCSLVMWVYTYSI
-3845 GEHSSPI
+3845 GEHSSPV
-3852 AYLLFVTS
+3852 AYLVFVTT
-3860 LTSDYSITVFMA
+3860 LTSDYTVTVFTA
-3872 VNSAKFLTY
+3872 VNLAKFLTY
-3881 LIYAYSPQAM
+3881 LIYSYSPQTM

-3899 ILLMYTCIGYVCT
+3899 ILLMYTFIGYVCT
-3912 CYFGVFSLLNLKLRS
+3912 CYFGVFSLLNFKLRS

-3946 NNLHA
+3946 NGLHA
-3951 PRNSWEALAL
+3951 PRNSWEAMAL

-3977 TVQSKLTDIKC
+3977 SVQSKLTDLKC

-4005 SKAWAWCV
+4005 SKAWAYCV
-4013 KSHNDILTAVDPTLA
+4013 KCHNDILTAVDPTEA
-4028 FGKFVCLFATLMT
+4028 FEKFVCLFATLMT
-4041 FSGNVDLEGLA
+4041 FSGNVDLDGLA
-4052 SDLFDNPTIL
+4052 SDLFENSAVL
-4062 QATLSEFSHLASF
+4062 QATLNEFSHLASF

-4081 QRSYQEAVDS
+4081 QRSYQEALDS

-4103 KAVNIAKN
+4103 KAVNVAKN

-4165 VLNGIISNARNGCIP
+4165 VLNGIIANARNGCIP
-4180 LSVVPLCASNKLRV
+4180 LSIVPLCASNKLRV

-4207 YPSFNYA
+4207 YPALNYA
-4214 GALWDIVSI
+4214 GALWDIASI
-4223 SNVDNEIIKSSDV
+4223 NNVDNEIIKSSDV

-4276 SAGLDQ
+4276 TAGLDQ
-4282 TSFNVNSLAY
+4282 TSFNINSLAY
-4292 YEPVQGRKML
+4292 YEPIQGRKML
-4302 MGVLSDN
+4302 MGLLSEN

-4317 EGQDGFVTVELQPP
+4317 ESQDGFVTIELQPP

-4376 TEFAAN
+4376 TEFASN

-4456 DVSGVCKY
+4456 DVSGVCKF
-4464 KGRLVQ
+4464 KGRFVQ

-4476 RDPVGFCLMNDP
+4476 RDPVGFCLTNDP
-4488 CQLCQFWIGHGCN
+4488 CPLCQYWKGYGCN

-4530 IEPCASGLA
+4530 IEPCASGLS
-4539 TDVVYRAFDIC
+4539 TDVVFRAFDIC
-4550 NYKAKVAGV
+4550 NYKAKVAGI

-4578 SLDSY
+4578 QLDSY

-4598 KCYELLKDC
+4598 KCYDLLKDC

-4657 HILVKYGCCDASYFD
+4657 SILVKYGCCDTSYFD

-4682 PGVIGVYHKLGER
+4682 PGIIGVYHKLGER
-4695 IRQAVLNT
+4695 IRKAVLNT

-4745 AIVDSYYSYLMP
+4745 AVVDSYYSYLMP

-4803 WDQTYHANCVNCAD
+4803 WDQPYHANCVACAD

-4822 HCANFNVLFAMTLP
+4822 HCANFNVLFSMTMP

-4871 DISLHRHRLS
+4871 DVSLHRHRLS

-5043 ITKRNVLPTITQMN
+5043 MTKRNVIPTITQMN

-5084 FHQKML
+5084 YHQKML

-5103 GTTKFYGGWDFMLKT
+5103 GTTKFYGGWDFMLRT
-5118 LYKDVENPHLMGWD
+5118 LYKDVDNPHLMGWD

-5245 YRNTTPDPKFVD
+5245 YRRNMPDQKFVD
-5257 KYYAFLNK
+5257 RYYAFLNK
-5265 HFSMMVLSEDG
+5265 NFSMMILSDDG

-5285 SKGYI
+5285 AKGYV
-5290 AGIQNFKE
+5290 ASIQNFKE

-5312 CWVESDLKKGP
+5312 CWVEPDLKKGP

-5385 HDDIEYQNVFWVYL
+5385 HEDLEYQNVFWVYL

-5479 VIATTHKMV
+5479 VIATPHKMV

-5518 VDHRPIC
+5518 VDHRPVC

-5548 VSEFNRLATCDWSES
+5548 VVEFNRLATCDWTES
-5563 GDYILA
+5563 GDYTLA

-5611 VWETGKSKPPLN
+5611 VWEAGKSKPPLN

-5643 FVFERIDYSDAVS
+5643 YIFERIDYSDAVS

-5661 TYKLTVGDIFVLTSH
+5661 TYKLAVGDIFVLTSH

-5821 VSMCTYYDLFIIN
+5821 VSMCTNYDLSIIN

-5906 LLSKKEPSGQC
+5906 LLAKKEPSGQC
-5917 FKILYKGNVTH
+5917 FKILYKGSVTH

-5942 KNFIAANPAWSKAV
+5942 KSFIAANPAWSKAV

-6012 RAQVG
+6012 RAQKG
-6017 ILCVMTSQALFDS
+6017 ILCVMTSQSLFES
-6030 LQFAELSTNNYKLQ
+6030 LQFAELSTKNYKLQ

-6057 ESSGL
+6057 EPSGL

-6107 ANIPGYPKLF
+6107 ATIPGYPKLF

-6153 GFSTGVNFVVQPV
+6153 GFSTGVNFVVQPA

-6173 GNMLTGISARTPPG
+6173 GNMLTGIAARPPPG

-6197 HKGAAWPVVRRRIV
+6197 HKGAAWPIVRRRIV

-6366 AGSFERVYDIGNP
+6366 AGAFERVYDIGNP
-6379 KGIPIVDDPV
+6379 KGIPIVDDPA
-6389 VDWHYYDAQPLRKD
+6389 VDWHYYDAQPLRKN

-6469 AYDTSAFRDLKPLP
+6469 AYDVSAFRDLKPLP

-6498 SMIEDIDYVPLKSAV
+6498 SMLEDIDYVPLKSAV

-6519 LGGAVCRRHAT
+6519 LGGAVCRKHAA
-6530 EYREY
+6530 EYRDY

-6570 ENIAFNVI
+6570 ENIAYNVV
-6578 KQGHFTGVEGELPV
+6578 KQGHFTGVDGELPV

-6603 GVNDVCV
+6603 GVNDICV
-6610 FENKTALPTNIAFE
+6610 FENKTSLPTNIAFE

-6657 RCNIYGTATIG
+6657 RSNIYGTATIG

-6677 NAALNICYDIRD
+6677 NAALNVCFDIRD
-6689 SGSLEKFMASP
+6689 NGSLEVFMNTP

-6708 KVKKYP
+6708 KIKNYP

-6731 DSAKQ
+6731 GNAKQ
-6736 PVKFYIYKKINNEF
+6736 PVKFYIYKRVNNEF
-6750 VDFTESFYTQGR
+6750 VNFTSSFYTQGR
-6762 THDNF
+6762 SNEDF

-6773 EKDFLLLDSDVF
+6773 EKDFLSLESDVF

-6790 LEKYAFEHVVYG
+6790 LENYAFEHVVYG

-6818 HKKCLEGHIVMEEM
+6818 HKKSVEGHIIMEEM
-6832 LKESATIHN
+6832 LKGSATIHN

-6847 ATASFKAVCSVI
+6847 NTASFKAVCSVI
-6859 DLKLDDFVQIIKSQD
+6859 DLKLDDFVEIIKSQD
-6874 LGVVSK
+6874 LSVVSK
-6880 VVKIPIDLTFVEF
+6880 VVKVPIDLTLVEF

-6965 TCTIAVPAN
+6965 TCSIAVPAN

-7000 VDAVLIDNDLN
+7000 VDALLIDNDLN

-7043 PSTKNVK
+7043 PITKNVK

-7064 NFINNNLALGGSVAI
+7064 NFINNNLALGGTVAI

-7111 SEGFLIGLNYLG
+7111 SEGFLIGVNYLG

-7128 IDGNAM
+7128 VDGNAM

-7142 NSTLMNLSTYSLFDL
+7142 NSTPMNLSTYSLFDL

-7172 KESQINELVISL
+7172 KEGQINELVISL

-7189 LLIRDNDTLNVS
+7189 LLIRDNDPLNVS
-7201 TDVLVNTHKRRC
+7201 TDVLVNTYKRRC